1 MQRDNRSRD
10 PEGSRRRWY
19 ESRDRDPRDQG
30 DSRQQS
36 SLPSQQQSQHPQQTV
51 PQMYQQHSQQRAYD
65 PQRYEQSP
73 MYQQSPQ
80 YPQFPPPP
88 QQYQQSQ
95 RYSSAPPQ
103 SVPGYNNPY
112 QPQHNSQR
120 PQTPS
125 SVFSSSSDT
134 STSLLDISRYKDT
147 KQFGGVF
154 GTFFKAPSDRVKQRL
169 HRKKKQK
176 RRVLYFGNSSS
187 SSVNSDLAYGQ
198 GYVRQPKSR
207 TLSPRS
213 QSRAS
218 GQGYAFSPGHGPS
231 QGHRRRSSGGSDR
244 ASRPTPRKKT
254 ADEEIM
260 ALGQQLSDLARRSKE
275 DEQRLSS
282 RGSGKGKVAALGLAA
297 GAAMASGYGRQ
308 KHGSRG
314 LGSSKQRVDTSDD
327 DSDWEDASDDES
339 SSSDDAG
346 SAADSELAYGIVGES
361 IKPAAGAAAAA
372 GTAVA
377 TTAMAG
383 SRRPSGQSPAFDSR
397 RYGDRGSIVDPR
409 LFGPYNSLRG
419 SINTPCG
426 FRDEEQAAAYRR
438 DSASLETGGP
448 IQMRDVY
455 PVPISDPN
463 RFDRGHFPMSDRRQ
477 DSSTRPAPVP
487 LQQPVPKQAVSSKVY
502 NAEKF
507 DDINRRESRQRK
519 SEQPDEKGW
528 AGVATAGLAATA
540 VGTAMASSASPRKDN
555 HENRDGRKHDRA
567 DRDRREQKRI
577 DLERQKAL
585 EAEEQKLKEL
595 EHQKAQELERQKAQ
609 DPERQRLDWERR
621 LAHHTQRQETLED
634 ERERNVKWER
644 DYRGSDPEPIF
655 PKYNDE
661 RKSSRRHDDHDDT
674 PTDRMEKKN
683 VDVVDVSQRDQG
695 EVEAFRIESGPEF
708 KVLREPVVQADNSER
723 DATQDGRDLPL
734 PVGAGHR
741 ALSDSTQS
749 AHETIDPFQYQV
761 ADDAFTVSQRT
772 TPGRPLTPNVVTI
785 EREPNFDDSPPS
797 SSAADA
803 RLSRRDSFEIERM
816 VDEYRRET
824 HDSSQRRDTQ
834 AGHEFEEDERKA
846 KSILDEAKHAT
857 IPVAAAAIA
866 SAVAVEHERSQEHGH
881 RRYPNNRS
889 QDSSRGRKD
898 TVQEEA
904 DRFYREACIARKIAS
919 DELRSRSASPERS
932 VVDKWQEDKNDP
944 FTIVTPPIMEDK
956 HPDNNMFDGPDA
968 DVKIDNKIYPRE
980 ERHFR
985 NLGDNSSAL
994 VLRSREPSRER
1005 PVLNLIYPTPAT
1017 SRQHTPAPQAQG
1029 ARQAD
1034 DEVPTPD
1041 DVSIGPKGEI
1051 ISASEPVSVAKSV
1064 SWGENETKSF
1074 EVDTP
1079 ENRSDSDNYF
1089 PTDKS
1094 PDKPRPKLNKAS
1106 RWGILAAALAGSS
1119 AEPHNE
1125 PDFVV
1130 SSKNSDIPRSFPDE
1144 ASRDISVHRVEDVSG
1159 DDTMHEPPIP
1169 GPKPPSP
1176 HPQQMSGG
1184 FADDFEFAATLAAGL
1199 KDTGFN
1205 PDIVIDDPSYSR
1217 RDSPPG
1223 VQEANG
1229 DSHGSTNGN
1238 SWYKRPSAEVIH
1250 EPRNDNI
1257 PKLLPEQGFVLGE
1270 VETPQE
1276 TPSIRHEGERDIKPD
1291 SPKPEDVPLPQDSSD
1306 TTKLSKR
1313 EQRKRDKSNVVVVQ
1327 DDGKIENTKVEPSP
1341 SREVGEEVWEDT
1353 TRKRGKKDRKGHD
1366 SDDMSPRTSSIDQ
1379 YASDAPVRDTRSDH
1393 DLESKNTLAE
1403 YDRSQSFNTAD
1414 IAKVAVPALALG
1426 ALASSSSRNTPSRD
1440 VRSEDEQD
1448 VPRKSHKHWNDDDYY
1463 YDDDRSRVSAPVK
1476 PSHHRHSSRDIFS
1489 RDVRSDDERE
1499 DHRHSSKHRKDRDSR
1514 DDARYRDE
1522 EHLEIVQEIVQ
1533 EIIGLEKGPE
1543 TGHGI
1548 EQEIDPE
1555 IDLITEAASE
1565 ISVGSSSSKRSK
1577 RSKRRSGAEE
1587 DFDDNRESPSDRRRD
1602 FFDDRDVSSVVS
1614 ESRGDDR
1621 RRESGHRRKSS
1632 RYDDDDVKSVA
1643 SMPGSSRRDKEYK
1656 ERRTPEKRPSS
1667 SVLSSLFKS
1676 RKDKKDSFLDNAGTL
1691 GAGVGLASAAAIV
1704 ASDAARSNAA
1714 DTSPDHENSV
1724 SRDGRPRA
1732 RSFELVDPEVVPR
1745 VIKPAIDPQ
1754 YGDLLPLPPSEPTSP
1769 SSGPEELPPLPDSRP
1784 DTPPEERIIRRDSRT
1799 HQRRRSVFDT
1809 PTKSPSRTAVPIALR
1824 LGNRS
1829 NPASPVSFKASPASS
1844 PITSHSDAVVMSRRA
1859 ARPTSWDNSREI
1871 MPLYLLEHSRHQQ
1884 PTTGS
1889 VLPALPPSEPSETS
1903 ARNSPESEFL
1913 KHSDDYFGSGLD
1925 FTGPDL
1931 RVNTELSEQHPKD
1944 SVAGSQETTPR
1955 AEFMPMLP
1963 GPLPSDA
1970 AGEHEKEPTTYLP
1983 MPAEAISKD
1992 METDVSAAPLPFDA
2006 SAVAVP
2012 AALASHAFLEGQ
2024 QRTHSPAD
2032 KTDDLTSADE
2042 YFSDALEGHSE
2053 QISPGEAV
2061 FKSVTEP
2068 VGEHVGEPATEPA
2081 TEHVGEPATE
2091 PATEHVGEPATE
2103 PATEHVG
2110 EPATE
2115 PATEHVG
2122 EPATEPA
2129 TEHVGEP
2136 ATEPAAES
2144 TVEPV
2149 TEATSETAPNSST
2162 ISAEVTT
2169 FKQSV
2174 TPEEEEAVGAT
2185 DEVLEPILADF
2196 LVEDSTR
2203 GLAVGSAVE
2212 DVTALSPELPSQAV
2226 EEADPEIVEPSNDQN
2241 TKTAIDTT
2249 YENPEFTSAPDSI
2262 FATDPIVEAVS
2273 VSDSTTKSAAQPM
2286 EEKRTTDTARD
2297 INTGMTNPITEP
2309 QPVPAVIA
2317 HTEPATEDSQ
2327 TPFVKPGDTVAQR
2340 AENEITT
2347 EEWSTMNAKDRKNMK
2362 KKLKKKGLEPIIQD
2376 SFNILVPAASKNDHA
2391 VPGDEAAA
2399 VNEASET
2406 KPAMVELEPTH
2417 ESTPQP
2423 SQDPSTDPFA
2433 TEAVKP
2439 QEPEA
2444 SHEEQYTI
2452 AQSEEAQ
2459 EVVEQNKPVDSNLLA
2474 EREAE
2479 ESPRGLDNAIE
2490 SVVPLIEPEPV
2501 IESSANA
2508 QATAESTSITD
2519 SPIAETA
2526 LEEQLV
2532 SPSKSKKKKKKSKM
2546 QQPFEE
2552 EATSVGPTVTE
2563 VEGAGPDEVS
2573 EAEKDVFDAWT
2584 EPVAPTEP
2592 SAESSETVAHG
2603 DSGSMAEPLPEVP
2616 VEPVDADAFDAWAQP
2631 DTMAESADALEKT
2644 LDKSTKTSDP
2654 ASETLIVSTQGDS
2667 AATPKSKKKKKKK
2680 KGARADDEPVMEKQ
2694 DMPQIGEPLQ
2704 VEDAGDNEAIKDTN
2718 KSSMEEP
2725 PVLVAEPADVTQD
2738 NEAPDSQ
2745 PVLSSK
2751 DNDQV
2756 LNRGKASPVEAP
2768 EPDDPE
2774 SKDDVDYHPT
2784 ARDSHTS
2791 AKDARKDRQSQ
2802 GYFPSALRALP
2813 ATAGISAF
2821 KRMWGFR
2828 DQAQTQN
2835 KPGEPEPDAQTQP
2848 DAVSADK
2855 SAATDTRSDII
2866 TPKLDRDAPR
2876 DKETTSVSAENPEVA
2891 DIEPDIS
2898 AADAAPDTHANK
2910 AARTILEP
2918 QISEPLF
2925 SQGDSPAD
2933 ESQGTSFGLESSQVD
2948 ESVKATGDANHDILA
2963 EDELTTTMNRQLT
2976 ETAPISVV
2984 EEESAETLKD
2994 DGIRHPA
3001 TSVVEATGATEVK
3014 SDEIKQEDSSTITTA
3029 DDVKSP
3035 AHESTEATYKN
3046 STIPAQA
3053 DLGQLVRAEPINP
3066 VEDEDVRL
3074 VEAGS
3079 ELSTKPVEAST
3090 EEVSKEDASKT
3101 TGGESAK
3108 SSVEATGE
3116 TNEAD
3121 ATGLKK
3127 KAKKNKKKKK
3137 NQPSQDE
3144 APEEET
3150 KDTTTHVENSQ
3161 DVSGAETA
3169 VVSGRKNL
3177 DILVPDPMV
3186 ESSDS
3191 IVENALL
3198 NQKPDDESTHGV
3210 LDEPGVK
3217 DQPQSDVRPVENE
3230 PQEQSPLDT
3239 ASVGPQTSE
3248 RLQTDDQSSE
3258 HGHKE
3263 RLPSDAE
3270 PTEPEIKERS
3280 QIDNHSAEHQ
3290 VPDQSGIGKEPVKPK
3305 VEELAHIN
3313 DEPPKSELKEQLQAD
3328 GQPSQPEAEEQPQMG
3343 DEPSEAVSKERS
3355 QTDLLMGPDTEEQAP
3370 AFGDS
3375 TVPDIRD
3382 EPQTADVSAGP
3393 EIGGE
3398 AQSEKPVNEHSLDE
3412 LPPAADDVSPQ
3423 LALDEALPPERPDAH
3438 PLEVE
3443 AAEEE
3448 PSLAVGSFEAES
3460 EKAEIEAL
3468 LEKRARRKGR
3478 LLKKD
3483 QIRLAALEESAA
3495 RRLAAPVVPEVE
3507 EQVSE
3512 KPMDLSNTEGPA
3524 QESETI
3530 DTSKKGEGTL
3540 DDDKRHSSEEVPT
3553 ARPPDVSE
3561 VRANEVSTESETRD
3575 VGQPTETTEAVMSL
3589 PVVEGTEENIDVID
3603 TIVTA
3608 EPQDAIEAPEG
3619 ETSELAS
3626 SKKSKKKKKKKSVS
3640 LVENEEVQGAATQ
3653 NSEPPV
3659 ILSEPVRLDESTAS
3673 VNEVPVAEPVAK
3685 EASNEVPSKDAEQ
3698 PDIPAVSHPLEPANE
3713 STAIESHPEANSA
3726 VIVEEAEPETSSD
3739 KKSKKKKKKKKN
3751 ASSDE
3756 PEKQPEAEP
3765 TLQEPPESTSEDLI
3779 SDTAKNSASQEAKP
3793 DVAQTAESSGIE
3805 PTETRV
3811 HQDEPSPPMESE
3823 VINTVETTPVDDE
3836 QTQPADAKTTV
3847 ETPSVQ
3853 EPTSATD
3860 RPDIVAPDEPPS
3872 ENPPKVEEPD
3882 SPAKLSK
3889 KDKKKKKKAEK
3900 KKTALEETQE
3910 TETEPGLAASSQYAD
3925 VSVDTGI
3932 NAPAENSQA
3941 AHDETPKQTDEN
3953 ETPDTAVPLEDKITP
3968 PADHINVPDTG
3979 NSGELPSEEP
3989 AGPED
3994 ERGGFSLS
4002 QSQTDQKK
4010 KAKDNDFEILQD
4022 PETNRPTEPETIPDP
4037 EKQDVAAA
4045 AVGKAQS
4052 QGSTEGTKRKE
4063 DTSIGGDLEASVG
4076 SGTKLE
4082 PESEP
4087 GQELEDNKEFA
4098 GLSKK
4103 QIKKLKKVKALAA
4116 LDSSSKSQT
4125 PKETGASEEVP
4136 SEPSAETGLESEPKP
4151 QVQSE
4156 PVAQSSTEAD
4166 PEPDFKNEKEGLSE
4180 IEEIV
4185 PIIEPVIE
4193 AESESKN
4200 ETQSLDNTN
4209 IHSPTGQ
4216 AIAKPEADAG
4226 IQGSQLESKQQTAP
4240 GQDIIVPAPEVG
4252 TEDQVANFGKGPITN
4267 SAIEQKSVVEI
4278 DASLESWAL
4287 PRQTLKERVD
4297 TIEVCGS
4304 KFEAGKE
4311 ADVAAKPNLTE
4322 ELIQDPSPSFEMKN
4336 DTTDSTYVS
4345 LSEEAAASTV
4355 LESSLLNENVST
4367 DAPLG
4372 SADEIAPGQA
4382 TDDNIEFIPQL
4393 SGASANPYSELDSVS
4408 GNTDILHDL
4417 KEGKPDHTREL
4428 SVTNTAASDTV
4439 AYDVFT
4445 SPPQQIATK
4454 AVEQPPLDIESFED
4468 HPSPPDTTEQ
4478 APERLEIS
4486 DIPAQPELPNS
4497 TSQQAHEQ
4505 SHTPPIPLTVQAVTD
4520 ASSPEIAPTTT
4531 SVFLENS
4538 ADPDHGMTEA
4548 PESLSPAEKKKL
4560 KKKNKNKNKQEAL
4573 NEDADQVEEPS
4584 KPADFD
4590 IAPNLAVVHELMT
4603 PANPSANS
4611 VITAAA
4617 TSDPRAGL
4625 GASDSP
4631 VFAAESK
4638 SMIPL
4643 QIAVDIE
4650 NEEQDQF
4657 TKERITKPSSESQ
4670 HEESSFELSHDLAI
4684 SHRKLKA
4691 LDSVGVQDS
4700 EPVNAADE
4708 NQVAEGL
4715 AMAYPRS
4722 RQIPGSISPDSPNQV
4737 MDTRGDEHPHSSGHQ
4752 QAENEFT
4759 AEEWAAF
4766 SSKDRKKMKK
4776 KFRKMGLDPI
4786 IQPSFEPTSIGKP
4799 LPELVSE
4806 TSPPISQ
4813 IESVSGNSGGQLAQ
4827 DLEVSRTST
4836 SKDNVGKKT
4845 TFEVRNDGIHE
4856 GFLADAAPAP
4866 ETRSIRETELDQQKP
4881 LDGDT
4886 GPSPMQETKRE
4897 PSSDTKT
4904 DDEVQALTETQIIA
4918 ETPVFSGKDQHAPN
4932 MQEDAHGSL
4941 LPENANKQEPGS
4953 DGVPIPSTIASKWES
4968 PPQRK
4973 PNQEVKTEQFTS
4985 QAPPG
4990 LEHSSKDILE
5000 IDAGL
5005 VSARCAAE
5013 TLPQQETREASDEV
5027 APVLASDFLPE
5038 ESKETG
5044 EHDEPALVPA
5054 ESFVYSDEPANSTR
5068 AETDYEA
5075 CLLSAELVQ
5084 KHQIDGRSW
5093 DKYGAVTFAS
5103 STDHSPTMIDHPAPD
5118 VPQEPPKQ
5126 AMSLDLAELSN
5137 ADNSVEVSR
5146 SHLDAEGNS
5155 GLRVVPVKESD
5166 ESMHTGILTTFKELE
5181 LFESTEPRHDAT
5193 TRSATD
5199 IPDSRNDTLDVSPFD
5214 AQAELFQEDLVGIKP
5229 GDENTKLPEKE
5240 EQKKQPKPNS
5250 NLAPLVLS
5258 DVNKNCAVLDDAQT
5272 QQEIQNQPKP
5282 ADAILN
5288 DPHETQPGT
5297 GLPTTDQVGIDNRAA
5312 PAKSGDVFP
5321 EPEPPYGVKPMTAAT
5336 EIETNCHPVVPDES
5350 NVPSKQVEE
5359 AAQMEDSTTPHFQND
5374 KNIKT
5379 GYASET
5385 LTTEEKASPE
5395 LASRTRTEFPRAS
5408 DSKSTLDDSKLD
5420 DRAQEVMPNLSLMPE
5435 APGTDQAPHQATEG
5449 KQHLEN
5455 KYRDDPVVDLT
5466 VAEKEEADVLL
5477 QDFGTGNPTV
5487 KTAQSPPTST
5497 GKSSAFS
5504 KGGPSLAQVE
5514 ANASFGPSP
5523 RQLSKPSPAAAED
5536 PLVKLAP
5543 KKKKQ
5548 KQTDHGSIEAARER
5562 NQGVLSNQVVSGH
5575 PANNHL
5581 SEPNAP
5587 VSKELA
5593 TTEVLDDLRPIL
5605 VKTEPGIKEET
5616 DKQPQDGDLIHTK
5629 PFQPELVI
5637 ESQPDTAVQVASGPG
5652 TSDIAPAPTKD
5663 GYIAPESPVATP
5675 ILRHIPATTLVHDTV
5690 DEDTEMTPASTSH
5703 SITAWSEEIKSSG
5716 DARSRGMSSQE
5727 GSSPSNGP
5735 SSLTATATEPR
5746 DIKSIDKLSKKEM
5759 KKAQKLGLEARSA
5772 GPSVSS
5778 EHASAID
5785 RDAQFSLTNEATQ
5798 LKETDRSSSQQT
5810 FNAKEG
5816 KRTLRESEPTSI
5828 FPKGSP
5834 DANPQAVK
5842 ELTGQLVRSPE
5853 ATAATS
5859 DVSKDEPDLHKSSK
5873 PSTSTFAGMIA
5884 ATAATFS
5891 SAMFG
5896 DWTEGDKSKG
5906 VRQKEKKPKS
5916 RDEILEERNKEP
5928 QNDGEAATKDSN
5940 DTKLPAKDID
5950 KRAQGETPTHREV
5963 QDARRK
5969 KPEKGFASGSADHK
5983 ERHHDIATD
5992 AKDKSELA
6000 ERKPKASRKTNNVTS
6015 SVHEMLFD
6023 APGKSRHSESYE
6035 GTSEVRGT
6043 SKGPSTNPKKERE
6056 STSRQLYAETS
6067 DTMESPV
6074 LGKGELELL
6083 RSSPQPLLRRGSDV
6097 GEPKSGL
6104 LREDS
6109 KTFTP
6114 LVGSESDISDLRR
6127 SPSRLLEPVPE
6138 VPEAEVEPAK
6148 DAFSTP
6154 KAKRDSAPVG
6164 EALSFQR
6171 RSRRLSEEAHR
6182 DNGFGGE
6189 VATLRRSKPASQEA
6203 SRDSGVHSEDW
6214 AERDSQIQPVADR
6227 TVLQTPDPPSE
6238 RRLRRSPRGTPVL
6251 REPAVPGPTPE
6262 PEKKKQYGALTPAG
6276 TAVAAVAAGA
6286 GLAAALRGPEPST
6299 PIPIPTTNSNPIS
6312 SSVSGQRSASDNAT
6326 PSRRSTPRLEGS
6338 GRRTVSNTS
6347 LSRRRTPEPLKLRPD
6362 SPGINRS
6369 SGTPTPPLRRV
6380 DKRMSSDLRAL
6391 RQQNTTAAAPVSS
6404 TPVANEGRARAK
6416 DMADVYDGFGE
6427 GRIGSPRSPTRP
6439 HSMRRRQSMQVLELE
6454 NKVEQLMAENRML
6467 TEARAMAET
6476 SLSQRAASSLADRDA
6491 EIDNLKQSLQFLQN
6505 EVSRLSEVNDGLAS
6519 ANAELA
6525 SKDNGRV
6532 TDLESRNAAVARE
6545 LEEARREKGNTEQ
6558 SLEAKDA
6565 EIAELRAKLDSA
6577 KEKIRDLQRQIL
6589 EAKAG
6594 DDHFLSIRDEDHFDH
6609 RCQQLCSHVQQWVL
6623 RFSKFSDMRACRLTS
6638 EINDEKT
6645 IDRLDNAVLDGSD
6658 VDVYLRDRVKR
6669 RDIFMSMT
6677 MNMIWEFVFTRY
6689 LFGMDREQRQ
6699 KLKSLEKLLTEVG
6712 PIEAVR
6718 QWRAVTLTLLAKRES
6733 FKRQRDLDTE
6743 AVVQAIFQTLCK
6755 ILPPPSNLEDQIQ
6768 SQLRRVMREA
6778 VGLSIEMRTQKAEY
6792 MMLPPLR
6799 PEYDADG
6806 ELTAT
6811 VQFNASMMNERSGSI
6826 TTSNEDLEA
6835 QGAIVRVVLF
6845 PLVVKKGDDN
6855 GKGDEEIVVCP
6866 AQVLV
6871 PRSKG
6876 LFGGAS
6882 DGGST
6887 SIGAR
6892 SHISLVTE
6900 TMGQTEVDYVD

>member
-10 PEGSRRRWY
+10 PEASRRRWY

-36 SLPSQQQSQHPQQTV
+36 SQPSQQQSQHPQQPI

-80 YPQFPPPP
+80 YSQFPPPP

-103 SVPGYNNPY
+103 PVPGYNSPY
-112 QPQHNSQR
+112 QQPQHNSQR

-125 SVFSSSSDT
+125 SIFSSSSDT

-282 RGSGKGKVAALGLAA
+282 RGSGKGKAAALGLAA
-297 GAAMASGYGRQ
+297 GAAMASSYGWQ

-327 DSDWEDASDDES
+327 DSDWEDASDNES

-383 SRRPSGQSPAFDSR
+383 SRKPSGQSLVFDPR

-426 FRDEEQAAAYRR
+426 FQDEEQAAAYRR

-455 PVPISDPN
+455 PVPISDPY
-463 RFDRGHFPMSDRRQ
+463 RFDRGQFPMSDKRQ

-507 DDINRRESRQRK
+507 DDINRREPRQRK
-519 SEQPDEKGW
+519 SEQPDGKSW
-528 AGVATAGLAATA
+528 AGVATAGLAAAA
-540 VGTAMASSASPRKDN
+540 VGTAMASSASSRKDN
-555 HENRDGRKHDRA
+555 SENRDGRKHDRA

-595 EHQKAQELERQKAQ
+595 EHQKAQELERQKVQ
-609 DPERQRLDWERR
+609 DSERQRLDLEQR
-621 LAHHTQRQETLED
+621 LAHHTQRHETLED
-634 ERERNVKWER
+634 ERERNVKWEH

-661 RKSSRRHDDHDDT
+661 RKSSRRYDHDDT

-683 VDVVDVSQRDQG
+683 VGVVDVPQRDQG
-695 EVEAFRIESGPEF
+695 GVEAFLIESGPEF

-723 DATQDGRDLPL
+723 DATEDGRDLPL

-741 ALSDSTQS
+741 PLSDSTQPV
-749 AHETIDPFQYQV
+749 HETIDPFQYQV

-797 SSAADA
+797 SSAVDA

-824 HDSSQRRDTQ
+824 HDPPQRRDTQ
-834 AGHEFEEDERKA
+834 ASHELEVDERKA

-881 RRYPNNRS
+881 HRYPNNRS
-889 QDSSRGRKD
+889 QDSSGGRKD

-904 DRFYREACIARKIAS
+904 DRFYREACVARKIAS

-956 HPDNNMFDGPDA
+956 HPDNNIFDGPDA

-985 NLGDNSSAL
+985 NLSDNSSAL
-994 VLRSREPSRER
+994 VLRSRGPSRER

-1029 ARQAD
+1029 VRQAD

-1051 ISASEPVSVAKSV
+1051 ISANELVSVPKSV

-1094 PDKPRPKLNKAS
+1094 TDKPRPKLNKAS

-1130 SSKNSDIPRSFPDE
+1130 SSKTSDIPRNFPDE
-1144 ASRDISVHRVEDVSG
+1144 ASRDVSVHRVEDVSG
-1159 DDTMHEPPIP
+1159 DDTMPEPPIP

-1176 HPQQMSGG
+1176 HPQQMPGG

-1238 SWYKRPSAEVIH
+1238 SWYKRPSAEAIP

-1276 TPSIRHEGERDIKPD
+1276 TPFTRHEGERDIKPD
-1291 SPKPEDVPLPQDSSD
+1291 SPKPEDVPLPQDSSE
-1306 TTKLSKR
+1306 TSKSKKR
-1313 EQRKRDKSNVVVVQ
+1313 ESRKRDKSNVVVVQ
-1327 DDGKIENTKVEPSP
+1327 NDGKIENIKAEPSP
-1341 SREVGEEVWEDT
+1341 SREVAEEVWEDT
-1353 TRKRGKKDRKGHD
+1353 TRKRGKKDRKGRD
-1366 SDDMSPRTSSIDQ
+1366 SDDVSPSISSTNH
-1379 YASDAPVRDTRSDH
+1379 YASDAPVRDTRSEH
-1393 DLESKNTLAE
+1393 ESEPRNTLAE
-1403 YDRSQSFNTAD
+1403 YDRSQSFNAAD

-1426 ALASSSSRNTPSRD
+1426 ALASSSSRKTPIHD

-1448 VPRKSHKHWNDDDYY
+1448 APGKSHKPWNDDDYY
-1463 YDDDRSRVSAPVK
+1463 YDDDRSRVSAPTMSEK
-1476 PSHHRHSSRDIFS
+1476 ITGIQANTERAAILATIPDIES
-1489 RDVRSDDERE
+1489 PLHWTPLIDGLQ
-1499 DHRHSSKHRKDRDSR
+1499 
-1514 DDARYRDE
+1514 DE
-1522 EHLEIVQEIVQ
+1522 EHLEIVQ

-1543 TGHGI
+1543 IGHAI
-1548 EQEIDPE
+1548 EQEIVQE
-1555 IDLITEAASE
+1555 IIGLERPDDDERPKRSKRHTYSNDSPTRSLAASE

-1577 RSKRRSGAEE
+1577 RSKRRSGADE
-1587 DFDDNRESPSDRRRD
+1587 DLDDSREGPSDRRRD

-1632 RYDDDDVKSVA
+1632 RYDDDDDAKSVA

-1656 ERRTPEKRPSS
+1656 ERRTPEKRPSN

-1714 DTSPDHENSV
+1714 ETSSDHENSV

-1931 RVNTELSEQHPKD
+1931 RVDTKLSEQHPKD

-1963 GPLPSDA
+1963 GPLSSDTA
-1970 AGEHEKEPTTYLP
+1970 REHEKEPTSYLP
-1983 MPAEAISKD
+1983 MPAEVISKET
-1992 METDVSAAPLPFDA
+1992 ETDVSAAPLPFDA
-2006 SAVAVP
+2006 SAMAVP
-2012 AALASHAFLEGQ
+2012 TTLATHSLLEGQ

-2032 KTDDLTSADE
+2032 KPDDLTSADE
-2042 YFSDALEGHSE
+2042 HFLDVLEGRAE
-2053 QISPGEAV
+2053 QMSPGEAV
-2061 FKSVTEP
+2061 FKSVAEPITEP
-2068 VGEHVGEPATEPA
+2068 VAEPVAECAAEPVVEHAVELTTAEPVAEPAIKRAAERAAEPTIEPATESA
-2081 TEHVGEPATE
+2081 VESAIEPI
-2091 PATEHVGEPATE
+2091 
-2103 PATEHVG
+2103 
-2110 EPATE
+2110 
-2115 PATEHVG
+2115 
-2122 EPATEPA
+2122 
-2129 TEHVGEP
+2129 
-2136 ATEPAAES
+2136 
-2144 TVEPV
+2144 
-2149 TEATSETAPNSST
+2149 TEATSETAPNSFT
-2162 ISAEVTT
+2162 ISAEVVT
-2169 FKQSV
+2169 FKQPV
-2174 TPEEEEAVGAT
+2174 TPEE
-2185 DEVLEPILADF
+2185 DENAAANDEILEPILADF
-2196 LVEDSTR
+2196 LVEDSTG

-2212 DVTALSPELPSQAV
+2212 DVTALSPELPTQAV
-2226 EEADPEIVEPSNDQN
+2226 EEAGPETTEPFNGQN
-2241 TKTAIDTT
+2241 GKTPIDTT
-2249 YENPEFTSAPDSI
+2249 DESPEFTRAPDST
-2262 FATDPIVEAVS
+2262 FVLDSIVEAVS
-2273 VSDSTTKSAAQPM
+2273 VSDSTTKSTAQPM
-2286 EEKRTTDTARD
+2286 EEKRTIDIPRH
-2297 INTGMTNPITEP
+2297 INTGTTNPIAEP
-2309 QPVPAVIA
+2309 QSISAVVA
-2317 HTEPATEDSQ
+2317 HTGPATQDSQ
-2327 TPFVKPGDTVAQR
+2327 TPFVEPGDAVTQR
-2340 AENEITT
+2340 PENEITT
-2347 EEWSTMNAKDRKNMK
+2347 DEWSTMNAKDRKNMK
-2362 KKLKKKGLEPIIQD
+2362 KKLKKKGLELIIQD
-2376 SFNILVPAASKNDHA
+2376 SFNVPVPAASQDDNA
-2391 VPGDEAAA
+2391 VLGDEGVV

-2417 ESTPQP
+2417 ESTPQS

-2433 TEAVKP
+2433 TEAVKL
-2439 QEPEA
+2439 QEPEV
-2444 SHEEQYTI
+2444 SHEEQHTI
-2452 AQSEEAQ
+2452 AQSEEVQ
-2459 EVVEQNKPVDSNLLA
+2459 EVVEQSKPVDSNLLA
-2474 EREAE
+2474 DREAE
-2479 ESPRGLDNAIE
+2479 ESSRGLDNATE

-2508 QATAESTSITD
+2508 QTTAESTSITA

-2546 QQPFEE
+2546 QQPSEE
-2552 EATSVGPTVTE
+2552 EAISVEPTVIE
-2563 VEGAGPDEVS
+2563 VVGTGLAEIS
-2573 EAEKDVFDAWT
+2573 EAEKDAFDAWT
-2584 EPVAPTEP
+2584 EPVAPIEP
-2592 SAESSETVAHG
+2592 STESSETVAPG
-2603 DSGSMAEPLPEVP
+2603 DSSSMAEPLPEVT

-2631 DTMAESADALEKT
+2631 DTKAESVDALEKT
-2644 LDKSTKTSDP
+2644 PDKSPKTSDP
-2654 ASETLIVSTQGDS
+2654 ASESPIVLTQGDS

-2680 KGARADDEPVMEKQ
+2680 KGARADDELVAEKQ
-2694 DMPQIGEPLQ
+2694 GIPQIEEPLQ
-2704 VEDAGDNEAIKDTN
+2704 AEDAGHNEAIKDIN
-2718 KSSMEEP
+2718 RSSMEDS
-2725 PVLVAEPADVTQD
+2725 PVVVAEPTDVTQD
-2738 NEAPDSQ
+2738 NEASDAQ
-2745 PVLSSK
+2745 LVLPSK
-2751 DNDQV
+2751 DTDQV
-2756 LNRGKASPVEAP
+2756 LDRRKDCPVEAP
-2768 EPDDPE
+2768 EADDPE

-2784 ARDSHTS
+2784 ARDSQTS

-2813 ATAGISAF
+2813 STAGISAF

-2828 DQAQTQN
+2828 DQARTQN
-2835 KPGEPEPDAQTQP
+2835 KSGEPEPDAQTQP
-2848 DAVSADK
+2848 VAVSADE
-2855 SAATDTRSDII
+2855 SAATGNRSDII
-2866 TPKLDRDAPR
+2866 TPKLDHDAPR
-2876 DKETTSVSAENPEVA
+2876 DKKITSLRAGNPEVA
-2891 DIEPDIS
+2891 DVEPDIS
-2898 AADAAPDTHANK
+2898 VADDAPDTHANK
-2910 AARTILEP
+2910 AGHTILLEP

-2925 SQGDSPAD
+2925 SQGDAPAD
-2933 ESQGTSFGLESSQVD
+2933 VSQGTSYGLESSQVD
-2948 ESVKATGDANHDILA
+2948 ESVKATGDANRDILA
-2963 EDELTTTMNRQLT
+2963 EDEVTTTTDRQLT
-2976 ETAPISVV
+2976 ETVLISAV
-2984 EEESAETLKD
+2984 EDSAETLQD
-2994 DGIRHPA
+2994 NVIGHPA
-3001 TSVVEATGATEVK
+3001 TSVVEATASTEIK
-3014 SDEIKQEDSSTITTA
+3014 SDEIKQEDSSTITMA
-3029 DDVKSP
+3029 DNVKP
-3035 AHESTEATYKN
+3035 PVHESTEATYKH

-3053 DLGQLVRAEPINP
+3053 DLGQLVKEEPIVP

-3079 ELSTKPVEAST
+3079 ELSTKPVKAST
-3090 EEVSKEDASKT
+3090 EEVIKEDASKT
-3101 TGGESAK
+3101 TGGESVK

-3144 APEEET
+3144 APEKET
-3150 KDTTTHVENSQ
+3150 KDTTAHVKISQ

-3169 VVSGRKNL
+3169 VVSARKNL
-3177 DILVPDPMV
+3177 DTLVSDPMV

-3191 IVENALL
+3191 IVENAFPD
-3198 NQKPDDESTHGV
+3198 QKPDDKSTHGV
-3210 LDEPGVK
+3210 LDESGVK
-3217 DQPQSDVRPVENE
+3217 AQPQFDDRPAEN
-3230 PQEQSPLDT
+3230 QSQKQSFLDT

-3248 RLQTDDQSSE
+3248 RLQTDDQLSE
-3258 HGHKE
+3258 HGPKE
-3263 RLPSDAE
+3263 RLPSDAK
-3270 PTEPEIKERS
+3270 PAEPEIEERS
-3280 QIDNHSAEHQ
+3280 QIVDHSAEHH
-3290 VPDQSGIGKEPVKPK
+3290 VPDQSGIEKEPVEPK
-3305 VEELAHIN
+3305 VEGLAHIS
-3313 DEPPKSELKEQLQAD
+3313 DEPTKYELKEQLQAD
-3328 GQPSQPEAEEQPQMG
+3328 GQPPQLEAEEQPQIG
-3343 DEPSEAVSKERS
+3343 DESSEVVFKERS
-3355 QTDLLMGPDTEEQAP
+3355 QTDLPMGPNTEEQTP
-3370 AFGDS
+3370 AFGNS
-3375 TVPDIRD
+3375 TVLGIRD

-3393 EIGGE
+3393 ETRSE

-3412 LPPAADDVSPQ
+3412 LPLAADDASPQ
-3423 LALDEALPPERPDAH
+3423 LPLDEALPPRRPDAH
-3438 PLEVE
+3438 PLGVE
-3443 AAEEE
+3443 AAKEE
-3448 PSLAVGSFEAES
+3448 PSLAVGNFEAES

-3468 LEKRARRKGR
+3468 LEKRVRRKGR

-3483 QIRLAALEESAA
+3483 EVRLAALEESAA
-3495 RRLAAPVVPEVE
+3495 QRLAASVVLEVRE
-3507 EQVSE
+3507 PVSE
-3512 KPMDLSNTEGPA
+3512 KPVDISNTEDFQ
-3524 QESETI
+3524 QESKTI
-3530 DTSKKGEGTL
+3530 DTSKKAEGTL
-3540 DDDKRHSSEEVPT
+3540 DDDKQHSSEEVPT
-3553 ARPPDVSE
+3553 TRPPDVVK
-3561 VRANEVSTESETRD
+3561 VRASEVSTESEARD
-3575 VGQPTETTEAVMSL
+3575 IGQPTETTETAMAL
-3589 PVVEGTEENIDVID
+3589 PAVEGTEGNIDAID
-3603 TIVTA
+3603 TAVTT

-3619 ETSELAS
+3619 NTSELAS
-3626 SKKSKKKKKKKSVS
+3626 TKKSKKKKKKKSLS
-3640 LVENEEVQGAATQ
+3640 LVENEEGQGAATQ

-3659 ILSEPVRLDESTAS
+3659 IVSEPLRLDEPTAS
-3673 VNEVPVAEPVAK
+3673 VNEVQVAELVA
-3685 EASNEVPSKDAEQ
+3685 EEVSNEVPSEDAEQ
-3698 PDIPAVSHPLEPANE
+3698 PDILPVNHPLEPANE
-3713 STAIESHPEANSA
+3713 STAIEGDPDANSA
-3726 VIVEEAEPETSSD
+3726 AIVEEAELETSPD
-3739 KKSKKKKKKKKN
+3739 KKSKKKKKKKKT

-3756 PEKQPEAEP
+3756 PEKQPEAET
-3765 TLQEPPESTSEDLI
+3765 TLQEPPKSTSKDLI
-3779 SDTAKNSASQEAKP
+3779 SDTAKNSASQEAQS

-3805 PTETRV
+3805 LTETPV

-3823 VINTVETTPVDDE
+3823 VINTVETTPVDEE
-3836 QTQPADAKTTV
+3836 QTQPADAKITV

-3853 EPTSATD
+3853 EPTPATD
-3860 RPDIVAPDEPPS
+3860 KPDIVAPDEPPS
-3872 ENPPKVEEPD
+3872 ESPPEVEEPD

-3900 KKTALEETQE
+3900 KKAALEENQE
-3910 TETEPGLAASSQYAD
+3910 TEAEAGLATSSQDAD

-3932 NAPAENSQA
+3932 NVPAENPQA
-3941 AHDETPKQTDEN
+3941 THDATPKQTDEN
-3953 ETPDTAVPLEDKITP
+3953 ETLGRAVPLEDKMTP
-3968 PADHINVPDTG
+3968 PVDHINVPDTG

-3994 ERGGFSLS
+3994 ERGGLSPS
-4002 QSQTDQKK
+4002 QSQTDRKK

-4022 PETNRPTEPETIPDP
+4022 PETNRPTEPEMIPDP
-4037 EKQDVAAA
+4037 EKQDAAA
-4045 AVGKAQS
+4045 AVDKAQS

-4063 DTSIGGDLEASVG
+4063 DTSIAGDLEAYVG

-4087 GQELEDNKEFA
+4087 GQELGDNKEFA

-4103 QIKKLKKVKALAA
+4103 QIKKLKKVKALTA
-4116 LDSSSKSQT
+4116 LDSSPKTQT
-4125 PKETGASEEVP
+4125 PKETGASEEAL
-4136 SEPSAETGLESEPKP
+4136 SEPSAETGLESELKP

-4166 PEPDFKNEKEGLSE
+4166 PEPDFKDEKAELPE

-4216 AIAKPEADAG
+4216 AIAKPEADAA
-4226 IQGSQLESKQQTAP
+4226 IQGSQLESEQTAL
-4240 GQDIIVPAPEVG
+4240 GQDVIVPVPEVDP
-4252 TEDQVANFGKGPITN
+4252 EDQVANLGKGPITN
-4267 SAIEQKSVVEI
+4267 SAIEQKSVVGI
-4278 DASLESWAL
+4278 DASLGSWTL
-4287 PRQTLKERVD
+4287 PRQTIKDCID
-4297 TIEVCGS
+4297 TIEVRGS

-4311 ADVAAKPNLTE
+4311 ADVATKPNFTE
-4322 ELIQDPSPSFEMKN
+4322 ELIQDPLPSFGMKN
-4336 DTTDSTYVS
+4336 DTTDSTHAS

-4355 LESSLLNENVST
+4355 LESPSLNEHVLT
-4367 DAPLG
+4367 DAPVG
-4372 SADEIAPGQA
+4372 SKDEIAPGQA
-4382 TDDNIEFIPQL
+4382 TDNNIEPIQQL
-4393 SGASANPYSELDSVS
+4393 PGASANSYSDLDSVG
-4408 GNTDILHDL
+4408 GNTDALYGL
-4417 KEGKPDHTREL
+4417 KEGETDHTREL
-4428 SVTNTAASDTV
+4428 SVTNTAASATV
-4439 AYDVFT
+4439 AYDAFT
-4445 SPPQQIATK
+4445 SSPQQIATK
-4454 AVEQPPLDIESFED
+4454 TVEQPPLDIESFED
-4468 HPSPPDTTEQ
+4468 RPSPPDTTEQ
-4478 APERLEIS
+4478 ASERLEIP
-4486 DIPAQPELPNS
+4486 DNPAQPKWPNS

-4505 SHTPPIPLTVQAVTD
+4505 SQTPPISLTVQAITD
-4520 ASSPEIAPTTT
+4520 PSSSEIAPTAT

-4548 PESLSPAEKKKL
+4548 PESLSAAEKKKL
-4560 KKKNKNKNKQEAL
+4560 KKKKKNKNKQEPL
-4573 NEDADQVEEPS
+4573 HEDADQVEEPS
-4584 KPADFD
+4584 NPADVD
-4590 IAPNLAVVHELMT
+4590 IAPNLEVVHGLIT
-4603 PANPSANS
+4603 PGNPPADL
-4611 VITAAA
+4611 VITAAS

-4625 GASDSP
+4625 GVSDHP
-4631 VFAAESK
+4631 VSAAEFQST
-4638 SMIPL
+4638 IPL
-4643 QIAVDIE
+4643 QIAADIE
-4650 NEEQDQF
+4650 NEEQAQF
-4657 TKERITKPSSESQ
+4657 TKESTTKASSESH
-4670 HEESSFELSHDLAI
+4670 HEELSSEPSHELAI
-4684 SHRKLKA
+4684 SHRALKA
-4691 LDSVGVQDS
+4691 MDGVGVQES
-4700 EPVNAADE
+4700 EPVNEADE
-4708 NQVAEGL
+4708 HQVAEGL
-4715 AMAYPRS
+4715 ATAHPRS

-4737 MDTRGDEHPHSSGHQ
+4737 MDITGDEHPHSSGVQ

-4759 AEEWAAF
+4759 VEEWAAF

-4776 KFRKMGLDPI
+4776 KLRKIGLDPI
-4786 IQPSFEPTSIGKP
+4786 IQSSFEPTHSTGKP
-4799 LPELVSE
+4799 LPVPTSE

-4813 IESVSGNSGGQLAQ
+4813 IEPVSGSSGGQLAE
-4827 DLEVSRTST
+4827 DPEASRTSA
-4836 SKDNVGKKT
+4836 SKENTGKKT

-4856 GFLADAAPAP
+4856 GILAGTVSAP
-4866 ETRSIRETELDQQKP
+4866 EMRSIRETEPDQQKP

-4886 GPSPMQETKRE
+4886 GLSPLQETQRE
-4897 PSSDTKT
+4897 PSNDTKT
-4904 DDEVQALTETQIIA
+4904 DDEIQTLTETQTIA
-4918 ETPVFSGKDQHAPN
+4918 ETPVFSGKDQPTPN
-4932 MQEDAHGSL
+4932 MQEDVHGYL

-4953 DGVPIPSTIASKWES
+4953 DGVPIPSSKWGS
-4968 PPQRK
+4968 PPLSK
-4973 PNQEVKTEQFTS
+4973 PNQEMKTEQPTS
-4985 QAPPG
+4985 QAPPD
-4990 LEHSSKDILE
+4990 LEHWSKYTRE
-5000 IDAGL
+5000 IDVGL
-5005 VSARCAAE
+5005 DSATCAIE
-5013 TLPQQETREASDEV
+5013 MLSQHGTGEASDEM
-5027 APVLASDFLPE
+5027 APVLASDLLPE
-5038 ESKETG
+5038 GSKETG
-5044 EHDEPALVPA
+5044 EHDEPALIPA
-5054 ESFVYSDEPANSTR
+5054 ENFVYSDEPANSTR
-5068 AETDYEA
+5068 AEVDHEA
-5075 CLLSAELVQ
+5075 CLHSTELVQ
-5084 KHQIDGRSW
+5084 KHQID
-5093 DKYGAVTFAS
+5093 DKPLDNYGAVSFAP
-5103 STDHSPTMIDHPAPD
+5103 STVHSPTMIGHPAPE
-5118 VPQEPPKQ
+5118 VPQESPRQ
-5126 AMSLDLAELSN
+5126 AMSLDSAEVSN
-5137 ADNSVEVSR
+5137 ADNSAEVPR
-5146 SHLDAEGNS
+5146 SHLDTEGNS
-5155 GLRVVPVKESD
+5155 SLRAVPVKEPD
-5166 ESMHTGILTTFKELE
+5166 EAMHTGTLTSFKDLE
-5181 LFESTEPRHDAT
+5181 LFKSTEPRHDVT

-5199 IPDSRNDTLDVSPFD
+5199 TPDSRKKALDVSLLD
-5214 AQAELFQEDLVGIKP
+5214 AQAELFHEDLISVRP
-5229 GDENTKLPEKE
+5229 GDENAILPEKE
-5240 EQKKQPKPNS
+5240 EQKKQSKPN
-5250 NLAPLVLS
+5250 ADTTPFVLS
-5258 DVNKNCAVLDDAQT
+5258 DVNKNCSVLEDAQR
-5272 QQEIQNQPKP
+5272 QQEFQNQPQL

-5288 DPHETQPGT
+5288 DSEGTQPGT
-5297 GLPTTDQVGIDNRAA
+5297 GLPTTDQAKIDNKAA
-5312 PAKSGDVFP
+5312 PAESGDIFL
-5321 EPEPPYGVKPMTAAT
+5321 ELEPPYGVMPMTAAT
-5336 EIETNCHPVVPDES
+5336 EIESNCHPAVPDAS
-5350 NVPSKQVEE
+5350 NVSSKQVEE

-5385 LTTEEKASPE
+5385 LITEEKASPE
-5395 LASRTRTEFPRAS
+5395 LAVRKRIEFPGAS
-5408 DSKSTLDDSKLD
+5408 GSKSTLDDSYFD
-5420 DRAQEVMPNLSLMPE
+5420 DRAQVVMPNLSLVPE
-5435 APGTDQAPHQATEG
+5435 ASGTDQAPHQATQG
-5449 KQHLEN
+5449 KQHLES
-5455 KYRDDPVVDLT
+5455 KPRDDPVVDLMM
-5466 VAEKEEADVLL
+5466 AQKEEANALL
-5477 QDFGTGNPTV
+5477 QDLGTGKPTV

-5497 GKSSAFS
+5497 GRFSAFG
-5504 KGGPSLAQVE
+5504 KGGPSLVQVE
-5514 ANASFGPSP
+5514 ANASAVPSP
-5523 RQLSKPSPAAAED
+5523 RQLSEPSPAAAED

-5543 KKKKQ
+5543 KKKRQ
-5548 KQTDHGSIEAARER
+5548 KQTDHGSIEAAREG
-5562 NQGVLSNQVVSGH
+5562 NQGVLSAQAVSGH
-5575 PANNHL
+5575 HANNHLL
-5581 SEPNAP
+5581 SEPNALA
-5587 VSKELA
+5587 SKELA
-5593 TTEVLDDLRPIL
+5593 TTEVLDDPRPIL
-5605 VKTEPGIKEET
+5605 VKTEYGDKEQT
-5616 DKQPQDGDLIHTK
+5616 DKQPQDGDVIHTE
-5629 PFQPELVI
+5629 PFQSQLAI
-5637 ESQPDTAVQVASGPG
+5637 EGQPDTAVQATSGPG
-5652 TSDIAPAPTKD
+5652 TSDNAPAPTKD
-5663 GYIAPESPVATP
+5663 CCIDPESPVATP
-5675 ILRHIPATTLVHDTV
+5675 TLRHIPATTLVHETV
-5690 DEDTEMTPASTSH
+5690 DEGTEMTPASKSRSTR
-5703 SITAWSEEIKSSG
+5703 AWSEETNSSG
-5716 DARSRGMSSQE
+5716 DAPSRGMASEETSSA
-5727 GSSPSNGP
+5727 SNVPSD
-5735 SSLTATATEPR
+5735 LTATATEPPN
-5746 DIKSIDKLSKKEM
+5746 IKSIDKFWKKEM
-5759 KKAQKLGLEARSA
+5759 KKAQKVGLGARSA

-5778 EHASAID
+5778 EHAPSID
-5785 RDAQFSLTNEATQ
+5785 RDAQFSFANEATQ
-5798 LKETDRSSSQQT
+5798 LKETGRSSSQQT
-5810 FNAKEG
+5810 LDAKER
-5816 KRTLRESEPTSI
+5816 KRVLRKSESTSI

-5834 DANPQAVK
+5834 DANPQAL
-5842 ELTGQLVRSPE
+5842 EEPTDQLVRSPE
-5853 ATAATS
+5853 ATAAIS
-5859 DVSKDEPDLHKSSK
+5859 DFLKDEPGLHKSSK

-5884 ATAATFS
+5884 ATATTFS

-5896 DWTEGDKSKG
+5896 DWTEGDKNKG
-5906 VRQKEKKPKS
+5906 ARQEEKKSES
-5916 RDEILEERNKEP
+5916 RDEALEEGNKES
-5928 QNDGEAATKDSN
+5928 QNDGKAATRDSN
-5940 DTKLPAKDID
+5940 DTKLLAKDID
-5950 KRAQGETPTHREV
+5950 KRVQAETPAHREV

-5969 KPEKGFASGSADHK
+5969 IPEKDLASGSADHK

-5992 AKDKSELA
+5992 AKDKSGPA
-6000 ERKPKASRKTNNVTS
+6000 ERKPKASKKTNNVTS
-6015 SVHEMLFD
+6015 SVHETFD
-6023 APGKSRHSESYE
+6023 APGKSRRSESYE
-6035 GTSEVRGT
+6035 GTSEVLGI
-6043 SKGPSTNPKKERE
+6043 SKGPSTNPKKEHK
-6056 STSRQLYAETS
+6056 STSRQLCAETS

-6074 LGKGELELL
+6074 LGKEELELL

-6097 GEPKSGL
+6097 EEPKSGL

-6109 KTFTP
+6109 KIFTP

-6164 EALSFQR
+6164 DALSFQR

-6182 DNGFGGE
+6182 GSGFGGDL
-6189 VATLRRSKPASQEA
+6189 ATLRRSKPASHEA
-6203 SRDSGVHSEDW
+6203 SRDSGVHTEDW
-6214 AERDSQIQPVADR
+6214 AERESQIQPVADR
-6227 TVLQTPDPPSE
+6227 AVLQTPDPPSE
-6238 RRLRRSPRGTPVL
+6238 PRLRRSPRGTPVL
-6251 REPAVPGPTPE
+6251 REPAAPGPTPE
-6262 PEKKKQYGALTPAG
+6262 PEKKKQYGALTPVG

-6299 PIPIPTTNSNPIS
+6299 PVPIPTTSPNPIS
-6312 SSVSGQRSASDNAT
+6312 PSVSGQRSASDNAT

-6347 LSRRRTPEPLKLRPD
+6347 LSRRRTPEPLRLRPE

-6391 RQQNTTAAAPVSS
+6391 RQQNTTAAPVSS

-6454 NKVEQLMAENRML
+6454 NKIEQLMAENRML

-6476 SLSQRAASSLADRDA
+6476 SLSQRAASSLADRDV

-6594 DDHFLSIRDEDHFDH
+6594 DDHFLNIRDEDHFDH

-6677 MNMIWEFVFTRY
+6677 MNMVWEFVFTRY

-6882 DGGST
+6882 DGGGT

>member
-36 SLPSQQQSQHPQQTV
+36 SQPSQQQSQHPQQPI

-65 PQRYEQSP
+65 PRRYEQSP
-73 MYQQSPQ
+73 MYQQLPQ

-103 SVPGYNNPY
+103 PVPGYNQSY
-112 QPQHNSQR
+112 QPQYNSQR

-218 GQGYAFSPGHGPS
+218 GQGYAFSPGHGPT

-297 GAAMASGYGRQ
+297 GAAMASGYGRH

-327 DSDWEDASDDES
+327 DSDWEDASDNES

-361 IKPAAGAAAAA
+361 IKPAVGAAAAA
-372 GTAVA
+372 GTASA
-377 TTAMAG
+377 TTAMAE
-383 SRRPSGQSPAFDSR
+383 SRRPSGQSPMHDSR

-438 DSASLETGGP
+438 DSAGLEADGP
-448 IQMRDVY
+448 IHMRDVY
-455 PVPISDPN
+455 PAPVSEPY
-463 RFDRGHFPMSDRRQ
+463 RFGGDQFPMSDRRL

-507 DDINRRESRQRK
+507 DDINRRDPRQRK
-519 SEQPDEKGW
+519 SEQPDGKSW
-528 AGVATAGLAATA
+528 AGVATAGLAAAA
-540 VGTAMASSASPRKDN
+540 VGAAMAPSASSRKDN
-555 HENRDGRKHDRA
+555 SENHDGGVHDRA
-567 DRDRREQKRI
+567 NRDRRDQKLI
-577 DLERQKAL
+577 DLERRKAL

-595 EHQKAQELERQKAQ
+595 EHVKAQELERRKVQ
-609 DPERQRLDWERR
+609 DPERQRLDWEQR

-661 RKSSRRHDDHDDT
+661 QKSSRRYDHDDT

-683 VDVVDVSQRDQG
+683 VGVVDVPQSDQG
-695 EVEAFRIESGPEF
+695 GVEAFHIESGPEF
-708 KVLREPVVQADNSER
+708 KVLHEPVVQADNSER
-723 DATQDGRDLPL
+723 DATQDGRELPL
-734 PVGAGHR
+734 PIGAGHR
-741 ALSDSTQS
+741 PPSDSTQPL
-749 AHETIDPFQYQV
+749 HETIDPFQYQV

-824 HDSSQRRDTQ
+824 HDPPQRRDTQ
-834 AGHEFEEDERKA
+834 VGHEFQEDERKA

-866 SAVAVEHERSQEHGH
+866 SAVAVEHKRSQEHGH
-881 RRYPNNRS
+881 HRQSNDRS
-889 QDSSRGRKD
+889 QDGSRGRKD

-956 HPDNNMFDGPDA
+956 HPDKNMFDGPDA

-985 NLGDNSSAL
+985 NLGDNSSTL

-1005 PVLNLIYPTPAT
+1005 PVLNLIYPTPVT

-1029 ARQAD
+1029 VRQAD
-1034 DEVPTPD
+1034 DEVPMPD

-1051 ISASEPVSVAKSV
+1051 ISAGELVSVPKSV

-1130 SSKNSDIPRSFPDE
+1130 SSKTSDIPRSFPDE
-1144 ASRDISVHRVEDVSG
+1144 ASRDISVHQAEDVSG
-1159 DDTMHEPPIP
+1159 DDMMHEPPIP

-1176 HPQQMSGG
+1176 HPQQVPGG

-1205 PDIVIDDPSYSR
+1205 PDIVINDSSYSR

-1238 SWYKRPSAEVIH
+1238 AWYKRPSAEAVL
-1250 EPRNDNI
+1250 EPGNDNI
-1257 PKLLPEQGFVLGE
+1257 PNLLPEQGFILGE

-1276 TPSIRHEGERDIKPD
+1276 PPFGKHERERHFEPD
-1291 SPKPEDVPLPQDSSD
+1291 SPKPEDVPLPQDSPETS
-1306 TTKLSKR
+1306 KSSKR
-1313 EQRKRDKSNVVVVQ
+1313 EPRKRDKSNVVVVQ
-1327 DDGKIENTKVEPSP
+1327 DDGKIENIKAEPSP

-1353 TRKRGKKDRKGHD
+1353 TRKRGQKDRKRRD
-1366 SDDMSPRTSSIDQ
+1366 PDDMSPSISSTNH
-1379 YASDAPVRDTRSDH
+1379 YTSDAPARDTRSDH
-1393 DLESKNTLAE
+1393 ESEPRNAFAE
-1403 YDRSQSFNTAD
+1403 YDHSQSFDAAD
-1414 IAKVAVPALALG
+1414 IARVAMPALALG
-1426 ALASSSSRNTPSRD
+1426 ALASSSSRITPSRD

-1448 VPRKSHKHWNDDDYY
+1448 APRKSHKPWNDDDYY
-1463 YDDDRSRVSAPVK
+1463 YDDNRSRVSAPVQ
-1476 PSHHRHSSRDIFS
+1476 PSHHRRSSRDISS

-1499 DHRHSSKHRKDRDSR
+1499 NHRHSSKHRKDRDSR
-1514 DDARYRDE
+1514 DDARYRDSST
-1522 EHLEIVQEIVQ
+1522 L
-1533 EIIGLEKGPE
+1533 
-1543 TGHGI
+1543 
-1548 EQEIDPE
+1548 DPT
-1555 IDLITEAASE
+1555 DRRNDSPTRSLVASE

-1587 DFDDNRESPSDRRRD
+1587 DFDDSRESPSDRRRD

-1632 RYDDDDVKSVA
+1632 RYDDDDDVKSVA
-1643 SMPGSSRRDKEYK
+1643 SLPGSSRRDKEYK
-1656 ERRTPEKRPSS
+1656 ERRTPEKRPSN

-1714 DTSPDHENSV
+1714 ETSSDHENSV

-1925 FTGPDL
+1925 FAGPDL
-1931 RVNTELSEQHPKD
+1931 RVDTELSEQHPKD

-1955 AEFMPMLP
+1955 AEFMPTLP
-1963 GPLPSDA
+1963 GSFSSDTA
-1970 AGEHEKEPTTYLP
+1970 REHEKEPTTYPP
-1983 MPAEAISKD
+1983 MPADVISR
-1992 METDVSAAPLPFDA
+1992 ETETNVSAAPLPFDA
-2006 SAVAVP
+2006 SAT
-2012 AALASHAFLEGQ
+2012 AAPTTLASHGLLEGQ
-2024 QRTHSPAD
+2024 QQTHSPAD
-2032 KTDDLTSADE
+2032 KTDNLTSADE
-2042 YFSDALEGHSE
+2042 HFSDAIEGHPE
-2053 QISPGEAV
+2053 QMSPGEAV
-2061 FKSVTEP
+2061 LKSVAEP
-2068 VGEHVGEPATEPA
+2068 SIEPATKPATEPVA
-2081 TEHVGEPATE
+2081 EPSIESATE
-2091 PATEHVGEPATE
+2091 PIA
-2103 PATEHVG
+2103 
-2110 EPATE
+2110 
-2115 PATEHVG
+2115 
-2122 EPATEPA
+2122 
-2129 TEHVGEP
+2129 
-2136 ATEPAAES
+2136 
-2144 TVEPV
+2144 
-2149 TEATSETAPNSST
+2149 EATSEAAPNSST
-2162 ISAEVTT
+2162 ISTEAATS
-2169 FKQSV
+2169 KQPV
-2174 TPEEEEAVGAT
+2174 TPEEDKTVDAN
-2185 DEVLEPILADF
+2185 DEVLEPFLADF

-2203 GLAVGSAVE
+2203 GLAVGPAVE

-2226 EEADPEIVEPSNDQN
+2226 EEAGPDMVELFNDQN
-2241 TKTAIDTT
+2241 VKTVIDTN
-2249 YENPEFTSAPDSI
+2249 YENPAFTRAPDSI
-2262 FATDPIVEAVS
+2262 FVTDPIVEVAS
-2273 VSDSTTKSAAQPM
+2273 GTDSTTKSAAKPM
-2286 EEKRTTDTARD
+2286 EEKRITDIARD
-2297 INTGMTNPITEP
+2297 INTGITNPDIEP
-2309 QPVPAVIA
+2309 QSVPAVVA
-2317 HTEPATEDSQ
+2317 QMEPATQDSE
-2327 TPFVKPGDTVAQR
+2327 TLLVKPGDAVAHR

-2347 EEWSTMNAKDRKNMK
+2347 DEWSTMNAKDRKNMK
-2362 KKLKKKGLEPIIQD
+2362 KKLKKKGLELIIED
-2376 SFNILVPAASKNDHA
+2376 SFNVPLAAASKDDNA
-2391 VPGDEAAA
+2391 VLGDEAVVA
-2399 VNEASET
+2399 NEASET
-2406 KPAMVELEPTH
+2406 KPAMLELEPPH

-2423 SQDPSTDPFA
+2423 SQDPSAELFA
-2433 TEAVKP
+2433 TEAAKP
-2439 QEPEA
+2439 QEPEV
-2444 SHEEQYTI
+2444 SHEEQHTI
-2452 AQSEEAQ
+2452 AQSEEVQ
-2459 EVVEQNKPVDSNLLA
+2459 EVLEQNKPVDSNLLA
-2474 EREAE
+2474 DREAE
-2479 ESPRGLDNAIE
+2479 ESPGGLDTAIE
-2490 SVVPLIEPEPV
+2490 SMVPLMEPEPV
-2501 IESSANA
+2501 IDSSANV
-2508 QATAESTSITD
+2508 QATAESTSITA
-2519 SPIAETA
+2519 SPVAETA

-2532 SPSKSKKKKKKSKM
+2532 SPSKSKKQKQKSKF
-2546 QQPFEE
+2546 QQPAEE
-2552 EATSVGPTVTE
+2552 ESISVESTVTE
-2563 VEGAGPDEVS
+2563 LEGAGPAEIS
-2573 EAEKDVFDAWT
+2573 EAEKDAFDAWT
-2584 EPVAPTEP
+2584 EPVALIEP
-2592 SAESSETVAHG
+2592 SADPSETVAHG
-2603 DSGSMAEPLPEVP
+2603 DSGSMAETLSGIT
-2616 VEPVDADAFDAWAQP
+2616 VEPVDADAFDAWTQP
-2631 DTMAESADALEKT
+2631 DTMAESQDAPEKT
-2644 LDKSTKTSDP
+2644 QDKSTKASDP
-2654 ASETLIVSTQGDS
+2654 ASESPTVSTQGDS

-2680 KGARADDEPVMEKQ
+2680 KGVRADDELVVEKQ
-2694 DMPQIGEPLQ
+2694 EMPQTGKPLQ
-2704 VEDAGDNEAIKDTN
+2704 VEDTGENEVIKDVN
-2718 KSSMEEP
+2718 RSSMEES
-2725 PVLVAEPADVTQD
+2725 PVVVDVPTDVIQD
-2738 NEAPDSQ
+2738 KEVPNSQ
-2745 PVLSSK
+2745 SISSSN
-2751 DNDQV
+2751 DTDQV
-2756 LNRGKASPVEAP
+2756 LDRGKASPVEAP
-2768 EPDDPE
+2768 EPGDPE
-2774 SKDDVDYHPT
+2774 SKDDISYHPT
-2784 ARDSHTS
+2784 VRDSQTA

-2813 ATAGISAF
+2813 TTAGISAF

-2828 DQAQTQN
+2828 DQAQSQN
-2835 KPGEPEPDAQTQP
+2835 KSGEPESDAQAQP

-2855 SAATDTRSDII
+2855 SVATGTRSDII
-2866 TPKLDRDAPR
+2866 TPKLDRDVLR
-2876 DKETTSVSAENPEVA
+2876 DKETTSVSARNPEVS
-2891 DIEPDIS
+2891 DVEPDFS
-2898 AADAAPDTHANK
+2898 TADTAPDTHANK
-2910 AARTILEP
+2910 ASGTILLEP
-2918 QISEPLF
+2918 QVSEPLF
-2925 SQGDSPAD
+2925 SQGDAPAD
-2933 ESQGTSFGLESSQVD
+2933 ESQGTSYGLEFSQVD
-2948 ESVKATGDANHDILA
+2948 ESVKATGDANRDVFA
-2963 EDELTTTMNRQLT
+2963 EDEVTTTTDRQLT
-2976 ETAPISVV
+2976 KTAPISAV
-2984 EEESAETLKD
+2984 EGDSAETLKD
-2994 DGIRHPA
+2994 DVLGHLA
-3001 TSVVEATGATEVK
+3001 TSVVVATASTEIK
-3014 SDEIKQEDSSTITTA
+3014 SDEIKQEDSSTIATT
-3029 DDVKSP
+3029 DDVKP
-3035 AHESTEATYKN
+3035 PVQEATEATYKD
-3046 STIPAQA
+3046 STTPARA
-3053 DLGQLVRAEPINP
+3053 DLGQLVKEEPILP
-3066 VEDEDVRL
+3066 VEDEHVRL
-3074 VEAGS
+3074 EESSS
-3079 ELSTKPVEAST
+3079 ELSTRPVKAST
-3090 EEVSKEDASKT
+3090 EEVAEGDASKT
-3101 TGGESAK
+3101 TEGESAK
-3108 SSVEATGE
+3108 SSAEVIGE
-3116 TNEAD
+3116 TYEAD

-3137 NQPSQDE
+3137 SQPSQDE
-3144 APEEET
+3144 APEQET
-3150 KDTTTHVENSQ
+3150 KDTTHIKISQ
-3161 DVSGAETA
+3161 DVSGTETA

-3177 DILVPDPMV
+3177 DILALDLMA

-3191 IVENALL
+3191 IVENTFLD
-3198 NQKPDDESTHGV
+3198 QKPDDESTHGV
-3210 LDEPGVK
+3210 LDASGVK
-3217 DQPQSDVRPVENE
+3217 DQPQFDRPAKN
-3230 PQEQSPLDT
+3230 QSLDT
-3239 ASVGPQTSE
+3239 ASVGSQTNE
-3248 RLQTDDQSSE
+3248 RLQIDDKLSE

-3263 RLPSDAE
+3263 MLSSDAE
-3270 PTEPEIKERS
+3270 PAEPEINELT
-3280 QIDNHSAEHQ
+3280 QIDDHSAGHH
-3290 VPDQSGIGKEPVKPK
+3290 VPDQSGTRKEPVEPK
-3305 VEELAHIN
+3305 VEELAHIS
-3313 DEPPKSELKEQLQAD
+3313 DETTKSELKEQLQSD
-3328 GQPSQPEAEEQPQMG
+3328 GQSSRPEAEEQPQIG
-3343 DEPSEAVSKERS
+3343 DESPEVVFKERS
-3355 QTDLLMGPDTEEQAP
+3355 QTNLTMGPDTEEQTP
-3370 AFGDS
+3370 AFENS
-3375 TVPDIRD
+3375 TVLDIND
-3382 EPQTADVSAGP
+3382 ESQTAGVSAGP
-3393 EIGGE
+3393 EIRGE
-3398 AQSEKPVNEHSLDE
+3398 APIEKPVNELSLDE
-3412 LPPAADDVSPQ
+3412 LPPVTDNGSPQ
-3423 LALDEALPPERPDAH
+3423 LALDEILPPRRPDAR

-3443 AAEEE
+3443 AAKEE
-3448 PSLAVGSFEAES
+3448 PSLAAGNVEAES

-3468 LEKRARRKGR
+3468 LEKRVRRKGR

-3483 QIRLAALEESAA
+3483 QVRLAALEESAA
-3495 RRLAAPVVPEVE
+3495 QRLAASAVPDVQ

-3512 KPMDLSNTEGPA
+3512 KPADISNAEGSQ

-3530 DTSKKGEGTL
+3530 DTSKKAEGIL
-3540 DDDKRHSSEEVPT
+3540 DDDKLHSTEEVSTP
-3553 ARPPDVSE
+3553 RPFDVVK
-3561 VRANEVSTESETRD
+3561 VRATEVSTESETRD
-3575 VGQPTETTEAVMSL
+3575 IGQPTETTEAATSL
-3589 PVVEGTEENIDVID
+3589 PVVEGTEENLDVVN
-3603 TIVTA
+3603 TAVTTK
-3608 EPQDAIEAPEG
+3608 PQDAIEAPEG
-3619 ETSELAS
+3619 NTSELTS
-3626 SKKSKKKKKKKSVS
+3626 TKKSKKKKKKKSVS
-3640 LVENEEVQGAATQ
+3640 LVEDDEVQGAATQ

-3659 ILSEPVRLDESTAS
+3659 VLSEPLRLDESTTS
-3673 VNEVPVAEPVAK
+3673 VNEVPVAEPFPEDV
-3685 EASNEVPSKDAEQ
+3685 SNEAPSKDFQQ
-3698 PDIPAVSHPLEPANE
+3698 PGIPPVNHPLESANE
-3713 STAIESHPEANSA
+3713 STAIEVDPEANSA
-3726 VIVEEAEPETSSD
+3726 AIVEEVEPEISPD
-3739 KKSKKKKKKKKN
+3739 KKSKKKKKKKKT
-3751 ASSDE
+3751 AASDE
-3756 PEKQPEAEP
+3756 PEKQPEAEH
-3765 TLQEPPESTSEDLI
+3765 TLQESPESTSKDLI
-3779 SDTAKNSASQEAKP
+3779 SDTAKNSAPQEAQSDFGP
-3793 DVAQTAESSGIE
+3793 TAESSGME
-3805 PTETRV
+3805 PTETTA
-3811 HQDEPSPPMESE
+3811 HQDEPSPPKESE
-3823 VINTVETTPVDDE
+3823 VIKTVETTPVDDE

-3847 ETPSVQ
+3847 ETPSVK
-3853 EPTSATD
+3853 EPTPATD
-3860 RPDIVAPDEPPS
+3860 KPDIVAPNEPPS
-3872 ENPPKVEEPD
+3872 ENPPEVEEPD

-3900 KKTALEETQE
+3900 KKAALEEAQE
-3910 TETEPGLAASSQYAD
+3910 IEAEAGLAAPSQDAD

-3932 NAPAENSQA
+3932 NVPAENPQA

-3953 ETPDTAVPLEDKITP
+3953 ETPDSAVPSEDKTTP

-3989 AGPED
+3989 AGSED
-3994 ERGGFSLS
+3994 ERGGLSLS

-4022 PETNRPTEPETIPDP
+4022 PETNRPTEPEMIPDP
-4037 EKQDVAAA
+4037 EKQDAA
-4045 AVGKAQS
+4045 AVAVDKAQS
-4052 QGSTEGTKRKE
+4052 QGSTEGTKWKE
-4063 DTSIGGDLEASVG
+4063 DTTIAGDLEAYVG
-4076 SGTKLE
+4076 SGMKLE

-4087 GQELEDNKEFA
+4087 GQELGDRKEFA

-4103 QIKKLKKVKALAA
+4103 QFKKLKKVQALAA
-4116 LDSSSKSQT
+4116 LDSSPKPQT
-4125 PKETGASEEVP
+4125 PKETGASEKAR
-4136 SEPSAETGLESEPKP
+4136 SEPLAEAGLEFESKS
-4151 QVQSE
+4151 QAQSE

-4166 PEPDFKNEKEGLSE
+4166 PEPDFKDEKERLPE

-4209 IHSPTGQ
+4209 SYSPTGQ
-4216 AIAKPEADAG
+4216 AIAKPEADGA
-4226 IQGSQLESKQQTAP
+4226 IQGSQLDSKQTAS
-4240 GQDIIVPAPEVG
+4240 GQGIIVPASEVDP
-4252 TEDQVANFGKGPITN
+4252 EDQVANVGQDLITN
-4267 SAIEQKSVVEI
+4267 SVIEQESVVEV
-4278 DASLESWAL
+4278 DASLESWAM
-4287 PRQTLKERVD
+4287 PRQTLRKSVD

-4304 KFEAGKE
+4304 EFEARKE
-4311 ADVAAKPNLTE
+4311 ADVATKPNFTE
-4322 ELIQDPSPSFEMKN
+4322 ELIQEDPSPSFAMKN
-4336 DTTDSTYVS
+4336 DTTDSAHAS

-4355 LESSLLNENVST
+4355 FESPLLNEHVLT
-4367 DAPLG
+4367 DAPDG
-4372 SADEIAPGQA
+4372 SDDEITPGQA
-4382 TDDNIEFIPQL
+4382 TDDNTESVPQL
-4393 SGASANPYSELDSVS
+4393 PEASANSYSDLDSI
-4408 GNTDILHDL
+4408 GGATDALHGL
-4417 KEGKPDHTREL
+4417 KEGETGHTREL
-4428 SVTNTAASDTV
+4428 SVTNTAASGIV

-4445 SPPQQIATK
+4445 SSPQQIATK
-4454 AVEQPPLDIESFED
+4454 AVEAPPLDIESFED
-4468 HPSPPDTTEQ
+4468 HPLLPDTAEQ
-4478 APERLEIS
+4478 ASERLKIP
-4486 DIPAQPELPNS
+4486 DIPAQPNWPNS

-4505 SHTPPIPLTVQAVTD
+4505 SHASPISLTVQAITH
-4520 ASSPEIAPTTT
+4520 ASSSEIAPTAT
-4531 SVFLENS
+4531 SVFSENS
-4538 ADPDHGMTEA
+4538 ADPNHGMTEA
-4548 PESLSPAEKKKL
+4548 LESLSAAEKKL
-4560 KKKNKNKNKQEAL
+4560 KKKRRNKNKQEGL
-4573 NEDADQVEEPS
+4573 HEDADQVEEPS
-4584 KPADFD
+4584 KPADVD
-4590 IAPNLAVVHELMT
+4590 ITSNLAVVHELTT
-4603 PANPSANS
+4603 PANPPADLMKTPAS
-4611 VITAAA
+4611 

-4625 GASDSP
+4625 EISDSP
-4631 VFAAESK
+4631 VSAALFQST
-4638 SMIPL
+4638 IPL
-4643 QIAVDIE
+4643 QITADIE
-4650 NEEQDQF
+4650 TEEQDQF
-4657 TKERITKPSSESQ
+4657 TKEMTTKASSESY
-4670 HEESSFELSHDLAI
+4670 HEESYSEPSHELAI
-4684 SHRKLKA
+4684 SHRALKA
-4691 LDSVGVQDS
+4691 MDGVGVQNS
-4700 EPVNAADE
+4700 EPVNGADE

-4715 AMAYPRS
+4715 ATAHPRS
-4722 RQIPGSISPDSPNQV
+4722 RQIPLSISPDSPNQV
-4737 MDTRGDEHPHSSGHQ
+4737 MDITADECSHSSGVQ

-4759 AEEWAAF
+4759 VEEWAAF
-4766 SSKDRKKMKK
+4766 PSKDRKKIKK
-4776 KFRKMGLDPI
+4776 KLRKIGLDPI
-4786 IQPSFEPTSIGKP
+4786 IQSSFEPTHLTGKP
-4799 LPELVSE
+4799 LPEPAPE
-4806 TSPPISQ
+4806 TSPPTSQ
-4813 IESVSGNSGGQLAQ
+4813 IEPVSGSSEKQLAE
-4827 DLEVSRTST
+4827 DPEASRTST
-4836 SKDNVGKKT
+4836 NKDNIGKKT
-4845 TFEVRNDGIHE
+4845 TFEVLNDGIHE
-4856 GFLADAAPAP
+4856 GILADAVPAP
-4866 ETRSIRETELDQQKP
+4866 ETRTIRETEPDQQKR
-4881 LDGDT
+4881 LNGDT
-4886 GPSPMQETKRE
+4886 GPSPTQEIRRE
-4897 PSSDTKT
+4897 PSDDTKT
-4904 DDEVQALTETQIIA
+4904 DDEVQALTETQTIA
-4918 ETPVFSGKDQHAPN
+4918 ETYVFSGKEQLTPS
-4932 MQEDAHGSL
+4932 MQEDGDVHGSL
-4941 LPENANKQEPGS
+4941 APENANKQEPGS
-4953 DGVPIPSTIASKWES
+4953 DGVPILLSKWES
-4968 PPQRK
+4968 PPLSK
-4973 PNQEVKTEQFTS
+4973 ANQEVKTEQPTS
-4985 QAPPG
+4985 QAPSD
-4990 LEHSSKDILE
+4990 LEHSSKYTRE
-5000 IDAGL
+5000 IDVGL
-5005 VSARCAAE
+5005 VGATCAVE
-5013 TLPQQETREASDEV
+5013 TLPQQETGEANDEV
-5027 APVLASDFLPE
+5027 AAVLAPELLPE

-5044 EHDEPALVPA
+5044 EHDKPALVPA
-5054 ESFVYSDEPANSTR
+5054 ENFVYSDGPANSTR
-5068 AETDYEA
+5068 AETDHEA
-5075 CLLSAELVQ
+5075 CLDSAELVQ
-5084 KHQIDGRSW
+5084 KHQIDGKPL
-5093 DKYGAVTFAS
+5093 DEYGAVPFAPS
-5103 STDHSPTMIDHPAPD
+5103 IDHTPTMSDHPAPRAS
-5118 VPQEPPKQ
+5118 QESPKQ
-5126 AMSLDLAELSN
+5126 AMSLDQAEVSN
-5137 ADNSVEVSR
+5137 TDNSAEVSR
-5146 SHLDAEGNS
+5146 SHLDTEGNS
-5155 GLRVVPVKESD
+5155 GLRAVPVKKPD
-5166 ESMHTGILTTFKELE
+5166 EAMHTGTPTSFKDLE
-5181 LFESTEPRHDAT
+5181 LFESTEPPHDVT

-5199 IPDSRNDTLDVSPFD
+5199 IPHSTKNTLDVSLLD
-5214 AQAELFQEDLVGIKP
+5214 AQAELFQEGLVGIRP
-5229 GDENTKLPEKE
+5229 GDENAILPEKE
-5240 EQKKQPKPNS
+5240 EQKKQPKLNS
-5250 NLAPLVLS
+5250 DTAPFVLS
-5258 DVNKNCAVLDDAQT
+5258 DVNKNCVVLEDAQT
-5272 QQEIQNQPKP
+5272 QQEFQNQPKP

-5288 DPHETQPGT
+5288 NPHGTQPGT
-5297 GLPTTDQVGIDNRAA
+5297 GLPITDQAKAA
-5312 PAKSGDVFP
+5312 PAESGDIFS
-5321 EPEPPYGVKPMTAAT
+5321 ELEPPYGVMPMTATT
-5336 EIETNCHPVVPDES
+5336 EIESIYHPALPDES

-5359 AAQMEDSTTPHFQND
+5359 AAQMEDSITPHFQND

-5379 GYASET
+5379 GHASET
-5385 LTTEEKASPE
+5385 LITEEKASQQ
-5395 LASRTRTEFPRAS
+5395 LAARKRIDLPGAS
-5408 DSKSTLDDSKLD
+5408 GGKSTQDDSDFD
-5420 DRAQEVMPNLSLMPE
+5420 DIAQVVVPNLSL
-5435 APGTDQAPHQATEG
+5435 APGTSETDQAPYQATQG
-5449 KQHLEN
+5449 KRHLES
-5455 KYRDDPVVDLT
+5455 KYRDDSVVDFII
-5466 VAEKEEADVLL
+5466 AQKEEAHVSL
-5477 QDFGTGNPTV
+5477 QDSGTGNFTV

-5497 GKSSAFS
+5497 GRSSAFD

-5514 ANASFGPSP
+5514 ANASIGPSP
-5523 RQLSKPSPAAAED
+5523 RQLSEPSPAAAED

-5548 KQTDHGSIEAARER
+5548 RLTDHEPLEAAREG
-5562 NQGVLSNQVVSGH
+5562 NQGLLVSGH
-5575 PANNHL
+5575 PLNKQLL
-5581 SEPNAP
+5581 SEPNALS
-5587 VSKELA
+5587 SKELA
-5593 TTEVLDDLRPIL
+5593 TTEVLDDTRPIL
-5605 VKTEPGIKEET
+5605 VKTESENKKET
-5616 DKQPQDGDLIHTK
+5616 DKQPQDGDLTRSEA
-5629 PFQPELVI
+5629 FQPQLVI
-5637 ESQPDTAVQVASGPG
+5637 EGQPDTAVQAASGPG
-5652 TSDIAPAPTKD
+5652 TNDNAPAPTKD
-5663 GYIAPESPVATP
+5663 ACLGPESPVATP
-5675 ILRHIPATTLVHDTV
+5675 TLQHIPATTLVHETA
-5690 DEDTEMTPASTSH
+5690 DENTEMTPASKSH
-5703 SITAWSEEIKSSG
+5703 SITARPEEIKSSG
-5716 DARSRGMSSQE
+5716 DVPSRGMASEERSSA
-5727 GSSPSNGP
+5727 SNGP
-5735 SSLTATATEPR
+5735 TSLTATEPSY
-5746 DIKSIDKLSKKEM
+5746 IKSVDKSLNKEM
-5759 KKAQKLGLEARSA
+5759 KKAQKAQKVGSEPRSA
-5772 GPSVSS
+5772 GPSVS
-5778 EHASAID
+5778 EHGPAID
-5785 RDAQFSLTNEATQ
+5785 RDAQFSFANEATQ
-5798 LKETDRSSSQQT
+5798 LKETDRSLPQQT
-5810 FNAKEG
+5810 FDAKEG
-5816 KRTLRESEPTSI
+5816 KTALRETESTSM

-5834 DANPQAVK
+5834 DANPQAIK
-5842 ELTGQLVRSPE
+5842 EPTEQPVRSPE
-5853 ATAATS
+5853 ATAASS
-5859 DVSKDEPDLHKSSK
+5859 DVVKDEPDPQELSK
-5873 PSTSTFAGMIA
+5873 ATTSTFAGMIA

-5906 VRQKEKKPKS
+5906 ARQDEKKPES
-5916 RDEILEERNKEP
+5916 RDKTLEKRSKES
-5928 QNDGEAATKDSN
+5928 QNDGKAATKGPN
-5940 DTKLPAKDID
+5940 DDKLPAKAID
-5950 KRAQGETPTHREV
+5950 KRIQGETPAHREV
-5963 QDARRK
+5963 QDARRE
-5969 KPEKGFASGSADHK
+5969 KPEKDFASGSADHN
-5983 ERHHDIATD
+5983 ERHHNIATD
-5992 AKDKSELA
+5992 AKDKIELA
-6000 ERKPKASRKTNNVTS
+6000 ETKSKASKKTTKVTS
-6015 SVHEMLFD
+6015 SVHETLFD
-6023 APGKSRHSESYE
+6023 APGKSRRSESYE
-6035 GTSEVRGT
+6035 GPSQVLSTSRA
-6043 SKGPSTNPKKERE
+6043 PSTSPKKEHK
-6056 STSRQLYAETS
+6056 STSRQSCAETS
-6067 DTMESPV
+6067 DTIESPV

-6097 GEPKSGL
+6097 EEPKSGL

-6114 LVGSESDISDLRR
+6114 LVGSDSDISDLRR

-6182 DNGFGGE
+6182 DSGFGGE
-6189 VATLRRSKPASQEA
+6189 LASLRRSRPASQEA
-6203 SRDSGVHSEDW
+6203 SRDSGLHTEDW
-6214 AERDSQIQPVADR
+6214 AGRESQIQPVADR
-6227 TVLQTPDPPSE
+6227 AVLQTPDPLSE

-6251 REPAVPGPTPE
+6251 REPAAPGPTPE

-6276 TAVAAVAAGA
+6276 TAVAAVAVGA

-6299 PIPIPTTNSNPIS
+6299 PVPIPTTSPNPIL
-6312 SSVSGQRSASDNAT
+6312 SSVSGQRSASDGAT

-6391 RQQNTTAAAPVSS
+6391 RQQNTTAVAPVSS

-6491 EIDNLKQSLQFLQN
+6491 EIDNLKQSLQFFQN

-6594 DDHFLSIRDEDHFDH
+6594 DDHFLNIRDEDHFDH

-6623 RFSKFSDMRACRLTS
+6623 RFSKFSDMRACRLTN

-6658 VDVYLRDRVKR
+6658 VDIYLRDRVKR

-6677 MNMIWEFVFTRY
+6677 MNMVWEFVFTRY

-6806 ELTAT
+6806 ELAAT

>member
-19 ESRDRDPRDQG
+19 ESRDRGPRDQG

-36 SLPSQQQSQHPQQTV
+36 SQPSQQQSQHPQQPI

-65 PQRYEQSP
+65 PRRYEQSP

-103 SVPGYNNPY
+103 PVPGYNHSY

-218 GQGYAFSPGHGPS
+218 GQGYAFSPGHGPT

-282 RGSGKGKVAALGLAA
+282 RGSGKGKAAALGLAA
-297 GAAMASGYGRQ
+297 GAAMASGYGRH

-327 DSDWEDASDDES
+327 DSDWEDASDNES

-346 SAADSELAYGIVGES
+346 SAADSELAYGVVGES

-372 GTAVA
+372 GTASP

-383 SRRPSGQSPAFDSR
+383 SRRPSGQSPMFDPR

-438 DSASLETGGP
+438 DSASLEAGGP
-448 IQMRDVY
+448 IHMRDVY
-455 PVPISDPN
+455 PVPISEPY
-463 RFDRGHFPMSDRRQ
+463 RFDGDQFPMSDRRP

-507 DDINRRESRQRK
+507 DDINRGEPRQRT
-519 SEQPDEKGW
+519 SEQPDGKSW
-528 AGVATAGLAATA
+528 AGVATAGLAAAA
-540 VGTAMASSASPRKDN
+540 VGTAMASSASLRKNNSEN
-555 HENRDGRKHDRA
+555 HDGGGHDRA
-567 DRDRREQKRI
+567 NRDRREQKLI
-577 DLERQKAL
+577 DLERRKAL

-595 EHQKAQELERQKAQ
+595 EHAKAQELDRRKVQ
-609 DPERQRLDWERR
+609 DPERQRLDWEQR

-661 RKSSRRHDDHDDT
+661 QKSSRRYDHDDT

-683 VDVVDVSQRDQG
+683 VGVVDVPQRDQG
-695 EVEAFRIESGPEF
+695 GVEAFHSEAGPEF
-708 KVLREPVVQADNSER
+708 KVLHEPAVQADNSER
-723 DATQDGRDLPL
+723 DLPL
-734 PVGAGHR
+734 PIGAGHR
-741 ALSDSTQS
+741 PPSDSTQPV
-749 AHETIDPFQYQV
+749 HETVDPFQYQV

-785 EREPNFDDSPPS
+785 EREPNFDDSPPG

-824 HDSSQRRDTQ
+824 HDPPQRRDTQ

-881 RRYPNNRS
+881 HRQSNGRS
-889 QDSSRGRKD
+889 QDGSRGRKD

-956 HPDNNMFDGPDA
+956 HPDKNIFDGPDA

-985 NLGDNSSAL
+985 NLGDNSSTL

-1029 ARQAD
+1029 VRQAD

-1041 DVSIGPKGEI
+1041 DASIGPKGEI
-1051 ISASEPVSVAKSV
+1051 ISAGELVSVPKSV

-1130 SSKNSDIPRSFPDE
+1130 SSKTSDIPRSFPDE
-1144 ASRDISVHRVEDVSG
+1144 ASRVIFVHQAEDVSG
-1159 DDTMHEPPIP
+1159 DDVMHEPPIP

-1176 HPQQMSGG
+1176 HPQQMPGG

-1229 DSHGSTNGN
+1229 DSHGNTNGN
-1238 SWYKRPSAEVIH
+1238 TWYKRPSAEAVP

-1257 PKLLPEQGFVLGE
+1257 PNLLPEQGFILGE

-1276 TPSIRHEGERDIKPD
+1276 PPFGKHEGERHFEPD
-1291 SPKPEDVPLPQDSSD
+1291 SLKPEDVPLPQDNSETS
-1306 TTKLSKR
+1306 KSSKR
-1313 EQRKRDKSNVVVVQ
+1313 EPRKRDKSNVVVVQ
-1327 DDGKIENTKVEPSP
+1327 DDGKIENIKAEPSP

-1353 TRKRGKKDRKGHD
+1353 TRKRGQKDRKCRD
-1366 SDDMSPRTSSIDQ
+1366 PDDMSPSISSTNH
-1379 YASDAPVRDTRSDH
+1379 YASDAPARDTRSDH
-1393 DLESKNTLAE
+1393 ESEPRNTFAE
-1403 YDRSQSFNTAD
+1403 YDRSQSFDTAD

-1426 ALASSSSRNTPSRD
+1426 ALASSSSRITPSRD

-1448 VPRKSHKHWNDDDYY
+1448 APRKSHKPWNDDDYY
-1463 YDDDRSRVSAPVK
+1463 YDDNRSRVSAPVQ
-1476 PSHHRHSSRDIFS
+1476 PSHHRHSSRDISS

-1514 DDARYRDE
+1514 DDARYRDSST
-1522 EHLEIVQEIVQ
+1522 L
-1533 EIIGLEKGPE
+1533 
-1543 TGHGI
+1543 
-1548 EQEIDPE
+1548 DPTDRRRPDDDE
-1555 IDLITEAASE
+1555 RPKRSKRHTYSNDSPTRSLVASE

-1587 DFDDNRESPSDRRRD
+1587 DFDDSRESPSDRRRD

-1621 RRESGHRRKSS
+1621 RRESGHRRKFS
-1632 RYDDDDVKSVA
+1632 RYDDDDDDVKSVA
-1643 SMPGSSRRDKEYK
+1643 SMPGSSHRGKEYK
-1656 ERRTPEKRPSS
+1656 ERRTPEKRPSN

-1714 DTSPDHENSV
+1714 ETSSDHENSV

-1903 ARNSPESEFL
+1903 ARNSPEPEFL

-1925 FTGPDL
+1925 FAGPDL
-1931 RVNTELSEQHPKD
+1931 RVDTELSEQHPKD

-1955 AEFMPMLP
+1955 AEFMPTLP
-1963 GPLPSDA
+1963 DSFSSDT
-1970 AGEHEKEPTTYLP
+1970 AGEHEKEPITYLP
-1983 MPAEAISKD
+1983 MPAGVISRET
-1992 METDVSAAPLPFDA
+1992 ETDVSAAPLPFDA
-2006 SAVAVP
+2006 SATAVP
-2012 AALASHAFLEGQ
+2012 TTLASHGFLEGQ
-2024 QRTHSPAD
+2024 QQTHSPAD
-2032 KTDDLTSADE
+2032 KTDNLTSADKH
-2042 YFSDALEGHSE
+2042 FSDALEGHPE
-2053 QISPGEAV
+2053 QMSLGEAV
-2061 FKSVTEP
+2061 LKSVAESATEPVTEP
-2068 VGEHVGEPATEPA
+2068 VTEPATEPVTEPATEPVAEPTIEPATEPVAEPVAEPTIEPATEPA
-2081 TEHVGEPATE
+2081 TEPVAEPVAEPTIEPATE
-2091 PATEHVGEPATE
+2091 PATEPVAEPVTEPAPEPATE
-2103 PATEHVG
+2103 PVAEPAP

-2115 PATEHVG
+2115 PI
-2122 EPATEPA
+2122 
-2129 TEHVGEP
+2129 
-2136 ATEPAAES
+2136 
-2144 TVEPV
+2144 

-2162 ISAEVTT
+2162 LCAEAATS
-2169 FKQSV
+2169 KQPV
-2174 TPEEEEAVGAT
+2174 TPEEDKTVGAN
-2185 DEVLEPILADF
+2185 DEVLEPFLADF
-2196 LVEDSTR
+2196 LAEDSTR

-2212 DVTALSPELPSQAV
+2212 DVTAPSPELPSQAV
-2226 EEADPEIVEPSNDQN
+2226 EEAGPEMVELFNGQN
-2241 TKTAIDTT
+2241 VKTAIDTT
-2249 YENPEFTSAPDSI
+2249 YENPAFTRAPDSI
-2262 FATDPIVEAVS
+2262 FVTDPIVEAVS
-2273 VSDSTTKSAAQPM
+2273 GTDSTTKSAAQPM
-2286 EEKRTTDTARD
+2286 EEKRITDIARD
-2297 INTGMTNPITEP
+2297 INTGITNPIAEP
-2309 QPVPAVIA
+2309 QPVPAVVA
-2317 HTEPATEDSQ
+2317 HMEPATQDSE
-2327 TPFVKPGDTVAQR
+2327 TLLVKSGDAVAHR

-2347 EEWSTMNAKDRKNMK
+2347 DEWSAMNAKDRKNMK
-2362 KKLKKKGLEPIIQD
+2362 KKLKKKGLELIIQD
-2376 SFNILVPAASKNDHA
+2376 SFNVPVAAASKDDNA
-2391 VPGDEAAA
+2391 VLGDEAVVA
-2399 VNEASET
+2399 NEASET
-2406 KPAMVELEPTH
+2406 KPAMLELELTH

-2423 SQDPSTDPFA
+2423 SQDPSADLIA
-2433 TEAVKP
+2433 SEAAKP
-2439 QEPEA
+2439 QEPEV
-2444 SHEEQYTI
+2444 SHEEQHTI
-2452 AQSEEAQ
+2452 AQSEEVQ

-2474 EREAE
+2474 DREAE
-2479 ESPRGLDNAIE
+2479 ESPGGLDTAIE
-2490 SVVPLIEPEPV
+2490 SMVPLIEPEPV
-2501 IESSANA
+2501 IESSADA
-2508 QATAESTSITD
+2508 QATAESTSITA
-2519 SPIAETA
+2519 SPVAETA

-2532 SPSKSKKKKKKSKM
+2532 SPSKSKKKKQKSKI
-2546 QQPFEE
+2546 QQPSEE
-2552 EATSVGPTVTE
+2552 EAISVEPTVTE
-2563 VEGAGPDEVS
+2563 VEGTGPAEIS
-2573 EAEKDVFDAWT
+2573 EAEKDALDAWM
-2584 EPVAPTEP
+2584 EPVALIEP

-2603 DSGSMAEPLPEVP
+2603 DSGSVAESLPEIT

-2631 DTMAESADALEKT
+2631 DTVAESQDAPEKT
-2644 LDKSTKTSDP
+2644 HDESTKASDL
-2654 ASETLIVSTQGDS
+2654 ASESPTVSTQGDS

-2680 KGARADDEPVMEKQ
+2680 GARADDELVVEKQ
-2694 DMPQIGEPLQ
+2694 EMPQTGKPLQ
-2704 VEDAGDNEAIKDTN
+2704 VEDTGDNEVIKDVN
-2718 KSSMEEP
+2718 RSSMEES
-2725 PVLVAEPADVTQD
+2725 PVVVAVPTDVSQD
-2738 NEAPDSQ
+2738 KEAPNPQS
-2745 PVLSSK
+2745 VLSPK
-2751 DNDQV
+2751 DTDQV
-2756 LNRGKASPVEAP
+2756 LDRGKASPAEAP
-2768 EPDDPE
+2768 EPGDPE
-2774 SKDDVDYHPT
+2774 SKDDLDHHPT
-2784 ARDSHTS
+2784 VRDSQTA

-2828 DQAQTQN
+2828 DQAQSQN
-2835 KPGEPEPDAQTQP
+2835 KSGEPESDAQTQP
-2848 DAVSADK
+2848 GAVSADR
-2855 SAATDTRSDII
+2855 SVATGTRSDII

-2876 DKETTSVSAENPEVA
+2876 DKETTSVSARNPEVA
-2891 DIEPDIS
+2891 DIESGILT
-2898 AADAAPDTHANK
+2898 ADTAPDTHANK
-2910 AARTILEP
+2910 ASATTLLEH

-2925 SQGDSPAD
+2925 SQGDAPAD
-2933 ESQGTSFGLESSQVD
+2933 ESQGTSYGLEFSQVD
-2948 ESVKATGDANHDILA
+2948 ESVKATGDANRDIFA
-2963 EDELTTTMNRQLT
+2963 EDEVTTTTDRELT
-2976 ETAPISVV
+2976 ETAPVSAV
-2984 EEESAETLKD
+2984 EGDSAETLKD
-2994 DGIRHPA
+2994 NVIGHLA
-3001 TSVVEATGATEVK
+3001 TSVVDATASKTK
-3014 SDEIKQEDSSTITTA
+3014 SDEIRQEDSSTIATA
-3029 DDVKSP
+3029 DDVKP
-3035 AHESTEATYKN
+3035 PVHESTEATYKD
-3046 STIPAQA
+3046 STTPAQA
-3053 DLGQLVRAEPINP
+3053 DLGQLVVKEEPIVP
-3066 VEDEDVRL
+3066 VEDERVRL
-3074 VEAGS
+3074 EEAGS
-3079 ELSTKPVEAST
+3079 ELSTRPVEAST
-3090 EEVSKEDASKT
+3090 EEVAEGDASKT
-3101 TGGESAK
+3101 TEGESAK
-3108 SSVEATGE
+3108 SSAEAIGE
-3116 TNEAD
+3116 ANEAH

-3144 APEEET
+3144 APEQET
-3150 KDTTTHVENSQ
+3150 KDTTTDVKISQ

-3177 DILVPDPMV
+3177 DILAPDLMA

-3191 IVENALL
+3191 IVENAFID
-3198 NQKPDDESTHGV
+3198 QKPDDESTHGV
-3210 LDEPGVK
+3210 LDASGVK
-3217 DQPQSDVRPVENE
+3217 GRPQFDRPAKN
-3230 PQEQSPLDT
+3230 QSLDT
-3239 ASVGPQTSE
+3239 ASVGSLTNE
-3248 RLQTDDQSSE
+3248 RLQTDDQLSE
-3258 HGHKE
+3258 HGHE
-3263 RLPSDAE
+3263 EMLSSDAE
-3270 PTEPEIKERS
+3270 PAEPKIKELS
-3280 QIDNHSAEHQ
+3280 QIDDHSAGHH
-3290 VPDQSGIGKEPVKPK
+3290 VPDQSGIGKEPVEPK
-3305 VEELAHIN
+3305 VEELAHIS
-3313 DEPPKSELKEQLQAD
+3313 DETTKSELKEQLQAD
-3328 GQPSQPEAEEQPQMG
+3328 GQSSRPEAEEQPQIG
-3343 DEPSEAVSKERS
+3343 DESSEVVFKERS
-3355 QTDLLMGPDTEEQAP
+3355 QTDLPMGPDTEEQTP
-3370 AFGDS
+3370 ALDNS
-3375 TVPDIRD
+3375 TVLYIND
-3382 EPQTADVSAGP
+3382 ESQTAGVSAGP
-3393 EIGGE
+3393 EIRGE
-3398 AQSEKPVNEHSLDE
+3398 AQSEKPVNELLLDG
-3412 LPPAADDVSPQ
+3412 LPSTTDDGFPQ
-3423 LALDEALPPERPDAH
+3423 LALDEALPPRRPDAR

-3443 AAEEE
+3443 AAKEE
-3448 PSLAVGSFEAES
+3448 PSLAAGNFEAES

-3468 LEKRARRKGR
+3468 LEKRVRRKGR

-3483 QIRLAALEESAA
+3483 QVRLAALEESAA
-3495 RRLAAPVVPEVE
+3495 QRLAASAVPEVR

-3512 KPMDLSNTEGPA
+3512 KPADISNAEGSQ

-3530 DTSKKGEGTL
+3530 DTSKKAEGIL
-3540 DDDKRHSSEEVPT
+3540 DDDKLHSTEEVPT
-3553 ARPPDVSE
+3553 ARPSDVVK
-3561 VRANEVSTESETRD
+3561 VRATEVSSESETRD
-3575 VGQPTETTEAVMSL
+3575 IGQPTETTEAATSL
-3589 PVVEGTEENIDVID
+3589 PVVEGTEENIDVIN
-3603 TIVTA
+3603 TAVTSK
-3608 EPQDAIEAPEG
+3608 PQDAIEAPEG
-3619 ETSELAS
+3619 NTSELTS
-3626 SKKSKKKKKKKSVS
+3626 TKKSKKKKKKKSVS
-3640 LVENEEVQGAATQ
+3640 LVENDGVQGAATQ

-3659 ILSEPVRLDESTAS
+3659 VLSEPSRPDESTTS
-3673 VNEVPVAEPVAK
+3673 VNEVPVAEPVP
-3685 EASNEVPSKDAEQ
+3685 EDVSNETPSKDSQQ
-3698 PDIPAVSHPLEPANE
+3698 PDIPPVNHPLDSANE
-3713 STAIESHPEANSA
+3713 STAIEVDPEANSA
-3726 VIVEEAEPETSSD
+3726 AIVEEAELEISPD
-3739 KKSKKKKKKKKN
+3739 KKSKKKKKKKKT
-3751 ASSDE
+3751 AASDE

-3765 TLQEPPESTSEDLI
+3765 TLQESPESTSKDLI
-3779 SDTAKNSASQEAKP
+3779 SDTAKNSAPQEAQS
-3793 DVAQTAESSGIE
+3793 DVGQTAESSGMG
-3805 PTETRV
+3805 PTETTA

-3823 VINTVETTPVDDE
+3823 VIDTVETTLVDDE

-3847 ETPSVQ
+3847 ETPSVK
-3853 EPTSATD
+3853 EPTPATD
-3860 RPDIVAPDEPPS
+3860 KPDIVAPDEPPS
-3872 ENPPKVEEPD
+3872 ENRTEVEELD

-3900 KKTALEETQE
+3900 KKAALEEAQE
-3910 TETEPGLAASSQYAD
+3910 TEPEAGLATSSQDAD

-3932 NAPAENSQA
+3932 NIPAENPQA
-3941 AHDETPKQTDEN
+3941 AHDETPKQTDDN
-3953 ETPDTAVPLEDKITP
+3953 ETPDSAVPSEDKMTP

-3989 AGPED
+3989 AGSED
-3994 ERGGFSLS
+3994 ERGGLSLS

-4022 PETNRPTEPETIPDP
+4022 PETNRPTEPEMIPDP
-4037 EKQDVAAA
+4037 GKQDAAAA
-4045 AVGKAQS
+4045 AVDKAQS

-4063 DTSIGGDLEASVG
+4063 DTSIAGDLEAYVG

-4082 PESEP
+4082 PESET
-4087 GQELEDNKEFA
+4087 GQELGDRKEFA

-4103 QIKKLKKVKALAA
+4103 QIKKLKKVQALAA
-4116 LDSSSKSQT
+4116 LDSSPKPQT
-4125 PKETGASEEVP
+4125 PKETGASSEAR
-4136 SEPSAETGLESEPKP
+4136 SEPLAEAGLESESRS
-4151 QVQSE
+4151 QAQSE
-4156 PVAQSSTEAD
+4156 AVAQSSTEAD
-4166 PEPDFKNEKEGLSE
+4166 PEPDFKDEKERLTE

-4193 AESESKN
+4193 VESESKN
-4200 ETQSLDNTN
+4200 ETRSLDHTN
-4209 IHSPTGQ
+4209 SHSPTGQ
-4216 AIAKPEADAG
+4216 AIAKPDADAA
-4226 IQGSQLESKQQTAP
+4226 IQGSQLDSKQTAS
-4240 GQDIIVPAPEVG
+4240 GQDIIVPASEVDPEN
-4252 TEDQVANFGKGPITN
+4252 QVANFGKGPITN

-4278 DASLESWAL
+4278 DASLESWAM
-4287 PRQTLKERVD
+4287 PRQTLRKSVD

-4311 ADVAAKPNLTE
+4311 AEVATKPNLTE
-4322 ELIQDPSPSFEMKN
+4322 ELIQEDPPPSFEMKN
-4336 DTTDSTYVS
+4336 DTTDSTHAS

-4355 LESSLLNENVST
+4355 LESPLLNEHVMT
-4367 DAPLG
+4367 DAPVG
-4372 SADEIAPGQA
+4372 SEDEITPGQA
-4382 TDDNIEFIPQL
+4382 TDDNTESVPQL
-4393 SGASANPYSELDSVS
+4393 PEASANSYSDLDSIG
-4408 GNTDILHDL
+4408 GNTDALHGL
-4417 KEGKPDHTREL
+4417 KEGETDHTREL
-4428 SVTNTAASDTV
+4428 SVTNTAASGTI
-4439 AYDVFT
+4439 ANDVFT
-4445 SPPQQIATK
+4445 SSPRQIATK
-4454 AVEQPPLDIESFED
+4454 AVEPSPLDIESFEY
-4468 HPSPPDTTEQ
+4468 HPSPPDTSEQ
-4478 APERLEIS
+4478 ASERLKIP
-4486 DIPAQPELPNS
+4486 DIPAQPNWPNS

-4505 SHTPPIPLTVQAVTD
+4505 SHASPISLTVQAITD
-4520 ASSPEIAPTTT
+4520 ASISEIAPTAT
-4531 SVFLENS
+4531 SVFSENS
-4538 ADPDHGMTEA
+4538 ADPNRGVTGA
-4548 PESLSPAEKKKL
+4548 LESLSAAEKKKL
-4560 KKKNKNKNKQEAL
+4560 RKKKRNKNKQEGL
-4573 NEDADQVEEPS
+4573 HEDADQVEEPS
-4584 KPADFD
+4584 KPADSD
-4590 IAPNLAVVHELMT
+4590 IASNLAVVHELTT
-4603 PANPSANS
+4603 PANPPADLVKTPAS
-4611 VITAAA
+4611 

-4625 GASDSP
+4625 GISGSP
-4631 VFAAESK
+4631 VSTAVFQST
-4638 SMIPL
+4638 IPL
-4643 QIAVDIE
+4643 QITADIE
-4650 NEEQDQF
+4650 SEEQDQF
-4657 TKERITKPSSESQ
+4657 TKEMTTKASSESH
-4670 HEESSFELSHDLAI
+4670 HEESSSEPSHELAI
-4684 SHRKLKA
+4684 SHRTLNA
-4691 LDSVGVQDS
+4691 IDGVGVQDS
-4700 EPVNAADE
+4700 EPVNEADE

-4715 AMAYPRS
+4715 ATAHPRS
-4722 RQIPGSISPDSPNQV
+4722 RQVPVLISHDSPKQV
-4737 MDTRGDEHPHSSGHQ
+4737 MDITGDECSHSSGVQ

-4759 AEEWAAF
+4759 IEEWAAF
-4766 SSKDRKKMKK
+4766 SSRDRKKMKK
-4776 KFRKMGLDPI
+4776 KLRKIGLDPI
-4786 IQPSFEPTSIGKP
+4786 IQSSFEPGHSTGKP
-4799 LPELVSE
+4799 LPEPASE
-4806 TSPPISQ
+4806 ASPRTSQ
-4813 IESVSGNSGGQLAQ
+4813 IEPVSGSSGGQRAE
-4827 DLEVSRTST
+4827 DPEASRTST
-4836 SKDNVGKKT
+4836 NKDNIGKNT
-4845 TFEVRNDGIHE
+4845 TFEVLNDGIHE
-4856 GFLADAAPAP
+4856 GILADAVPAP
-4866 ETRSIRETELDQQKP
+4866 ETRTVRETEPDQQKP
-4881 LDGDT
+4881 LNDDT
-4886 GPSPMQETKRE
+4886 GPSLTQVIRRE
-4897 PSSDTKT
+4897 PSNDTKT
-4904 DDEVQALTETQIIA
+4904 DDEVQTLTETQTKA
-4918 ETPVFSGKDQHAPN
+4918 ETYVFSGKEQYTPS
-4932 MQEDAHGSL
+4932 MQEDVHGSL
-4941 LPENANKQEPGS
+4941 APENANKQEPGS
-4953 DGVPIPSTIASKWES
+4953 DGVPILLPKWES
-4968 PPQRK
+4968 PALSK
-4973 PNQEVKTEQFTS
+4973 ADQEVKTEQPTS
-4985 QAPPG
+4985 QAPPD
-4990 LEHSSKDILE
+4990 LEHLSKYTRETDV
-5000 IDAGL
+5000 GL
-5005 VSARCAAE
+5005 VGATCAVE
-5013 TLPQQETREASDEV
+5013 TLPQQETGEANDEV
-5027 APVLASDFLPE
+5027 AAVPVSELLPE
-5038 ESKETG
+5038 ESKEAG

-5054 ESFVYSDEPANSTR
+5054 ENFVYSDGPANSTR
-5068 AETDYEA
+5068 AETDHEA
-5075 CLLSAELVQ
+5075 CLHSAELVQ
-5084 KHQIDGRSW
+5084 KHQIDGKPW
-5093 DKYGAVTFAS
+5093 DEYGAVPFAPS
-5103 STDHSPTMIDHPAPD
+5103 IDHSPTMSDHPAPGA
-5118 VPQEPPKQ
+5118 PQEFPKQ
-5126 AMSLDLAELSN
+5126 AMSLDPAEVSN
-5137 ADNSVEVSR
+5137 TDSAGVSR
-5146 SHLDAEGNS
+5146 SHLDTEGNS
-5155 GLRVVPVKESD
+5155 GLRAVPVKKPD
-5166 ESMHTGILTTFKELE
+5166 EAMHTGTLTSFKDLE
-5181 LFESTEPRHDAT
+5181 LLEPTEPRHDVT

-5199 IPDSRNDTLDVSPFD
+5199 IPDSRKNTLDVSLLD
-5214 AQAELFQEDLVGIKP
+5214 AQAELFQEGLVGIQP
-5229 GDENTKLPEKE
+5229 GDENAILPEKK
-5240 EQKKQPKPNS
+5240 EQKKQPKLNS
-5250 NLAPLVLS
+5250 DTAPFVLS
-5258 DVNKNCAVLDDAQT
+5258 DVNKNCVVLEDAQT
-5272 QQEIQNQPKP
+5272 QQEFQNQPKP
-5282 ADAILN
+5282 ADAMN
-5288 DPHETQPGT
+5288 NPHGTKPVT
-5297 GLPTTDQVGIDNRAA
+5297 GLSTTGQAKAA
-5312 PAKSGDVFP
+5312 PAESDDIFL
-5321 EPEPPYGVKPMTAAT
+5321 ELEPPYGVMPMTAA
-5336 EIETNCHPVVPDES
+5336 IETQSNCHPAVPDES
-5350 NVPSKQVEE
+5350 NVPSKQVDE
-5359 AAQMEDSTTPHFQND
+5359 AAQMEDSITPHLQND

-5385 LTTEEKASPE
+5385 SITEEKPPQE
-5395 LASRTRTEFPRAS
+5395 LAVRKRIDFPGAS
-5408 DSKSTLDDSKLD
+5408 GGKSTLDDSDFD
-5420 DRAQEVMPNLSLMPE
+5420 DMAQVVMPNLSLV
-5435 APGTDQAPHQATEG
+5435 PGTSETDQAPYQATQG
-5449 KQHLEN
+5449 KQHLES
-5455 KYRDDPVVDLT
+5455 KYRDDSVVDFII
-5466 VAEKEEADVLL
+5466 AQKEEAHVPL
-5477 QDFGTGNPTV
+5477 QDSGTGNFTV

-5497 GKSSAFS
+5497 GRSSVFG
-5504 KGGPSLAQVE
+5504 KGGPSLAQIE
-5514 ANASFGPSP
+5514 ANASIGPSP
-5523 RQLSKPSPAAAED
+5523 RQLSEPST
-5536 PLVKLAP
+5536 VP

-5548 KQTDHGSIEAARER
+5548 RQTDHESPEAPREG
-5562 NQGVLSNQVVSGH
+5562 NQGLLSNQAVSGH
-5575 PANNHL
+5575 PVNKQLL
-5581 SEPNAP
+5581 SEPNALA
-5587 VSKELA
+5587 SKELA
-5593 TTEVLDDLRPIL
+5593 TTAVLDDTRPIL
-5605 VKTEPGIKEET
+5605 VKMESENKKET
-5616 DKQPQDGDLIHTK
+5616 DKQPQDGDLTHTEA
-5629 PFQPELVI
+5629 FQPQLVI
-5637 ESQPDTAVQVASGPG
+5637 EGQPDTAVQAASGPG
-5652 TSDIAPAPTKD
+5652 TSDNAPAPIKD
-5663 GYIAPESPVATP
+5663 GCLGPESPVATP
-5675 ILRHIPATTLVHDTV
+5675 TLQHIPATTLVHETV
-5690 DEDTEMTPASTSH
+5690 DENTEMTPASKSH
-5703 SITAWSEEIKSSG
+5703 SITAWPEEIKSSG
-5716 DARSRGMSSQE
+5716 DVPSRGMASEE
-5727 GSSPSNGP
+5727 GSSASNGP
-5735 SSLTATATEPR
+5735 SSLTATATATEPPN
-5746 DIKSIDKLSKKEM
+5746 IKSVDKLLNKEM
-5759 KKAQKLGLEARSA
+5759 KKAQKAQKVELEPRSA

-5778 EHASAID
+5778 EHGPAID
-5785 RDAQFSLTNEATQ
+5785 RDAQFSFANDATQ
-5798 LKETDRSSSQQT
+5798 LKKTDRSLPQQT
-5810 FNAKEG
+5810 FDAKEG
-5816 KRTLRESEPTSI
+5816 KTALRETESTSM

-5834 DANPQAVK
+5834 DANPQAIK
-5842 ELTGQLVRSPE
+5842 EPTEQPVRSPE
-5853 ATAATS
+5853 ATVATS
-5859 DVSKDEPDLHKSSK
+5859 DILKDEPDPHKSSK
-5873 PSTSTFAGMIA
+5873 PTTSTFAGMIA

-5906 VRQKEKKPKS
+5906 ARQDEKKPES
-5916 RDEILEERNKEP
+5916 RDKTLEKRNKES
-5928 QNDGEAATKDSN
+5928 QNDGKAATKGPN
-5940 DTKLPAKDID
+5940 DTKLPAKAID
-5950 KRAQGETPTHREV
+5950 KGIQGETPTHRQV

-5969 KPEKGFASGSADHK
+5969 KPDKDFASGGADHN
-5983 ERHHDIATD
+5983 ERHHNIVTD

-6000 ERKPKASRKTNNVTS
+6000 ETKPKASRKTNKVTS
-6015 SVHEMLFD
+6015 SVHETLFD
-6023 APGKSRHSESYE
+6023 APGKSRRSESYE
-6035 GTSEVRGT
+6035 APSQVLSTPRA
-6043 SKGPSTNPKKERE
+6043 PSTNPKKEHN
-6056 STSRQLYAETS
+6056 STSRQLCAETS
-6067 DTMESPV
+6067 DTIESPV

-6097 GEPKSGL
+6097 EEPKSGL

-6114 LVGSESDISDLRR
+6114 LVGSDSDISDLHR
-6127 SPSRLLEPVPE
+6127 SPSRLLEPVLE

-6182 DNGFGGE
+6182 DSGFGGE
-6189 VATLRRSKPASQEA
+6189 LAGLRRSKPASQEA
-6203 SRDSGVHSEDW
+6203 SRDSGVHTADW
-6214 AERDSQIQPVADR
+6214 AERESQIQPVVDR
-6227 TVLQTPDPPSE
+6227 AVLQTPDPPSE

-6251 REPAVPGPTPE
+6251 REPAAPGPTPE

-6276 TAVAAVAAGA
+6276 TAVAAVAVGA

-6299 PIPIPTTNSNPIS
+6299 PVPIPTTSPNPILS
-6312 SSVSGQRSASDNAT
+6312 SLSGQRSASDDAT

-6347 LSRRRTPEPLKLRPD
+6347 LSRRRTPEPLKLRPE

-6391 RQQNTTAAAPVSS
+6391 RQQNTTVAAPVSS

-6594 DDHFLSIRDEDHFDH
+6594 DDHFLNIRDEDHFDH

-6677 MNMIWEFVFTRY
+6677 MNMVWEFVFTRY

>member
-19 ESRDRDPRDQG
+19 ESRDRDPRDQR

-36 SLPSQQQSQHPQQTV
+36 SQPSQQQSQQTQQPI

-80 YPQFPPPP
+80 YSQFPPPP

-103 SVPGYNNPY
+103 PVPGYNNPY
-112 QPQHNSQR
+112 QQPQNNSQR

-125 SVFSSSSDT
+125 SVFSSASDT

-231 QGHRRRSSGGSDR
+231 QEHRRRSSGGSDR

-282 RGSGKGKVAALGLAA
+282 RGSGKGKAAALGLAA
-297 GAAMASGYGRQ
+297 GAAMASSYGRQ

-327 DSDWEDASDDES
+327 DSDWEDASDNES

-377 TTAMAG
+377 TTAMAS
-383 SRRPSGQSPAFDSR
+383 SRKPSGQSLVFDPR

-426 FRDEEQAAAYRR
+426 FQDEEQAAAYRR

-455 PVPISDPN
+455 PVRISDPY
-463 RFDRGHFPMSDRRQ
+463 RFDRGQFPTSDKRQ

-507 DDINRRESRQRK
+507 DDINRREPRQRK
-519 SEQPDEKGW
+519 SEQPDGKSW
-528 AGVATAGLAATA
+528 AGVATTGLAAVA
-540 VGTAMASSASPRKDN
+540 VGTAVASSASSRKDN
-555 HENRDGRKHDRA
+555 SENRDGRKHDRA

-595 EHQKAQELERQKAQ
+595 EHQKAQELERQKVQ
-609 DPERQRLDWERR
+609 DSERQRLDLEQR
-621 LAHHTQRQETLED
+621 LAHHTQRHETLED

-661 RKSSRRHDDHDDT
+661 RKSSRRYDHDDT

-683 VDVVDVSQRDQG
+683 VGVVDVPQRDQG
-695 EVEAFRIESGPEF
+695 GVEAFLIESGPDF

-741 ALSDSTQS
+741 PPSDSTQPV
-749 AHETIDPFQYQV
+749 HETIDPFQYQV

-797 SSAADA
+797 SSAVDA

-824 HDSSQRRDTQ
+824 HDPPQRRDTQ
-834 AGHEFEEDERKA
+834 ASHEFAEDERKA
-846 KSILDEAKHAT
+846 RSILDEAKHAT

-866 SAVAVEHERSQEHGH
+866 SAVAVELERSQEHGQH
-881 RRYPNNRS
+881 HYPNNRS

-956 HPDNNMFDGPDA
+956 HPDNNIFDGPDA

-985 NLGDNSSAL
+985 NLSDNSSAL
-994 VLRSREPSRER
+994 VLRSRDPSRER

-1029 ARQAD
+1029 VRQAD
-1034 DEVPTPD
+1034 DEEPTHD

-1051 ISASEPVSVAKSV
+1051 ISASELVSVPKSV

-1094 PDKPRPKLNKAS
+1094 TDKPRPKLNKAS

-1119 AEPHNE
+1119 AEPHSE

-1130 SSKNSDIPRSFPDE
+1130 SSKTSDIPRSFPDE
-1144 ASRDISVHRVEDVSG
+1144 ASKDVPVHRVEDVFG

-1176 HPQQMSGG
+1176 HPQQMPGG
-1184 FADDFEFAATLAAGL
+1184 FTDDFEFAATLAAGL

-1238 SWYKRPSAEVIH
+1238 SWYKRPSAEAIP

-1276 TPSIRHEGERDIKPD
+1276 TPFIRHEGERGIKPE
-1291 SPKPEDVPLPQDSSD
+1291 SLKPEDVPLPQDSSE
-1306 TTKLSKR
+1306 TSKSSKR
-1313 EQRKRDKSNVVVVQ
+1313 ESRKRDKSNVVVVQ
-1327 DDGKIENTKVEPSP
+1327 NDGKIESIKAEPSP
-1341 SREVGEEVWEDT
+1341 SREVVEEVWEDT
-1353 TRKRGKKDRKGHD
+1353 TRKRGKKDRKGRD
-1366 SDDMSPRTSSIDQ
+1366 SDDMSPSISSTNH
-1379 YASDAPVRDTRSDH
+1379 YASDAPVRDTRSEH
-1393 DLESKNTLAE
+1393 ESEPRNNLSE
-1403 YDRSQSFNTAD
+1403 YDRIQSFNAAD

-1426 ALASSSSRNTPSRD
+1426 ALASSSSRKTPIHD

-1448 VPRKSHKHWNDDDYY
+1448 APGKSHMPWNHDDYY
-1463 YDDDRSRVSAPVK
+1463 YGDDRSRVSAPVK
-1476 PSHHRHSSRDIFS
+1476 PSHHRHSSRDMSS

-1499 DHRHSSKHRKDRDSR
+1499 DHRRSSKHRKDRDAR
-1514 DDARYRDE
+1514 DDTRHRDSST
-1522 EHLEIVQEIVQ
+1522 L
-1533 EIIGLEKGPE
+1533 
-1543 TGHGI
+1543 
-1548 EQEIDPE
+1548 DPTDRRRPDDDE
-1555 IDLITEAASE
+1555 RPKRSKRHTYSNDSPTRSLAASE

-1577 RSKRRSGAEE
+1577 RSKRRSGADE
-1587 DFDDNRESPSDRRRD
+1587 DFDDSTESPSDRRRD

-1632 RYDDDDVKSVA
+1632 RYDDDDDAKSVA

-1656 ERRTPEKRPSS
+1656 ERRTPEKRPSN

-1714 DTSPDHENSV
+1714 ETSSDHENSV

-1844 PITSHSDAVVMSRRA
+1844 PVTSHSDAVVMSRRA

-1925 FTGPDL
+1925 ITGPDL
-1931 RVNTELSEQHPKD
+1931 RVDTELSEQHPKD

-1963 GPLPSDA
+1963 GPLSPGSA
-1970 AGEHEKEPTTYLP
+1970 REHEKEPTTYLP
-1983 MPAEAISKD
+1983 MSAEVTSK
-1992 METDVSAAPLPFDA
+1992 ETETGVSAAPLPFEA
-2006 SAVAVP
+2006 SAIAVP
-2012 AALASHAFLEGQ
+2012 TALASHSLLEGQ
-2024 QRTHSPAD
+2024 QRTHLPAD
-2032 KTDDLTSADE
+2032 KPDDLTSADE
-2042 YFSDALEGHSE
+2042 HLLDALGGRTE
-2053 QISPGEAV
+2053 QKSPGEAV
-2061 FKSVTEP
+2061 FESV
-2068 VGEHVGEPATEPA
+2068 A
-2081 TEHVGEPATE
+2081 
-2091 PATEHVGEPATE
+2091 
-2103 PATEHVG
+2103 
-2110 EPATE
+2110 
-2115 PATEHVG
+2115 
-2122 EPATEPA
+2122 
-2129 TEHVGEP
+2129 
-2136 ATEPAAES
+2136 EPAAKPAAEPA
-2144 TVEPV
+2144 VEPAV
-2149 TEATSETAPNSST
+2149 EPINEATSEIAPSYST
-2162 ISAEVTT
+2162 TSAEVAT
-2169 FKQSV
+2169 FKQPV
-2174 TPEEEEAVGAT
+2174 TPEKDETAGANA
-2185 DEVLEPILADF
+2185 EVLEPILADF
-2196 LVEDSTR
+2196 LVEDSTG

-2212 DVTALSPELPSQAV
+2212 DVTALSPELSTQAI
-2226 EEADPEIVEPSNDQN
+2226 EEAGPEITEPFNGQN
-2241 TKTAIDTT
+2241 GKTAIDPTDEST
-2249 YENPEFTSAPDSI
+2249 EITRAPDST
-2262 FATDPIVEAVS
+2262 FVPDSIVEAVS
-2273 VSDSTTKSAAQPM
+2273 VSDSTTKSTAQPM
-2286 EEKRTTDTARD
+2286 EEKETSDAPRH
-2297 INTGMTNPITEP
+2297 INTGTTNRIAEP
-2309 QPVPAVIA
+2309 QSISAVVI
-2317 HTEPATEDSQ
+2317 HTDPATQDSQ
-2327 TPFVKPGDTVAQR
+2327 TPFVEPGDAVAQR
-2340 AENEITT
+2340 PENEITT
-2347 EEWSTMNAKDRKNMK
+2347 DEWSTMNAKDRKNIK
-2362 KKLKKKGLEPIIQD
+2362 KKLKKKGLELIVQD
-2376 SFNILVPAASKNDHA
+2376 SFNVPVPAASQDDNA
-2391 VPGDEAAA
+2391 VLGDEGVV

-2406 KPAMVELEPTH
+2406 KPAMVELEPTQ
-2417 ESTPQP
+2417 STPQS
-2423 SQDPSTDPFA
+2423 SQDPSTVPFA
-2433 TEAVKP
+2433 TETAKL
-2439 QEPEA
+2439 QELEV
-2444 SHEEQYTI
+2444 SHEEKHKI

-2474 EREAE
+2474 DREAE
-2479 ESPRGLDNAIE
+2479 ESSRGLDNATE

-2508 QATAESTSITD
+2508 QTTAESTSITA

-2532 SPSKSKKKKKKSKM
+2532 SASESKKKKKESKM

-2552 EATSVGPTVTE
+2552 EAISVEPTVTE
-2563 VEGAGPDEVS
+2563 VEGTGLAEIP
-2573 EAEKDVFDAWT
+2573 EAEKDAFDAWT
-2584 EPVAPTEP
+2584 EPVAPIEH
-2592 SAESSETVAHG
+2592 SAESFEKVAHG
-2603 DSGSMAEPLPEVP
+2603 DSGSMAEPLPEVT

-2631 DTMAESADALEKT
+2631 DTKAQSVDALEKT
-2644 LDKSTKTSDP
+2644 PDKSTETFNP
-2654 ASETLIVSTQGDS
+2654 ASESPIVLTQDDS

-2680 KGARADDEPVMEKQ
+2680 KGARADDELVAEKQ
-2694 DMPQIGEPLQ
+2694 EIPQIEEPLQ
-2704 VEDAGDNEAIKDTN
+2704 AEYAGRNEAVEGIN
-2718 KSSMEEP
+2718 RSSMEEP
-2725 PVLVAEPADVTQD
+2725 PVVVAEPTDVTQD
-2738 NEAPDSQ
+2738 NEASDTQ
-2745 PVLSSK
+2745 LVLSSK
-2751 DNDQV
+2751 DTDQV
-2756 LNRGKASPVEAP
+2756 PDRGKTSPVEAP
-2768 EPDDPE
+2768 EADDPE
-2774 SKDDVDYHPT
+2774 SKDDVDYHAT
-2784 ARDSHTS
+2784 ARDSQTS

-2813 ATAGISAF
+2813 STAGISAF

-2835 KPGEPEPDAQTQP
+2835 KSSEPEPDAQTQP
-2848 DAVSADK
+2848 VAVSADE
-2855 SAATDTRSDII
+2855 SATTGTRSDII
-2866 TPKLDRDAPR
+2866 TPKLDHDAPR
-2876 DKETTSVSAENPEVA
+2876 DKKTTSLRAGNPEVA
-2891 DIEPDIS
+2891 DVEPDLS
-2898 AADAAPDTHANK
+2898 VADTAPDTHANK
-2910 AARTILEP
+2910 AGRTILLEP

-2925 SQGDSPAD
+2925 SQGDAPAD
-2933 ESQGTSFGLESSQVD
+2933 ESQGTSYGLDSSQVD
-2948 ESVKATGDANHDILA
+2948 ESVKATGDANRDILA
-2963 EDELTTTMNRQLT
+2963 EDEVTTTTDRQLT
-2976 ETAPISVV
+2976 ETVPISAV
-2984 EEESAETLKD
+2984 EEDSAETLQD
-2994 DGIRHPA
+2994 NVIGHPA
-3001 TSVVEATGATEVK
+3001 TNVVEATASTEIK
-3014 SDEIKQEDSSTITTA
+3014 SDEIKQEDSSTITMA
-3029 DDVKSP
+3029 DNVKP
-3035 AHESTEATYKN
+3035 PVHESTEATYKH
-3046 STIPAQA
+3046 STIADQA
-3053 DLGQLVRAEPINP
+3053 DLGQLIKEEPIVP

-3090 EEVSKEDASKT
+3090 EEVIKEDVSKT
-3101 TGGESAK
+3101 TGGESVK
-3108 SSVEATGE
+3108 SSVEAIGE
-3116 TNEAD
+3116 TTEAD
-3121 ATGLKK
+3121 ATALKK

-3144 APEEET
+3144 APEKET
-3150 KDTTTHVENSQ
+3150 KDTNTHVEISQ

-3169 VVSGRKNL
+3169 VVSARKNL
-3177 DILVPDPMV
+3177 DILVPDPMA

-3191 IVENALL
+3191 IVENAFPD
-3198 NQKPDDESTHGV
+3198 QKPDDESTHGV
-3210 LDEPGVK
+3210 LDESGVK
-3217 DQPQSDVRPVENE
+3217 DQPQLDDRPAEN
-3230 PQEQSPLDT
+3230 QSQQQSSLDT

-3248 RLQTDDQSSE
+3248 RLQTSDQLSK
-3258 HGHKE
+3258 HGPKE

-3270 PTEPEIKERS
+3270 PAEPGIEERS
-3280 QIDNHSAEHQ
+3280 QIVDHSAEHH
-3290 VPDQSGIGKEPVKPK
+3290 VPDQSGIEKEPVEPK
-3305 VEELAHIN
+3305 VEGMAHIS
-3313 DEPPKSELKEQLQAD
+3313 DEPTKSELKEQLQAD
-3328 GQPSQPEAEEQPQMG
+3328 GQLSQPEAEEQPQIG
-3343 DEPSEAVSKERS
+3343 DESSEVVFKERS
-3355 QTDLLMGPDTEEQAP
+3355 QTDLPIGPDTEEQTP
-3370 AFGDS
+3370 AFGNS
-3375 TVPDIRD
+3375 TVLGIRD

-3393 EIGGE
+3393 ETRSE
-3398 AQSEKPVNEHSLDE
+3398 TQSEKPVNEHSLDE
-3412 LPPAADDVSPQ
+3412 LPLATDDASLQ
-3423 LALDEALPPERPDAH
+3423 LPLEEALPPRRPDAH
-3438 PLEVE
+3438 PLGVE
-3443 AAEEE
+3443 AAKEE
-3448 PSLAVGSFEAES
+3448 PSLAVGNLEAES

-3468 LEKRARRKGR
+3468 LEKRVRRKGR

-3483 QIRLAALEESAA
+3483 QVRLAALEESAA
-3495 RRLAAPVVPEVE
+3495 QRLAASVVPEVRE
-3507 EQVSE
+3507 PVSE
-3512 KPMDLSNTEGPA
+3512 KPVDISNTEGFQ

-3530 DTSKKGEGTL
+3530 DTSKKAEGTL
-3540 DDDKRHSSEEVPT
+3540 DDDKQHSSEEVPT
-3553 ARPPDVSE
+3553 TTPPDVVE
-3561 VRANEVSTESETRD
+3561 VRASEVSTESEARD
-3575 VGQPTETTEAVMSL
+3575 FGQPTETTEAAMAL
-3589 PVVEGTEENIDVID
+3589 PAVEGTEENIDVID
-3603 TIVTA
+3603 TAVTT

-3619 ETSELAS
+3619 NTSELAS
-3626 SKKSKKKKKKKSVS
+3626 TKKSKKKKKKKSISV
-3640 LVENEEVQGAATQ
+3640 VENEEGQGAATQ

-3659 ILSEPVRLDESTAS
+3659 IASEPLRLDESTAS
-3673 VNEVPVAEPVAK
+3673 LNEVQVAELVAQ
-3685 EASNEVPSKDAEQ
+3685 EVSNEVRSEDAEQ
-3698 PDIPAVSHPLEPANE
+3698 PDIPPVNHPLELANE
-3713 STAIESHPEANSA
+3713 STAIEGDPEANSA
-3726 VIVEEAEPETSSD
+3726 AIVEEAELETPPD
-3739 KKSKKKKKKKKN
+3739 KKSKKKKKKKKT

-3756 PEKQPEAEP
+3756 PEKQTEAET
-3765 TLQEPPESTSEDLI
+3765 TLQEPPESTSKDLI
-3779 SDTAKNSASQEAKP
+3779 SDTAKDSASQEAKS

-3805 PTETRV
+3805 LTETPV

-3823 VINTVETTPVDDE
+3823 VINTVETTPIDEE

-3853 EPTSATD
+3853 EPTPATD
-3860 RPDIVAPDEPPS
+3860 KPDIVAPDEPPS
-3872 ENPPKVEEPD
+3872 ESPPEVEEPD

-3900 KKTALEETQE
+3900 RKAALEETQE
-3910 TETEPGLAASSQYAD
+3910 TEAEAGLATSSQDAS

-3932 NAPAENSQA
+3932 NVPAENPQA

-3953 ETPDTAVPLEDKITP
+3953 ETLDRAVPLEDKMTP
-3968 PADHINVPDTG
+3968 PVDHINVPDTG

-3994 ERGGFSLS
+3994 ERGGLSLS
-4002 QSQTDQKK
+4002 QSQTDRKK

-4022 PETNRPTEPETIPDP
+4022 PETNRPTEPEMIPDP
-4037 EKQDVAAA
+4037 EKQDAAAA
-4045 AVGKAQS
+4045 AVDKAQS
-4052 QGSTEGTKRKE
+4052 QGSTEGAKREE
-4063 DTSIGGDLEASVG
+4063 DTSIAGDLDAYFG

-4087 GQELEDNKEFA
+4087 GQELGDNKEFA

-4116 LDSSSKSQT
+4116 LDSSPKTQT
-4125 PKETGASEEVP
+4125 PKETGASSEAL
-4136 SEPSAETGLESEPKP
+4136 SEPSAETGLESELKP

-4156 PVAQSSTEAD
+4156 PVAPSSTEAD
-4166 PEPDFKNEKEGLSE
+4166 PEPDFKNEKEGLPE

-4216 AIAKPEADAG
+4216 AIAKPEADAA
-4226 IQGSQLESKQQTAP
+4226 IQGSQLESEQTAP
-4240 GQDIIVPAPEVG
+4240 GQDAIVPVPEVDP
-4252 TEDQVANFGKGPITN
+4252 EDQVANLGKGPITN
-4267 SAIEQKSVVEI
+4267 SAMEQKSVVGI
-4278 DASLESWAL
+4278 DASLGSWVG
-4287 PRQTLKERVD
+4287 PRQTLKDCVD

-4304 KFEAGKE
+4304 KFEAGKK
-4311 ADVAAKPNLTE
+4311 ADVATKPNFTAK
-4322 ELIQDPSPSFEMKN
+4322 LIQDPPPSFEMKN
-4336 DTTDSTYVS
+4336 DTTDSTRVS

-4355 LESSLLNENVST
+4355 LESPSSNEHVLT
-4367 DAPLG
+4367 DAPVG
-4372 SADEIAPGQA
+4372 SEDEIAPGQA
-4382 TDDNIEFIPQL
+4382 TDNNIQSIQQL
-4393 SGASANPYSELDSVS
+4393 PGASANSYSDLDSV
-4408 GNTDILHDL
+4408 GENTDALYGL
-4417 KEGKPDHTREL
+4417 KEGEADHTREL
-4428 SVTNTAASDTV
+4428 GVTNTAASATV
-4439 AYDVFT
+4439 ASDIFT
-4445 SPPQQIATK
+4445 SLPQQIATK
-4454 AVEQPPLDIESFED
+4454 AAEQPPLDIESFED
-4468 HPSPPDTTEQ
+4468 RPPPPDTTEQ
-4478 APERLEIS
+4478 ASECLENP
-4486 DIPAQPELPNS
+4486 DIPARPKWPNS

-4505 SHTPPIPLTVQAVTD
+4505 SQTPPISLTVQAITD
-4520 ASSPEIAPTTT
+4520 ASSSEIAPTAT

-4548 PESLSPAEKKKL
+4548 PESLSAAEKKMSKK

-4573 NEDADQVEEPS
+4573 HEDVDQVEEPS
-4584 KPADFD
+4584 KPADVD
-4590 IAPNLAVVHELMT
+4590 IAPNLEVVHELIT
-4603 PANPSANS
+4603 PGNPPADLVISAAS
-4611 VITAAA
+4611 

-4625 GASDSP
+4625 GVSDHP
-4631 VFAAESK
+4631 VSVADFQST
-4638 SMIPL
+4638 IPL
-4643 QIAVDIE
+4643 QIAADIE

-4657 TKERITKPSSESQ
+4657 TKESTTKASSESHQEDPSSEPS
-4670 HEESSFELSHDLAI
+4670 HELAI
-4684 SHRKLKA
+4684 SHRALKA
-4691 LDSVGVQDS
+4691 MDGVGVQDS
-4700 EPVNAADE
+4700 ELNEADE

-4715 AMAYPRS
+4715 ATAHPRS
-4722 RQIPGSISPDSPNQV
+4722 RPIPASISPDSPNQV
-4737 MDTRGDEHPHSSGHQ
+4737 MDITGDEHLRSSGVQ

-4759 AEEWAAF
+4759 VEEWEAF

-4776 KFRKMGLDPI
+4776 KLRKIGLDPI
-4786 IQPSFEPTSIGKP
+4786 IQSSFEPTHSTGKP
-4799 LPELVSE
+4799 LPEPASE

-4813 IESVSGNSGGQLAQ
+4813 FGPVSGSSGAQLAE
-4827 DLEVSRTST
+4827 DPEASRTSA
-4836 SKDNVGKKT
+4836 SKEHTGKKT

-4856 GFLADAAPAP
+4856 GILADAVLAP
-4866 ETRSIRETELDQQKP
+4866 ETRSIRETESDQHKP
-4881 LDGDT
+4881 LNDDT
-4886 GPSPMQETKRE
+4886 GPSPLQETKRE
-4897 PSSDTKT
+4897 PSNDTKT
-4904 DDEVQALTETQIIA
+4904 DDEIHTLTKTPTIA
-4918 ETPVFSGKDQHAPN
+4918 ETPVFSGKDQP
-4932 MQEDAHGSL
+4932 EDVHGSL
-4941 LPENANKQEPGS
+4941 LPEIANKQEPGS
-4953 DGVPIPSTIASKWES
+4953 DGVPIPSS
-4968 PPQRK
+4968 PPLSK
-4973 PNQEVKTEQFTS
+4973 PNQEMKTEQPTS
-4985 QAPPG
+4985 QAPPD
-4990 LEHSSKDILE
+4990 LEHSS
-5000 IDAGL
+5000 
-5005 VSARCAAE
+5005 RY
-5013 TLPQQETREASDEV
+5013 TREIHVGLDSATCAVEMLSQHGTGEAHDEM
-5027 APVLASDFLPE
+5027 APVLASDLLPE

-5044 EHDEPALVPA
+5044 EHDEPALIPA
-5054 ESFVYSDEPANSTR
+5054 ENFVNSDESTNSTR
-5068 AETDYEA
+5068 AEADHEA
-5075 CLLSAELVQ
+5075 CLHSTELAQ
-5084 KHQIDGRSW
+5084 KHQIDSKPW
-5093 DKYGAVTFAS
+5093 DNYGTVSFAP
-5103 STDHSPTMIDHPAPD
+5103 STVHSPTMIGHPAPE
-5118 VPQEPPKQ
+5118 VPQESPKQ
-5126 AMSLDLAELSN
+5126 AMSLDSAEVSN
-5137 ADNSVEVSR
+5137 ADNSAGVPR
-5146 SHLDAEGNS
+5146 SHLDTEENS
-5155 GLRVVPVKESD
+5155 SLRVVPIKEPD
-5166 ESMHTGILTTFKELE
+5166 EAMHTGTLTSFKDLE
-5181 LFESTEPRHDAT
+5181 LFKSTEPQHDVTVRA
-5193 TRSATD
+5193 ATD
-5199 IPDSRNDTLDVSPFD
+5199 TPDSRKKALDVSLLG
-5214 AQAELFQEDLVGIKP
+5214 AQTELFHEDLISIRP
-5229 GDENTKLPEKE
+5229 GDENAILPEK
-5240 EQKKQPKPNS
+5240 EQKKQPKPN
-5250 NLAPLVLS
+5250 ADTTRFVLS
-5258 DVNKNCAVLDDAQT
+5258 DVNKNCSVLEDAQRP
-5272 QQEIQNQPKP
+5272 QEFQNQPKL

-5288 DPHETQPGT
+5288 DPDGTQPGT
-5297 GLPTTDQVGIDNRAA
+5297 GLPTTDQAKVDNKAA
-5312 PAKSGDVFP
+5312 PVKSGDIFLGL
-5321 EPEPPYGVKPMTAAT
+5321 EPPYGVMPMTAAT
-5336 EIETNCHPVVPDES
+5336 EIGSNCHPAVPDES
-5350 NVPSKQVEE
+5350 NVSSKQVEE
-5359 AAQMEDSTTPHFQND
+5359 VTQMEDSTTPHFQND
-5374 KNIKT
+5374 KNIKM

-5385 LTTEEKASPE
+5385 LITEEKASPE
-5395 LASRTRTEFPRAS
+5395 LAVRKRIEFPGVS
-5408 DSKSTLDDSKLD
+5408 GSKSTLDDTYSD
-5420 DRAQEVMPNLSLMPE
+5420 DRAQVVMPNLSLVPE
-5435 APGTDQAPHQATEG
+5435 ASGADQAPRQAIQG
-5449 KQHLEN
+5449 KQHLEIQP
-5455 KYRDDPVVDLT
+5455 RDDPVVDSMM
-5466 VAEKEEADVLL
+5466 AQKEEANTPL
-5477 QDFGTGNPTV
+5477 QDLGTGKPTV
-5487 KTAQSPPTST
+5487 KTAKSLPTST
-5497 GKSSAFS
+5497 ARSSAFG
-5504 KGGPSLAQVE
+5504 KGGPSLVQVE
-5514 ANASFGPSP
+5514 ANAFAVPSP
-5523 RQLSKPSPAAAED
+5523 RQLFEPSPAATED
-5536 PLVKLAP
+5536 PFVKLAP
-5543 KKKKQ
+5543 KKTRQ
-5548 KQTDHGSIEAARER
+5548 KQTDHGSIEAAREG
-5562 NQGVLSNQVVSGH
+5562 NQGVLSTQAISGH
-5575 PANNHL
+5575 HANNHLL
-5581 SEPNAP
+5581 SEPNALA
-5587 VSKELA
+5587 SKELA
-5593 TTEVLDDLRPIL
+5593 TTEVLDDPRPIL
-5605 VKTEPGIKEET
+5605 VKTEDGNKEQT
-5616 DKQPQDGDLIHTK
+5616 DKQPQDGDVILTE
-5629 PFQPELVI
+5629 PFQSQLAI
-5637 ESQPDTAVQVASGPG
+5637 EGQPDTAAQAASGPG
-5652 TSDIAPAPTKD
+5652 TIDNAPAPTND
-5663 GYIAPESPVATP
+5663 CCITPEPPVAAPT
-5675 ILRHIPATTLVHDTV
+5675 LRHIPATTLVHETV
-5690 DEDTEMTPASTSH
+5690 DEDTEMTPASKSH
-5703 SITAWSEEIKSSG
+5703 STRAWSEETKSSG
-5716 DARSRGMSSQE
+5716 YAPSRGMASEETSSA
-5727 GSSPSNGP
+5727 SNVPSN
-5735 SSLTATATEPR
+5735 LTATATEPPN
-5746 DIKSIDKLSKKEM
+5746 IKSIDKFLKKGM
-5759 KKAQKLGLEARSA
+5759 KKAQKVGLGARSA

-5778 EHASAID
+5778 EHAPSID
-5785 RDAQFSLTNEATQ
+5785 RDAQFSFANEATQ
-5798 LKETDRSSSQQT
+5798 LKETGRSSSPQT
-5810 FNAKEG
+5810 LDAKER
-5816 KRTLRESEPTSI
+5816 KRVLRKSESTSI

-5834 DANPQAVK
+5834 DANPQAL
-5842 ELTGQLVRSPE
+5842 EEPTDQLVRSPE
-5853 ATAATS
+5853 ATAAIS
-5859 DVSKDEPDLHKSSK
+5859 DFPKYEPGLHKSSK

-5896 DWTEGDKSKG
+5896 DWTEGDKNKG
-5906 VRQKEKKPKS
+5906 ARQEEKKPES
-5916 RDEILEERNKEP
+5916 RDEALEEGNKES
-5928 QNDGEAATKDSN
+5928 QNDGKAATRDSN
-5940 DTKLPAKDID
+5940 DTKLHAKDID
-5950 KRAQGETPTHREV
+5950 KRVQAETPAHREV

-5969 KPEKGFASGSADHK
+5969 IPEKDLASGSADHK

-5992 AKDKSELA
+5992 AKDKSGPA
-6000 ERKPKASRKTNNVTS
+6000 ERKPKASKKTNNATS
-6015 SVHEMLFD
+6015 SVHETLFD
-6023 APGKSRHSESYE
+6023 APGKSRRSESYE
-6035 GTSEVRGT
+6035 GTSEVLDT
-6043 SKGPSTNPKKERE
+6043 SKGPSTNPKKEHN
-6056 STSRQLYAETS
+6056 STSRQLCAETS

-6074 LGKGELELL
+6074 LGKGELERL

-6097 GEPKSGL
+6097 EEPKSGL

-6109 KTFTP
+6109 KIFAP

-6164 EALSFQR
+6164 DASSFQR

-6182 DNGFGGE
+6182 DSGFGGDL
-6189 VATLRRSKPASQEA
+6189 ATLRRSKPASHEA
-6203 SRDSGVHSEDW
+6203 SRDSGVHTEDW
-6214 AERDSQIQPVADR
+6214 AERENQIQPVADR
-6227 TVLQTPDPPSE
+6227 AVLQTPDPPSE

-6251 REPAVPGPTPE
+6251 REPAAPGPTPE

-6286 GLAAALRGPEPST
+6286 GLAAALRGPELST
-6299 PIPIPTTNSNPIS
+6299 PIPIPTTSPNPFS
-6312 SSVSGQRSASDNAT
+6312 PSVSGQRSASDNAT

-6347 LSRRRTPEPLKLRPD
+6347 LSRRRTPEPLRLRPE

-6369 SGTPTPPLRRV
+6369 SGTSTPPLRRV

-6391 RQQNTTAAAPVSS
+6391 RQQNTTTAAPVSS

-6467 TEARAMAET
+6467 TDARAMAET
-6476 SLSQRAASSLADRDA
+6476 NLSQRAASSLADRDA

-6594 DDHFLSIRDEDHFDH
+6594 NDHFLNIRDEDHFDH

-6677 MNMIWEFVFTRY
+6677 MNMVWEFVFTRY

-6743 AVVQAIFQTLCK
+6743 AVVQAILQTLCK

-6900 TMGQTEVDYVD
+6900 TMGPTEVDYVD

>member
-19 ESRDRDPRDQG
+19 ESRDRDPRDLG
-30 DSRQQS
+30 DSRQQP
-36 SLPSQQQSQHPQQTV
+36 SLLSQQQSQHPQQTV
-51 PQMYQQHSQQRAYD
+51 PQMYRQHSQQRAYD

-80 YPQFPPPP
+80 HPQFPLPP

-103 SVPGYNNPY
+103 SVPGYNYPY

-147 KQFGGVF
+147 KQFGGVL

-282 RGSGKGKVAALGLAA
+282 RGSGKGKAAALGLAA

-308 KHGSRG
+308 KHSSRG

-361 IKPAAGAAAAA
+361 IKPAAGVAAAA

-383 SRRPSGQSPAFDSR
+383 SRRHSGQSPAFDPR

-455 PVPISDPN
+455 PVPTSDHN
-463 RFDRGHFPMSDRRQ
+463 RFDRGQFPMSDRRQ
-477 DSSTRPAPVP
+477 DPLTRPAPLP

-502 NAEKF
+502 NAEKI
-507 DDINRRESRQRK
+507 DDINRREPRQRK
-519 SEQPDEKGW
+519 SEQPDEKSW
-528 AGVATAGLAATA
+528 AGVATAGLAAA
-540 VGTAMASSASPRKDN
+540 AIGTAMASSASSRKDN

-595 EHQKAQELERQKAQ
+595 EHQKARELERQKAQ
-609 DPERQRLDWERR
+609 DPERQRLDWEQR

-655 PKYNDE
+655 PKYNDD
-661 RKSSRRHDDHDDT
+661 RKPSRRHDDHNDT
-674 PTDRMEKKN
+674 PTDRMEKNN

-695 EVEAFRIESGPEF
+695 GVEAFRIESGPEF
-708 KVLREPVVQADNSER
+708 TVLREPVVRAENSER

-734 PVGAGHR
+734 PVGAGHH

-749 AHETIDPFQYQV
+749 AHGTIDPFQYQV

-824 HDSSQRRDTQ
+824 HDSSQHRDTQ

-846 KSILDEAKHAT
+846 KSILHEAKHAT

-866 SAVAVEHERSQEHGH
+866 SAVAVEHEHSQEHEH
-881 RRYPNNRS
+881 RRFPNNRT

-932 VVDKWQEDKNDP
+932 VVDKWQDKNDP

-956 HPDNNMFDGPDA
+956 HPDNDMFDGPDA

-1017 SRQHTPAPQAQG
+1017 SRQHTPTPQSQG
-1029 ARQAD
+1029 AKQAD

-1041 DVSIGPKGEI
+1041 NVSIGPKGEI
-1051 ISASEPVSVAKSV
+1051 ISASEPVSAAKSV

-1094 PDKPRPKLNKAS
+1094 HDKPRPKLNKAS
-1106 RWGILAAALAGSS
+1106 RWGILAAALAGTS

-1176 HPQQMSGG
+1176 HPQQMPGG

-1238 SWYKRPSAEVIH
+1238 SWYKRPSPEAIPES
-1250 EPRNDNI
+1250 RNDSI

-1276 TPSIRHEGERDIKPD
+1276 TPSIRHEGERDVKPD
-1291 SPKPEDVPLPQDSSD
+1291 SPKPEDVPLPQDSSEI
-1306 TTKLSKR
+1306 TNLSKR
-1313 EQRKRDKSNVVVVQ
+1313 EQRKRDKSNVIVVQ
-1327 DDGKIENTKVEPSP
+1327 DDGQIENIRAEPSP

-1353 TRKRGKKDRKGHD
+1353 TRKRGKKDRKGRD
-1366 SDDMSPRTSSIDQ
+1366 SEDMSPRTSFIDQ
-1379 YASDAPVRDTRSDH
+1379 YARPARDTRSHH
-1393 DLESKNTLAE
+1393 DLESKNSRAE
-1403 YDRSQSFNTAD
+1403 YERSQSFSTAD
-1414 IAKVAVPALALG
+1414 IAKVAVPVLALG
-1426 ALASSSSRNTPSRD
+1426 ALASSSSRNILSRE
-1440 VRSEDEQD
+1440 VRSEDERD

-1463 YDDDRSRVSAPVK
+1463 YDDDTSRVSAPVK
-1476 PSHHRHSSRDIFS
+1476 PSHHRNSSRDISS
-1489 RDVRSDDERE
+1489 REVRSDDERD

-1514 DDARYRDE
+1514 HDTRYRSSST
-1522 EHLEIVQEIVQ
+1522 L
-1533 EIIGLEKGPE
+1533 
-1543 TGHGI
+1543 
-1548 EQEIDPE
+1548 DPT
-1555 IDLITEAASE
+1555 DRRNDSPTRSLAASE
-1565 ISVGSSSSKRSK
+1565 VSVGSSSSKRSK

-1587 DFDDNRESPSDRRRD
+1587 EFDDNRESLSDRRHD

-1621 RRESGHRRKSS
+1621 RRDSGHRRKSS
-1632 RYDDDDVKSVA
+1632 RYDDEDVKSVA

-1714 DTSPDHENSV
+1714 DTSSDHENSV

-1871 MPLYLLEHSRHQQ
+1871 MPLYLLEHSRHQ

-1931 RVNTELSEQHPKD
+1931 HVDTELSEQHPKD

-1963 GPLPSDA
+1963 GPVSSDA
-1970 AGEHEKEPTTYLP
+1970 AGEHEKEPTTDFP

-2006 SAVAVP
+2006 SAVALP

-2024 QRTHSPAD
+2024 QRTHSSAD

-2042 YFSDALEGHSE
+2042 HVSDALEGHSE
-2053 QISPGEAV
+2053 QMSLEEAV
-2061 FKSVTEP
+2061 LKSVTEP
-2068 VGEHVGEPATEPA
+2068 TAETVVEPVGEPVGEPTAETVVEPVGEPVGEPASKSA
-2081 TEHVGEPATE
+2081 
-2091 PATEHVGEPATE
+2091 
-2103 PATEHVG
+2103 
-2110 EPATE
+2110 
-2115 PATEHVG
+2115 
-2122 EPATEPA
+2122 
-2129 TEHVGEP
+2129 
-2136 ATEPAAES
+2136 
-2144 TVEPV
+2144 VEPV
-2149 TEATSETAPNSST
+2149 KEATSETAPNSST
-2162 ISAEVTT
+2162 IPAEGIT
-2169 FKQSV
+2169 FEQSV
-2174 TPEEEEAVGAT
+2174 TPEEDEAIGAT
-2185 DEVLEPILADF
+2185 DEVLEPILADL

-2203 GLAVGSAVE
+2203 GLAVGSAV
-2212 DVTALSPELPSQAV
+2212 DDATALSPELPSQAV
-2226 EEADPEIVEPSNDQN
+2226 EEAGPEIVEPSNDQN
-2241 TKTAIDTT
+2241 TETTINTT
-2249 YENPEFTSAPDSI
+2249 YENSDFTSAPDNI
-2262 FATDPIVEAVS
+2262 FVTDLSDEAVL
-2273 VSDSTTKSAAQPM
+2273 VSDSTTKPAAQPM
-2286 EEKRTTDTARD
+2286 EEERTTDTTRD
-2297 INTGMTNPITEP
+2297 INSGMTNPIAEP
-2309 QPVPAVIA
+2309 QPVPAVVA
-2317 HTEPATEDSQ
+2317 RTEPATEDSQ
-2327 TPFVKPGDTVAQR
+2327 TPFVKPEDIVAQR
-2340 AENEITT
+2340 GENEITT
-2347 EEWSTMNAKDRKNMK
+2347 EEWSAMNAKDRKNMK

-2376 SFNILVPAASKNDHA
+2376 SFNILVPASSKNDHA
-2391 VPGDEAAA
+2391 APGNETAT

-2406 KPAMVELEPTH
+2406 KLAMVEHEPTH

-2423 SQDPSTDPFA
+2423 SQDPSTDLFA

-2439 QEPEA
+2439 QEPEP
-2444 SHEEQYTI
+2444 SHEEQHTI
-2452 AQSEEAQ
+2452 AQPEEAQ
-2459 EVVEQNKPVDSNLLA
+2459 EVVEQNKPVDSNLLVD
-2474 EREAE
+2474 REAE
-2479 ESPRGLDNAIE
+2479 VSPRGLDSAIE
-2490 SVVPLIEPEPV
+2490 SVVPPIEPEPV

-2508 QATAESTSITD
+2508 QATAESTSITA
-2519 SPIAETA
+2519 SPIAETT

-2546 QQPFEE
+2546 LQPFEE
-2552 EATSVGPTVTE
+2552 EETSAEPTVTE
-2563 VEGAGPDEVS
+2563 VQGAGPTEIS
-2573 EAEKDVFDAWT
+2573 EAEKDAFDAWT

-2592 SAESSETVAHG
+2592 AAASSETIAHG
-2603 DSGSMAEPLPEVP
+2603 DSSSMAEQLAEVP
-2616 VEPVDADAFDAWAQP
+2616 VEPVDADAFDAWVQP
-2631 DTMAESADALEKT
+2631 HTMAESVDALEKT
-2644 LDKSTKTSDP
+2644 LDKSTNTSDP
-2654 ASETLIVSTQGDS
+2654 ASENPIVSAQGDS
-2667 AATPKSKKKKKKK
+2667 AATTKSKKKKKKK
-2680 KGARADDEPVMEKQ
+2680 KGARADDEPVVEKH
-2694 DMPQIGEPLQ
+2694 DMPQIGESLQ
-2704 VEDAGDNEAIKDTN
+2704 VEDAGDNEATKDTN

-2725 PVLVAEPADVTQD
+2725 PAPVTKPTDVTQD
-2738 NEAPDSQ
+2738 IEAAGSQ
-2745 PVLSSK
+2745 PVLLRN

-2756 LNRGKASPVEAP
+2756 FDRGKASSVQAP
-2768 EPDDPE
+2768 ELDDPE

-2791 AKDARKDRQSQ
+2791 AKDARKDRKSQ

-2835 KPGEPEPDAQTQP
+2835 KSGEPEPDTQTQP

-2855 SAATDTRSDII
+2855 SAAADTRSDIV

-2876 DKETTSVSAENPEVA
+2876 EKETTSEIAENPEVA
-2891 DIEPDIS
+2891 DIEPDIP
-2898 AADAAPDTHANK
+2898 AADPAPDTHASK
-2910 AARTILEP
+2910 AIRNTLEA

-2925 SQGDSPAD
+2925 SQGDAPAG
-2933 ESQGTSFGLESSQVD
+2933 ESQGTSFALESSEVE
-2948 ESVKATGDANHDILA
+2948 ESVKATGDANRDIFA
-2963 EDELTTTMNRQLT
+2963 EDGLTTTMDTQLT
-2976 ETAPISVV
+2976 ETAPIRAV
-2984 EEESAETLKD
+2984 EEESAAPLKD
-2994 DGIRHPA
+2994 NGISHPA
-3001 TSVVEATGATEVK
+3001 TGVVEATGATEPK
-3014 SDEIKQEDSSTITTA
+3014 PNETKQEDSSTITTA

-3035 AHESTEATYKN
+3035 VHESTEATHKN

-3053 DLGQLVRAEPINP
+3053 DLDQLVKEEPINP
-3066 VEDEDVRL
+3066 AGDEDVRL
-3074 VEAGS
+3074 VEVGS
-3079 ELSTKPVEAST
+3079 ELSTQPVEASS

-3108 SSVEATGE
+3108 SSVGATGE
-3116 TNEAD
+3116 TNDAD
-3121 ATGLKK
+3121 ASGSKK

-3144 APEEET
+3144 ALEEET
-3150 KDTTTHVENSQ
+3150 KDTTRHVEISQ
-3161 DVSGAETA
+3161 DVSSAETA
-3169 VVSGRKNL
+3169 VVTGRNNL
-3177 DILVPDPMV
+3177 NIPVPDPV
-3186 ESSDS
+3186 VGSSDS

-3198 NQKPDDESTHGV
+3198 DQKPDGESTHGV
-3210 LDEPGVK
+3210 LEGPGAK
-3217 DQPQSDVRPVENE
+3217 DQPQFDDRPVENE
-3230 PQEQSPLDT
+3230 PQEQSPLGT

-3248 RLQTDDQSSE
+3248 RSQTDDQLSG
-3258 HGHKE
+3258 HGYKE
-3263 RLPSDAE
+3263 RLLSDLE
-3270 PTEPEIKERS
+3270 LTEPEIKEGL
-3280 QIDNHSAEHQ
+3280 QIDSHSAEPQ
-3290 VPDQSGIGKEPVKPK
+3290 VPDQSGIGKEPANPK

-3313 DEPPKSELKEQLQAD
+3313 DEPSRSELKEQLQAD
-3328 GQPSQPEAEEQPQMG
+3328 DQPSQPKAEEQPQMG
-3343 DEPSEAVSKERS
+3343 DVPLEAVSKERP
-3355 QTDLLMGPDTEEQAP
+3355 QTDPLMGPDNEEQAP
-3370 AFGDS
+3370 TVDSS

-3382 EPQTADVSAGP
+3382 ESQTADVSAGP
-3393 EIGGE
+3393 EIRGKE
-3398 AQSEKPVNEHSLDE
+3398 HSEKPVNEHSLDE
-3412 LPPAADDVSPQ
+3412 LPLAADDVSPQ
-3423 LALDEALPPERPDAH
+3423 LALDEALLPERPDAL
-3438 PLEVE
+3438 PVKVE

-3448 PSLAVGSFEAES
+3448 PSLAAGSFEAES
-3460 EKAEIEAL
+3460 EKVEIEAL

-3512 KPMDLSNTEGPA
+3512 KPMHLSDTERPVR
-3524 QESETI
+3524 ESEII
-3530 DTSKKGEGTL
+3530 DTSKKAEGTL

-3553 ARPPDVSE
+3553 ARPLDVSE
-3561 VRANEVSTESETRD
+3561 VRANEVSTENKTRD
-3575 VGQPTETTEAVMSL
+3575 VGQPTETTEATMSL

-3603 TIVTA
+3603 TVMTA

-3619 ETSELAS
+3619 ENSELAS

-3640 LVENEEVQGAATQ
+3640 LVEENEEVQGVATQ
-3653 NSEPPV
+3653 NSEPPAIV
-3659 ILSEPVRLDESTAS
+3659 SGPVRLDESTAS
-3673 VNEVPVAEPVAK
+3673 VNEVLVAKPVAE
-3685 EASNEVPSKDAEQ
+3685 EAANEVPSKDAEQ
-3698 PDIPAVSHPLEPANE
+3698 PDIPDLSHHLESANE
-3713 STAIESHPEANSA
+3713 STPIESHPEANLA
-3726 VIVEEAEPETSSD
+3726 AIVEEAVPETSSD

-3751 ASSDE
+3751 VSSDE

-3765 TLQEPPESTSEDLI
+3765 TLQEPPKSTSEDLV
-3779 SDTAKNSASQEAKP
+3779 SDTAKNSASQEAKA

-3805 PTETRV
+3805 PTETPV
-3811 HQDEPSPPMESE
+3811 HQDEPPPPMESE

-3853 EPTSATD
+3853 EPSPATD
-3860 RPDIVAPDEPPS
+3860 RPDIAVPDKPPS

-3900 KKTALEETQE
+3900 KKAALEETQE
-3910 TETEPGLAASSQYAD
+3910 TKTETGLAATSQDAD

-3932 NAPAENSQA
+3932 NAPAENPQA
-3941 AHDETPKQTDEN
+3941 AHDETPKETDEN
-3953 ETPDTAVPLEDKITP
+3953 QTPDTVVPLEEKKTP

-4022 PETNRPTEPETIPDP
+4022 PETNRSTKPETKPETIPDP
-4037 EKQDVAAA
+4037 ENQDVAAA
-4045 AVGKAQS
+4045 AVDKAQS

-4063 DTSIGGDLEASVG
+4063 DTSIGGDLEASVR

-4087 GQELEDNKEFA
+4087 GQELEDKEEFA

-4116 LDSSSKSQT
+4116 SDSSSRPQT

-4136 SEPSAETGLESEPKP
+4136 SEPSAEAGLASEPKP

-4156 PVAQSSTEAD
+4156 PAAQSSTEAD
-4166 PEPDFKNEKEGLSE
+4166 PEPDFKNEKEGLPV

-4200 ETQSLDNTN
+4200 ETQSLDNII

-4216 AIAKPEADAG
+4216 TIAKSEADAG

-4240 GQDIIVPAPEVG
+4240 GQDIIVPAPEVD
-4252 TEDQVANFGKGPITN
+4252 TEDQVANSGKAPITN

-4278 DASLESWAL
+4278 DASLDSWAL
-4287 PRQTLKERVD
+4287 PRHAIKERVD

-4311 ADVAAKPNLTE
+4311 ADVATKPNLTE
-4322 ELIQDPSPSFEMKN
+4322 QLIQDPSPSFEMKN
-4336 DTTDSTYVS
+4336 DTTDSTYLS
-4345 LSEEAAASTV
+4345 LSEEAAAPTV
-4355 LESSLLNENVST
+4355 LESSLLNEDVST
-4367 DAPLG
+4367 DAPLE

-4382 TDDNIEFIPQL
+4382 TDENIDAIPQL

-4408 GNTDILHDL
+4408 GKIGVLHGL
-4417 KEGKPDHTREL
+4417 KEGKLDHTREL

-4439 AYDVFT
+4439 PCDVFT
-4445 SPPQQIATK
+4445 SPQQIATQ

-4468 HPSPPDTTEQ
+4468 HPLPPDTAEQ
-4478 APERLEIS
+4478 APGRLEIS
-4486 DIPAQPELPNS
+4486 DIPAQPKLPNS

-4505 SHTPPIPLTVQAVTD
+4505 SYTPPIPLGVQVVTD
-4520 ASSPEIAPTTT
+4520 ASIPEITPTAI

-4560 KKKNKNKNKQEAL
+4560 KKKNKNKQEAL
-4573 NEDADQVEEPS
+4573 SEDADQVEEPS
-4584 KPADFD
+4584 KSTDVD
-4590 IAPNLAVVHELMT
+4590 ISPNLAVVHELMT
-4603 PANPSANS
+4603 PVNPPANS
-4611 VITAAA
+4611 VNTVASR
-4617 TSDPRAGL
+4617 SDLRAGL
-4625 GASDSP
+4625 EASGSP
-4631 VFAAESK
+4631 VSATESK
-4638 SMIPL
+4638 SMTPL
-4643 QIAVDIE
+4643 QIAVDME

-4657 TKERITKPSSESQ
+4657 TKERTTKPSPESQ
-4670 HEESSFELSHDLAI
+4670 HERSSSELSHELAI
-4684 SHRKLKA
+4684 SHRKLKP
-4691 LDSVGVQDS
+4691 LDGVGIQEF
-4700 EPVNAADE
+4700 EPVNETDE

-4715 AMAYPRS
+4715 TTAYPQS
-4722 RQIPGSISPDSPNQV
+4722 RQIPGSISPDSANQV
-4737 MDTRGDEHPHSSGHQ
+4737 MDTTGDEHPHSSGPQ
-4752 QAENEFT
+4752 QAENEIT

-4776 KFRKMGLDPI
+4776 KLRMMGLDPI
-4786 IQPSFEPTSIGKP
+4786 IRPFKPTHSIGKS
-4799 LPELVSE
+4799 LPEHVSE

-4827 DLEVSRTST
+4827 DLEASRTST

-4845 TFEVRNDGIHE
+4845 TLEVRNDGIHE
-4856 GFLADAAPAP
+4856 GFVAEAAPAP
-4866 ETRSIRETELDQQKP
+4866 ETRLIHEIELDQQKL
-4881 LDGDT
+4881 LDSDN
-4886 GPSPMQETKRE
+4886 GPSPMQEIKRE

-4904 DDEVQALTETQIIA
+4904 HDKVQALTEARIIA
-4918 ETPVFSGKDQHAPN
+4918 ETPMFSGNDQHASN
-4932 MQEDAHGSL
+4932 MQEDVYGSL
-4941 LPENANKQEPGS
+4941 LLENANKEEPGS
-4953 DGVPIPSTIASKWES
+4953 DGVQIPSTFPSTRES
-4968 PPQRK
+4968 PSQSK
-4973 PNQEVKTEQFTS
+4973 PNQELKTEQLTS
-4985 QAPPG
+4985 QATVDV
-4990 LEHSSKDILE
+4990 EHSSKDILE

-5005 VSARCAAE
+5005 GSARCAVE
-5013 TLPQQETREASDEV
+5013 TQPQQETREASHEM
-5027 APVLASDFLPE
+5027 APVLASDFLSE
-5038 ESKETG
+5038 ESKETR
-5044 EHDEPALVPA
+5044 EH
-5054 ESFVYSDEPANSTR
+5054 DEPANSTS
-5068 AETDYEA
+5068 AETDHEA

-5084 KHQIDGRSW
+5084 EHRIDGRSW
-5093 DKYGAVTFAS
+5093 DKNGAVTFTP
-5103 STDHSPTMIDHPAPD
+5103 STDHSPTMIGHPAPD
-5118 VPQEPPKQ
+5118 FPQEPPKQ
-5126 AMSLDLAELSN
+5126 AMSLDSAELGI

-5146 SHLDAEGNS
+5146 SHLDIEGNS
-5155 GLRVVPVKESD
+5155 S
-5166 ESMHTGILTTFKELE
+5166 
-5181 LFESTEPRHDAT
+5181 
-5193 TRSATD
+5193 
-5199 IPDSRNDTLDVSPFD
+5199 
-5214 AQAELFQEDLVGIKP
+5214 Q
-5229 GDENTKLPEKE
+5229 
-5240 EQKKQPKPNS
+5240 
-5250 NLAPLVLS
+5250 LS
-5258 DVNKNCAVLDDAQT
+5258 EANKNRAVFDDAQT

-5297 GLPTTDQVGIDNRAA
+5297 GLPITDQVEIESRAA
-5312 PAKSGDVFP
+5312 LVKLGDVFP
-5321 EPEPPYGVKPMTAAT
+5321 EPEPPHGVILMTAAT
-5336 EIETNCHPVVPDES
+5336 EIESNCHPVVPDES
-5350 NVPSKQVEE
+5350 NAPPEQVEE
-5359 AAQMEDSTTPHFQND
+5359 AAQM
-5374 KNIKT
+5374 
-5379 GYASET
+5379 
-5385 LTTEEKASPE
+5385 EEKASPE
-5395 LASRTRTEFPRAS
+5395 LASRTCTEFPRVS

-5420 DRAQEVMPNLSLMPE
+5420 DGAQEVMPNLSLVPE
-5435 APGTDQAPHQATEG
+5435 ALGTNQAPHQAAEG

-5466 VAEKEEADVLL
+5466 VAEKGEADVLL
-5477 QDFGTGNPTV
+5477 QDFGTGIPTV
-5487 KTAQSPPTST
+5487 KTAQTPPTST
-5497 GKSSAFS
+5497 
-5504 KGGPSLAQVE
+5504 GGPSLAQVE
-5514 ANASFGPSP
+5514 ANASVGPSP
-5523 RQLSKPSPAAAED
+5523 RQLSEPSPAAAED

-5548 KQTDHGSIEAARER
+5548 KQTDHGSMEAARER

-5575 PANNHL
+5575 PANSHFV
-5581 SEPNAP
+5581 SEPNTP
-5587 VSKELA
+5587 VSKQLA
-5593 TTEVLDDLRPIL
+5593 TTKVLDDLRPIL
-5605 VKTEPGIKEET
+5605 VKREPGNKEET
-5616 DKQPQDGDLIHTK
+5616 DKQPQDGNLIHTR

-5637 ESQPDTAVQVASGPG
+5637 ESQPDTAVPVALGPV
-5652 TSDIAPAPTKD
+5652 TSNIAPAPTKD
-5663 GYIAPESPVATP
+5663 GYIAPESPVTTP
-5675 ILRHIPATTLVHDTV
+5675 TLRHVSATTLVHDTV
-5690 DEDTEMTPASTSH
+5690 DEDTETTPVSTSH
-5703 SITAWSEEIKSSG
+5703 PITVWSEEIKSSG
-5716 DARSRGMSSQE
+5716 NERSRGMTSE
-5727 GSSPSNGP
+5727 GRSSPSNG
-5735 SSLTATATEPR
+5735 SSNLTATATELD
-5746 DIKSIDKLSKKEM
+5746 DIKSIDKSSKKEI
-5759 KKAQKLGLEARSA
+5759 KKAQNLGLEARSA
-5772 GPSVSS
+5772 GPSVSL

-5785 RDAQFSLTNEATQ
+5785 PDAQSSLAIEATQ
-5798 LKETDRSSSQQT
+5798 LKETDKSPPQQT
-5810 FNAKEG
+5810 FDAKEG
-5816 KRTLRESEPTSI
+5816 KRILRESEPASI
-5828 FPKGSP
+5828 LPKGSP
-5834 DANPQAVK
+5834 HANPQAVK
-5842 ELTGQLVRSPE
+5842 KPPGQLVRSPQV
-5853 ATAATS
+5853 TAAT
-5859 DVSKDEPDLHKSSK
+5859 DASKDEPDLHQSSK
-5873 PSTSTFAGMIA
+5873 PSASTFAGMIA

-5891 SAMFG
+5891 STMFG
-5896 DWTEGDKSKG
+5896 NWTEGDKSKG
-5906 VRQKEKKPKS
+5906 ARQEEKKLKS
-5916 RDEILEERNKEP
+5916 GDETLEP

-5940 DTKLPAKDID
+5940 DTNLPAKDVD
-5950 KRAQGETPTHREV
+5950 KRAQGESTMHREV

-5969 KPEKGFASGSADHK
+5969 KPEKGFDSGSADHK

-6000 ERKPKASRKTNNVTS
+6000 ERKPKTSRKTNNATS
-6015 SVHEMLFD
+6015 SLHEMSLD
-6023 APGKSRHSESYE
+6023 APGKSRRSESYE
-6035 GTSEVRGT
+6035 GTSEVRG
-6043 SKGPSTNPKKERE
+6043 SPSTNPKKERK
-6056 STSRQLYAETS
+6056 STSRQLYPETS

-6097 GEPKSGL
+6097 EEPKSGL

-6109 KTFTP
+6109 KTFTS

-6127 SPSRLLEPVPE
+6127 SPSKLLEPVPE

-6164 EALSFQR
+6164 EASSFQR
-6171 RSRRLSEEAHR
+6171 RSRRLSEETHR
-6182 DNGFGGE
+6182 DSGFGGE
-6189 VATLRRSKPASQEA
+6189 VATLRRSKPASQET
-6203 SRDSGVHSEDW
+6203 SRDSGVHTEDW
-6214 AERDSQIQPVADR
+6214 AERESQIQPVADSA
-6227 TVLQTPDPPSE
+6227 VLQTPDPPSE

-6299 PIPIPTTNSNPIS
+6299 PIPSPTTNSNPIS

-6391 RQQNTTAAAPVSS
+6391 RQQNNTAAAPVSS

-6525 SKDNGRV
+6525 SKDNSRV

-6594 DDHFLSIRDEDHFDH
+6594 DDHFLNIRDEDHFDH

-6677 MNMIWEFVFTRY
+6677 MNMVWEFVFTRY

>member
-36 SLPSQQQSQHPQQTV
+36 SLPSQQQSQHPHQPI

-65 PQRYEQSP
+65 PRRYEQSP

-88 QQYQQSQ
+88 QKYQQSQ
-95 RYSSAPPQ
+95 PYSSAPPQ
-103 SVPGYNNPY
+103 PVPGYNHSY

-154 GTFFKAPSDRVKQRL
+154 GTFFKAPSDRIKQRL

-218 GQGYAFSPGHGPS
+218 GQGYAFSPGHGPT

-282 RGSGKGKVAALGLAA
+282 RGSGKGKAAALGLAA
-297 GAAMASGYGRQ
+297 GAAMTSGHGRH

-327 DSDWEDASDDES
+327 DSDWEDASDNES

-372 GTAVA
+372 GTASA

-383 SRRPSGQSPAFDSR
+383 SRRPSGQSPMFDSR
-397 RYGDRGSIVDPR
+397 RYGDRDSIVDPR

-438 DSASLETGGP
+438 DSASLEAGGP
-448 IQMRDVY
+448 IHMRDVY
-455 PVPISDPN
+455 PVPISEPY
-463 RFDRGHFPMSDRRQ
+463 RFDGDQFPMSDRRL

-507 DDINRRESRQRK
+507 DDINRREPRQHN
-519 SEQPDEKGW
+519 SEQPDGKSW
-528 AGVATAGLAATA
+528 AGVATAGLAAAA
-540 VGTAMASSASPRKDN
+540 VGTVMVSSASSRKDN
-555 HENRDGRKHDRA
+555 SENHDGGGHDRA
-567 DRDRREQKRI
+567 NRDRREQKLI
-577 DLERQKAL
+577 DLERRKAL

-595 EHQKAQELERQKAQ
+595 EHAKAQELERRKVR
-609 DPERQRLDWERR
+609 DPERQRLDWEQR

-661 RKSSRRHDDHDDT
+661 QKSSRRYDHDDT
-674 PTDRMEKKN
+674 PTDEMEKKN
-683 VDVVDVSQRDQG
+683 VGVVDVPQRDQG
-695 EVEAFRIESGPEF
+695 GVEAFHIESGPEF
-708 KVLREPVVQADNSER
+708 KVLHEPVVQADNSER

-734 PVGAGHR
+734 PIGAGHR
-741 ALSDSTQS
+741 PSSDSTRPV
-749 AHETIDPFQYQV
+749 HETIDPFQYQV

-824 HDSSQRRDTQ
+824 HNPPQRRDTQ

-881 RRYPNNRS
+881 HRQSNDRS
-889 QDSSRGRKD
+889 QDGSRGRKD

-956 HPDNNMFDGPDA
+956 HPDKNMFDGPDA

-985 NLGDNSSAL
+985 NLGDNSSTL

-1029 ARQAD
+1029 VRQAD

-1041 DVSIGPKGEI
+1041 DVNIGPKDEI
-1051 ISASEPVSVAKSV
+1051 ISAGELVSVPKSV

-1130 SSKNSDIPRSFPDE
+1130 SSKTSDIPRSFPDE
-1144 ASRDISVHRVEDVSG
+1144 ASRDISVHQAEDISG
-1159 DDTMHEPPIP
+1159 DDVMHEPPIP

-1176 HPQQMSGG
+1176 HPQQMPGG

-1238 SWYKRPSAEVIH
+1238 AWYKRPSAEAVL

-1257 PKLLPEQGFVLGE
+1257 PNLLPEQGFIIGE

-1276 TPSIRHEGERDIKPD
+1276 PPFGKHEGERHFEPD
-1291 SPKPEDVPLPQDSSD
+1291 SSKPEDVPLPRDRSETS
-1306 TTKLSKR
+1306 KSSKR
-1313 EQRKRDKSNVVVVQ
+1313 EPRKRDKSNVVVVQ
-1327 DDGKIENTKVEPSP
+1327 DDGKIENIKAEPSP

-1353 TRKRGKKDRKGHD
+1353 NRKRGQKDRKGRD
-1366 SDDMSPRTSSIDQ
+1366 PDDMSPSISSGNH
-1379 YASDAPVRDTRSDH
+1379 YASDAPARDTRSDH
-1393 DLESKNTLAE
+1393 ESEPRNTFAE
-1403 YDRSQSFNTAD
+1403 YDRSQSFDAAD

-1426 ALASSSSRNTPSRD
+1426 ALASSSRITPSRD

-1448 VPRKSHKHWNDDDYY
+1448 APRKSHMPWNDDDYY
-1463 YDDDRSRVSAPVK
+1463 YDDNRSRASAPVQ
-1476 PSHHRHSSRDIFS
+1476 PSHHRHSSRDISS

-1514 DDARYRDE
+1514 DDARYRDSST
-1522 EHLEIVQEIVQ
+1522 L
-1533 EIIGLEKGPE
+1533 
-1543 TGHGI
+1543 
-1548 EQEIDPE
+1548 DPT
-1555 IDLITEAASE
+1555 DRRNDSPTRSLVASE
-1565 ISVGSSSSKRSK
+1565 ISVGSSSSKKSK

-1587 DFDDNRESPSDRRRD
+1587 DFDDSRESPSDRRLD
-1602 FFDDRDVSSVVS
+1602 CFDDRDVSSVVS

-1632 RYDDDDVKSVA
+1632 RYDDDDDVKSVA

-1656 ERRTPEKRPSS
+1656 ERRTPEKRPSN

-1714 DTSPDHENSV
+1714 ETSSDHENSV

-1925 FTGPDL
+1925 FAGPDL
-1931 RVNTELSEQHPKD
+1931 RVDTELSEQHPKD

-1955 AEFMPMLP
+1955 AEFMPTLP
-1963 GPLPSDA
+1963 GSFSSDT

-1983 MPAEAISKD
+1983 MPADVISRET
-1992 METDVSAAPLPFDA
+1992 ETDVSAAPLPFDA
-2006 SAVAVP
+2006 SATAVP
-2012 AALASHAFLEGQ
+2012 TTLASHGLLEGQ
-2024 QRTHSPAD
+2024 QQTHSPAD
-2032 KTDDLTSADE
+2032 KTDNLTSADE
-2042 YFSDALEGHSE
+2042 HFSDALDGHPE
-2053 QISPGEAV
+2053 QMSLGEAV
-2061 FKSVTEP
+2061 LKSVAEPVAEPATKPVTESVAEPITEP
-2068 VGEHVGEPATEPA
+2068 AIEPATESVAEPATEPA
-2081 TEHVGEPATE
+2081 TEPVAEPATKPVTESVAEPITEPAIKPATE
-2091 PATEHVGEPATE
+2091 PATE
-2103 PATEHVG
+2103 
-2110 EPATE
+2110 
-2115 PATEHVG
+2115 
-2122 EPATEPA
+2122 
-2129 TEHVGEP
+2129 
-2136 ATEPAAES
+2136 
-2144 TVEPV
+2144 PV
-2149 TEATSETAPNSST
+2149 AEATSETAPNSST
-2162 ISAEVTT
+2162 ISAEAATS
-2169 FKQSV
+2169 KQPV
-2174 TPEEEEAVGAT
+2174 TPEEDKTVSAN
-2185 DEVLEPILADF
+2185 DEVLEPFLADF

-2212 DVTALSPELPSQAV
+2212 DVTAPSPELPSQAV
-2226 EEADPEIVEPSNDQN
+2226 EEAGPEMVEFFNGQN
-2241 TKTAIDTT
+2241 VKTVIDTT
-2249 YENPEFTSAPDSI
+2249 YENPAFTRAPDSI
-2262 FATDPIVEAVS
+2262 FVTDPIVQAVS
-2273 VSDSTTKSAAQPM
+2273 GTDSTTKSAAQPA
-2286 EEKRTTDTARD
+2286 EEKRITDIARD
-2297 INTGMTNPITEP
+2297 INTGITNPITEL
-2309 QPVPAVIA
+2309 QSVPAVVA
-2317 HTEPATEDSQ
+2317 HMEPATQDSE
-2327 TPFVKPGDTVAQR
+2327 TLLVKPGDAVAHR

-2347 EEWSTMNAKDRKNMK
+2347 DEWSIMNAKDRKNMK
-2362 KKLKKKGLEPIIQD
+2362 KKLKKKGLELIIQD
-2376 SFNILVPAASKNDHA
+2376 SFNAPVAAASKDDNA
-2391 VPGDEAAA
+2391 VPGDEAVVA
-2399 VNEASET
+2399 NEASET
-2406 KPAMVELEPTH
+2406 KPAMLELEPTH

-2423 SQDPSTDPFA
+2423 SQDPSADLFA
-2433 TEAVKP
+2433 TEAAKP
-2439 QEPEA
+2439 QELEV
-2444 SHEEQYTI
+2444 SYEEQHTI
-2452 AQSEEAQ
+2452 AQSEEVQ

-2474 EREAE
+2474 DREAE
-2479 ESPRGLDNAIE
+2479 ESPGGLDTALE

-2508 QATAESTSITD
+2508 QATAESTSITA
-2519 SPIAETA
+2519 SPVAETA

-2532 SPSKSKKKKKKSKM
+2532 SPSKSKKKKQKSKI
-2546 QQPFEE
+2546 QPSEE
-2552 EATSVGPTVTE
+2552 EAISVEPTVIE
-2563 VEGAGPDEVS
+2563 VEGTGPAEIS
-2573 EAEKDVFDAWT
+2573 EAEKDAFDAWT
-2584 EPVAPTEP
+2584 KPVALIEP

-2603 DSGSMAEPLPEVP
+2603 DSGSVAEPLPEII

-2631 DTMAESADALEKT
+2631 DTMAESQDAPEKT
-2644 LDKSTKTSDP
+2644 QDKSTKASDP
-2654 ASETLIVSTQGDS
+2654 ASESPTVSTQGDS

-2680 KGARADDEPVMEKQ
+2680 GARADDELVVEKQ
-2694 DMPQIGEPLQ
+2694 EMPQTGKPLQ
-2704 VEDAGDNEAIKDTN
+2704 VEDTGDNEVIKDVN
-2718 KSSMEEP
+2718 RSSMEES
-2725 PVLVAEPADVTQD
+2725 PVVVAVPTNVSQD
-2738 NEAPDSQ
+2738 KEVPNPKS
-2745 PVLSSK
+2745 VLSPK
-2751 DNDQV
+2751 DDDQV
-2756 LNRGKASPVEAP
+2756 LDRGKASPVEAP
-2768 EPDDPE
+2768 EPGDPE
-2774 SKDDVDYHPT
+2774 SKDDIDYHPT
-2784 ARDSHTS
+2784 VRDSQTA

-2828 DQAQTQN
+2828 DQAQSQN
-2835 KPGEPEPDAQTQP
+2835 KSGEPESDAQTQP

-2855 SAATDTRSDII
+2855 SVATGTRSDVI

-2876 DKETTSVSAENPEVA
+2876 DKETTSVSARNPEVA
-2891 DIEPDIS
+2891 DVEPDIPT
-2898 AADAAPDTHANK
+2898 AITAPDTHANK
-2910 AARTILEP
+2910 AGGTTLLEP

-2925 SQGDSPAD
+2925 SQEDAPAD
-2933 ESQGTSFGLESSQVD
+2933 ESQGTSYGLESSQVD
-2948 ESVKATGDANHDILA
+2948 ESVKATEDANRDIFA
-2963 EDELTTTMNRQLT
+2963 EDEVTTTTDRQPT
-2976 ETAPISVV
+2976 ETAPISAV
-2984 EEESAETLKD
+2984 EGDSAETLKD
-2994 DGIRHPA
+2994 NVIGHLA
-3001 TSVVEATGATEVK
+3001 TSVVDATASTEIK
-3014 SDEIKQEDSSTITTA
+3014 SDEIKQEDSSTIATA
-3029 DDVKSP
+3029 DDVKP
-3035 AHESTEATYKN
+3035 PVHESTEATYKD
-3046 STIPAQA
+3046 STTPAQA
-3053 DLGQLVRAEPINP
+3053 DFGQLAKEEPIVP
-3066 VEDEDVRL
+3066 VEDEYVRL

-3079 ELSTKPVEAST
+3079 ELSTRPVEAST
-3090 EEVSKEDASKT
+3090 EEVAEGDASKT
-3101 TGGESAK
+3101 TEGESAK
-3108 SSVEATGE
+3108 SSAEAIGE
-3116 TNEAD
+3116 INEAD

-3127 KAKKNKKKKK
+3127 KVKKNKKKKK
-3137 NQPSQDE
+3137 SQPSQDE
-3144 APEEET
+3144 APEQET
-3150 KDTTTHVENSQ
+3150 KDTTTHVKISQ

-3177 DILVPDPMV
+3177 DILAPDLMA

-3191 IVENALL
+3191 IVENAFLD
-3198 NQKPDDESTHGV
+3198 QKPDDESTHGV
-3210 LDEPGVK
+3210 LDASGVK
-3217 DQPQSDVRPVENE
+3217 DRPQFDRPAKN
-3230 PQEQSPLDT
+3230 QSLDT
-3239 ASVGPQTSE
+3239 ASVGSQTNE
-3248 RLQTDDQSSE
+3248 RLQTDDQLSE

-3263 RLPSDAE
+3263 MLPSDAE
-3270 PTEPEIKERS
+3270 PAEPEIKEPS
-3280 QIDNHSAEHQ
+3280 QIDDHSAGHH
-3290 VPDQSGIGKEPVKPK
+3290 VPDQSGIRKEPVEPK
-3305 VEELAHIN
+3305 VEELAHN
-3313 DEPPKSELKEQLQAD
+3313 SDETTKSELKEQLQAD
-3328 GQPSQPEAEEQPQMG
+3328 GQSSRPETEEQPQIG
-3343 DEPSEAVSKERS
+3343 DESSEVVFKERS
-3355 QTDLLMGPDTEEQAP
+3355 QTDLLMGPDTEEQTP
-3370 AFGDS
+3370 AFDNS
-3375 TVPDIRD
+3375 TVPDIND
-3382 EPQTADVSAGP
+3382 ESQTAGVSAGP
-3393 EIGGE
+3393 EIRGE
-3398 AQSEKPVNEHSLDE
+3398 AQSEKPVNELSLDE
-3412 LPPAADDVSPQ
+3412 LPPATDDGSPQ
-3423 LALDEALPPERPDAH
+3423 LALDEALPPRRPDAR

-3443 AAEEE
+3443 AAKEE
-3448 PSLAVGSFEAES
+3448 PSLAAGNFEAES

-3468 LEKRARRKGR
+3468 LEKRVRRKGR

-3483 QIRLAALEESAA
+3483 QVRLAALEESAA
-3495 RRLAAPVVPEVE
+3495 QRLAASAAPEVR

-3512 KPMDLSNTEGPA
+3512 KPADLSNAEGSQ

-3530 DTSKKGEGTL
+3530 DTSKKAEGIL
-3540 DDDKRHSSEEVPT
+3540 DDDKLHSTEEVPT
-3553 ARPPDVSE
+3553 ARPPDVVK
-3561 VRANEVSTESETRD
+3561 VRATEVSTESETRD
-3575 VGQPTETTEAVMSL
+3575 IGQSTETTEAATSL
-3589 PVVEGTEENIDVID
+3589 PVVEGTEENIDVIN
-3603 TIVTA
+3603 TAVTTK
-3608 EPQDAIEAPEG
+3608 PQDAIEAPEG
-3619 ETSELAS
+3619 NTSELTS
-3626 SKKSKKKKKKKSVS
+3626 TKKSKKKKKKKSVS
-3640 LVENEEVQGAATQ
+3640 LVENDEVQGAATQ

-3659 ILSEPVRLDESTAS
+3659 VLSEPLRLDESTTS
-3673 VNEVPVAEPVAK
+3673 VNEVPVAEPVP
-3685 EASNEVPSKDAEQ
+3685 EDVSNEAPLKDSQQ
-3698 PDIPAVSHPLEPANE
+3698 PDIPPVNHPLESANE
-3713 STAIESHPEANSA
+3713 STAIEVDPEANSA
-3726 VIVEEAEPETSSD
+3726 AIVEEAELEISPD
-3739 KKSKKKKKKKKN
+3739 KKSKKKKKKKKT
-3751 ASSDE
+3751 AASDE
-3756 PEKQPEAEP
+3756 PEKQSEAEP
-3765 TLQEPPESTSEDLI
+3765 TLQESPESTSKDLI
-3779 SDTAKNSASQEAKP
+3779 SDTAKNSAPQEAQS
-3793 DVAQTAESSGIE
+3793 DVGQTAESSGME
-3805 PTETRV
+3805 PTETTA

-3823 VINTVETTPVDDE
+3823 VINTIEPTPVDDE

-3847 ETPSVQ
+3847 ETPSVK
-3853 EPTSATD
+3853 EPTPTTD
-3860 RPDIVAPDEPPS
+3860 KPDIVAPDEPPS
-3872 ENPPKVEEPD
+3872 ENPPEVEEPD

-3900 KKTALEETQE
+3900 KKAALEEAQE
-3910 TETEPGLAASSQYAD
+3910 TEAEAGLATSSQDAD

-3932 NAPAENSQA
+3932 NVPAENPQA

-3953 ETPDTAVPLEDKITP
+3953 ETPDSAVPSEDKMTP

-3989 AGPED
+3989 AGSED
-3994 ERGGFSLS
+3994 ERGGLSLS

-4022 PETNRPTEPETIPDP
+4022 PETNRPTEPEMIPDP
-4037 EKQDVAAA
+4037 EKQDAAAA
-4045 AVGKAQS
+4045 AVDKAQS
-4052 QGSTEGTKRKE
+4052 QGSTEDTKRKE
-4063 DTSIGGDLEASVG
+4063 DTSIAGDLGAYVG
-4076 SGTKLE
+4076 SWTKLE

-4087 GQELEDNKEFA
+4087 GQELEDRKEFA

-4103 QIKKLKKVKALAA
+4103 QIKKLKKVQALAA
-4116 LDSSSKSQT
+4116 LDSSPKPQT
-4125 PKETGASEEVP
+4125 PKDTGASEEAR
-4136 SEPSAETGLESEPKP
+4136 SEPLAEAGLESESKS
-4151 QVQSE
+4151 QAQSE

-4166 PEPDFKNEKEGLSE
+4166 PEPDFKDEKERLPE

-4185 PIIEPVIE
+4185 PIIEPIIE

-4209 IHSPTGQ
+4209 SHFPTGQ
-4216 AIAKPEADAG
+4216 AIAKPEADAA
-4226 IQGSQLESKQQTAP
+4226 IQGSQLDSKQTAS
-4240 GQDIIVPAPEVG
+4240 GQDIIVPASEVDP
-4252 TEDQVANFGKGPITN
+4252 EDQVANFGKGPITN

-4278 DASLESWAL
+4278 DALLESWAM
-4287 PRQTLKERVD
+4287 PRQKLRKSVD
-4297 TIEVCGS
+4297 TIDVCGS
-4304 KFEAGKE
+4304 KFEAGKG
-4311 ADVAAKPNLTE
+4311 ADVATKPNLTE
-4322 ELIQDPSPSFEMKN
+4322 ELIQEDPSPSFEMKKY
-4336 DTTDSTYVS
+4336 TTDSTHAS
-4345 LSEEAAASTV
+4345 LSEDKIT
-4355 LESSLLNENVST
+4355 L
-4367 DAPLG
+4367 
-4372 SADEIAPGQA
+4372 GQA
-4382 TDDNIEFIPQL
+4382 TDDNTESVPQL
-4393 SGASANPYSELDSVS
+4393 PEASANSYSDLDSIG
-4408 GNTDILHDL
+4408 GNTDALHGL
-4417 KEGKPDHTREL
+4417 KEGETDHTREL
-4428 SVTNTAASDTV
+4428 SVTNTAASGTV
-4439 AYDVFT
+4439 AYDVLT
-4445 SPPQQIATK
+4445 SSPRQIATK
-4454 AVEQPPLDIESFED
+4454 AVEPSTLEIEPFKD
-4468 HPSPPDTTEQ
+4468 HPSPPDTAEQ
-4478 APERLEIS
+4478 ASERLEIS
-4486 DIPAQPELPNS
+4486 DIPAQPNWPNS

-4505 SHTPPIPLTVQAVTD
+4505 LHASPISLTVQAVTD
-4520 ASSPEIAPTTT
+4520 ASSSEIAPRAT
-4531 SVFLENS
+4531 SVFSDNS
-4538 ADPDHGMTEA
+4538 ADPNHGMTGA
-4548 PESLSPAEKKKL
+4548 LESLSAAEKKKL
-4560 KKKNKNKNKQEAL
+4560 KRKKRNKNKQEGL
-4573 NEDADQVEEPS
+4573 HEDADQVEEPS
-4584 KPADFD
+4584 KPADVD
-4590 IAPNLAVVHELMT
+4590 IASNLAVVHELTT
-4603 PANPSANS
+4603 PANPPADLVKTPAS
-4611 VITAAA
+4611 

-4625 GASDSP
+4625 GISDSP
-4631 VFAAESK
+4631 MSAAVFQST
-4638 SMIPL
+4638 IPL
-4643 QIAVDIE
+4643 QITADIE

-4657 TKERITKPSSESQ
+4657 TKEMTTKASSESH
-4670 HEESSFELSHDLAI
+4670 HEESSSEPSHELAI
-4684 SHRKLKA
+4684 SHRTLKA
-4691 LDSVGVQDS
+4691 MDGAGVQDS
-4700 EPVNAADE
+4700 EPVNEADE

-4715 AMAYPRS
+4715 ATTHPRS
-4722 RQIPGSISPDSPNQV
+4722 RHIPVSISPDSQNHV
-4737 MDTRGDEHPHSSGHQ
+4737 MDIAGDECPHSSGVQ

-4759 AEEWAAF
+4759 VEEWAAF

-4776 KFRKMGLDPI
+4776 KLRKIGLDPI
-4786 IQPSFEPTSIGKP
+4786 IQSSFEPTHSTGKP
-4799 LPELVSE
+4799 LPEPASE
-4806 TSPPISQ
+4806 TSPPTSQ
-4813 IESVSGNSGGQLAQ
+4813 IELVSGSSGGHLAE
-4827 DLEVSRTST
+4827 DPEASRTST
-4836 SKDNVGKKT
+4836 NKDNIGKKT
-4845 TFEVRNDGIHE
+4845 TFEVLNDGIHE
-4856 GFLADAAPAP
+4856 GILADAVPAP
-4866 ETRSIRETELDQQKP
+4866 ETRSIRETEPDQQKP
-4881 LDGDT
+4881 LNGDT
-4886 GPSPMQETKRE
+4886 GPSPKQEIRRE
-4897 PSSDTKT
+4897 PSNDTKT
-4904 DDEVQALTETQIIA
+4904 DDEVQALTETQPIA
-4918 ETPVFSGKDQHAPN
+4918 ETYVFSGKEQHTPS
-4932 MQEDAHGSL
+4932 MQENVHGSL
-4941 LPENANKQEPGS
+4941 APENANKQEPGT
-4953 DGVPIPSTIASKWES
+4953 DGVPILLSKWES
-4968 PPQRK
+4968 PPLSK
-4973 PNQEVKTEQFTS
+4973 ADQEVKNEQPTS
-4985 QAPPG
+4985 QAPPE
-4990 LEHSSKDILE
+4990 LEHSSKYTRE
-5000 IDAGL
+5000 IDVGL
-5005 VSARCAAE
+5005 VGATCAVE
-5013 TLPQQETREASDEV
+5013 TLPQQDTGEANDEV
-5027 APVLASDFLPE
+5027 AAVLVSELLPE
-5038 ESKETG
+5038 ESIG

-5054 ESFVYSDEPANSTR
+5054 ENFVYSDGPANSTT
-5068 AETDYEA
+5068 AETDHEA
-5075 CLLSAELVQ
+5075 CLHSAELVQ
-5084 KHQIDGRSW
+5084 KHQIDG
-5093 DKYGAVTFAS
+5093 KPCEYGAVPFAPS
-5103 STDHSPTMIDHPAPD
+5103 IDHSPTMSDHPAPEAS
-5118 VPQEPPKQ
+5118 QESPKQ
-5126 AMSLDLAELSN
+5126 AISLDPAEVSN
-5137 ADNSVEVSR
+5137 TDNSSEVSR
-5146 SHLDAEGNS
+5146 SHLDKEGNS
-5155 GLRVVPVKESD
+5155 GLRAASVKKPD
-5166 ESMHTGILTTFKELE
+5166 EAMHTGTLTSFENLE
-5181 LFESTEPRHDAT
+5181 LFESTEPRHDVT
-5193 TRSATD
+5193 TRSVTD
-5199 IPDSRNDTLDVSPFD
+5199 IPDSRKNTLDVSLLD
-5214 AQAELFQEDLVGIKP
+5214 AQAELFQEGLVGIRP
-5229 GDENTKLPEKE
+5229 GEENAIFPEKK
-5240 EQKKQPKPNS
+5240 EQKKQPKLNS
-5250 NLAPLVLS
+5250 DTAPFVLI
-5258 DVNKNCAVLDDAQT
+5258 DVNKNCVVLEDAQT
-5272 QQEIQNQPKP
+5272 QQEFQNQPKP

-5288 DPHETQPGT
+5288 SPHGTKPGT
-5297 GLPTTDQVGIDNRAA
+5297 GLPTAGQAKTA
-5312 PAKSGDVFP
+5312 PAESGDIFS
-5321 EPEPPYGVKPMTAAT
+5321 ELEPPYGVMPMTAAT
-5336 EIETNCHPVVPDES
+5336 EIESNCHPAVPDES

-5359 AAQMEDSTTPHFQND
+5359 VAQMEDSITPHFQND

-5385 LTTEEKASPE
+5385 LITEEKASQE
-5395 LASRTRTEFPRAS
+5395 LAVRKRIEFPGAS
-5408 DSKSTLDDSKLD
+5408 GDKSTLDDSD
-5420 DRAQEVMPNLSLMPE
+5420 FEDMPKVAMSNLSLV
-5435 APGTDQAPHQATEG
+5435 PGTSETDQAPYQATQG
-5449 KQHLEN
+5449 KQHLQN
-5455 KYRDDPVVDLT
+5455 KSRDDSVVDFII
-5466 VAEKEEADVLL
+5466 AQKEEAHVPL
-5477 QDFGTGNPTV
+5477 QDSGTGNFTV
-5487 KTAQSPPTST
+5487 KTAQSPPIST
-5497 GKSSAFS
+5497 GRSSAFG
-5504 KGGPSLAQVE
+5504 KGGPSLAQFE
-5514 ANASFGPSP
+5514 ANASIGPSP
-5523 RQLSKPSPAAAED
+5523 RQLSEPSPVVAED
-5536 PLVKLAP
+5536 PLVKLVP

-5548 KQTDHGSIEAARER
+5548 RQTDHESLEAAREG
-5562 NQGVLSNQVVSGH
+5562 NQGLLSNQAVSGH
-5575 PANNHL
+5575 PANKQLL
-5581 SEPNAP
+5581 SEPNALA
-5587 VSKELA
+5587 SKELA
-5593 TTEVLDDLRPIL
+5593 TTEVLDDTRPIL
-5605 VKTEPGIKEET
+5605 VKTESENKKET
-5616 DKQPQDGDLIHTK
+5616 DKQPQDGDLTHTEA
-5629 PFQPELVI
+5629 FQPQLVT
-5637 ESQPDTAVQVASGPG
+5637 EGQPDTAVQAALGPG
-5652 TSDIAPAPTKD
+5652 TSDNAPAPAKD
-5663 GYIAPESPVATP
+5663 ICLGPESPVATP
-5675 ILRHIPATTLVHDTV
+5675 TLQHIPANTLVHETV
-5690 DEDTEMTPASTSH
+5690 DENTEMTPASKSH
-5703 SITAWSEEIKSSG
+5703 SITAWPEEMKSSG
-5716 DARSRGMSSQE
+5716 DVTSRGMASEERSNA
-5727 GSSPSNGP
+5727 SNGP
-5735 SSLTATATEPR
+5735 SSLTATATEPPNM
-5746 DIKSIDKLSKKEM
+5746 KSVDKLLKKEM
-5759 KKAQKLGLEARSA
+5759 KKSQKAQKVGLEPRSA

-5778 EHASAID
+5778 EHGPAID
-5785 RDAQFSLTNEATQ
+5785 RDVQFSFANDATQ
-5798 LKETDRSSSQQT
+5798 LKETDRSLLQQT
-5810 FNAKEG
+5810 FDAKEG
-5816 KRTLRESEPTSI
+5816 KTGLRETESTSML
-5828 FPKGSP
+5828 PKGSP
-5834 DANPQAVK
+5834 DANPQAIK
-5842 ELTGQLVRSPE
+5842 EPTEQPLRSPE

-5859 DVSKDEPDLHKSSK
+5859 DVLKDEPDPYKSSK
-5873 PSTSTFAGMIA
+5873 PTTSIFAGMIA

-5896 DWTEGDKSKG
+5896 DWTEGDKNKG
-5906 VRQKEKKPKS
+5906 ARQDEKKPES
-5916 RDEILEERNKEP
+5916 RDKTLEKRNKES
-5928 QNDGEAATKDSN
+5928 QNDRKAATKGPN
-5940 DTKLPAKDID
+5940 DTKLPVKAID
-5950 KRAQGETPTHREV
+5950 KTIQGETPTHREA

-5969 KPEKGFASGSADHK
+5969 KPEKEFASGSADHN
-5983 ERHHDIATD
+5983 ERHHNIVTD

-6000 ERKPKASRKTNNVTS
+6000 ETESKASKKTNKVTS
-6015 SVHEMLFD
+6015 SVHETLFD
-6023 APGKSRHSESYE
+6023 APGQSRRSESYE
-6035 GTSEVRGT
+6035 GPLQVLSTPRA
-6043 SKGPSTNPKKERE
+6043 PSTNPKKEHK
-6056 STSRQLYAETS
+6056 STSRQLCAETS
-6067 DTMESPV
+6067 DTIESPV

-6083 RSSPQPLLRRGSDV
+6083 RSPPQPLLRRGSDV
-6097 GEPKSGL
+6097 EEPESGL
-6104 LREDS
+6104 LREDI

-6114 LVGSESDISDLRR
+6114 LVGSDSDISDLRR

-6148 DAFSTP
+6148 DAFSTS

-6171 RSRRLSEEAHR
+6171 RSRRLSEEVHR
-6182 DNGFGGE
+6182 DSGFGGE
-6189 VATLRRSKPASQEA
+6189 LTSLRRSKPASQEA
-6203 SRDSGVHSEDW
+6203 SRGSGVHTEDW
-6214 AERDSQIQPVADR
+6214 AERESQIQPVADR
-6227 TVLQTPDPPSE
+6227 AVLQTPDPPSE
-6238 RRLRRSPRGTPVL
+6238 RRLRRSPQGTPVL
-6251 REPAVPGPTPE
+6251 REPAAPGPTPE

-6276 TAVAAVAAGA
+6276 TAVAAVAVGA

-6299 PIPIPTTNSNPIS
+6299 PVPIPTTSPNPIL
-6312 SSVSGQRSASDNAT
+6312 SSVSGQRSASDDAT

-6369 SGTPTPPLRRV
+6369 LGTPTPPLRRV

-6391 RQQNTTAAAPVSS
+6391 RQQNNTAAPVSS

-6525 SKDNGRV
+6525 SKENGRV

-6594 DDHFLSIRDEDHFDH
+6594 DDHFLNIRDEDHFDH

-6677 MNMIWEFVFTRY
+6677 MNMVWEFVFTRY

-6826 TTSNEDLEA
+6826 TNSNEDLEA

>member
-1 MQRDNRSRD
+1 MD
-10 PEGSRRRWY
+10 
-19 ESRDRDPRDQG
+19 
-30 DSRQQS
+30 
-36 SLPSQQQSQHPQQTV
+36 
-51 PQMYQQHSQQRAYD
+51 
-65 PQRYEQSP
+65 
-73 MYQQSPQ
+73 
-80 YPQFPPPP
+80 
-88 QQYQQSQ
+88 
-95 RYSSAPPQ
+95 
-103 SVPGYNNPY
+103 
-112 QPQHNSQR
+112 
-120 PQTPS
+120 
-125 SVFSSSSDT
+125 
-134 STSLLDISRYKDT
+134 
-147 KQFGGVF
+147 
-154 GTFFKAPSDRVKQRL
+154 
-169 HRKKKQK
+169 
-176 RRVLYFGNSSS
+176 
-187 SSVNSDLAYGQ
+187 
-198 GYVRQPKSR
+198 
-207 TLSPRS
+207 
-213 QSRAS
+213 
-218 GQGYAFSPGHGPS
+218 
-231 QGHRRRSSGGSDR
+231 
-244 ASRPTPRKKT
+244 
-254 ADEEIM
+254 
-260 ALGQQLSDLARRSKE
+260 
-275 DEQRLSS
+275 
-282 RGSGKGKVAALGLAA
+282 
-297 GAAMASGYGRQ
+297 
-308 KHGSRG
+308 
-314 LGSSKQRVDTSDD
+314 
-327 DSDWEDASDDES
+327 
-339 SSSDDAG
+339 
-346 SAADSELAYGIVGES
+346 
-361 IKPAAGAAAAA
+361 
-372 GTAVA
+372 
-377 TTAMAG
+377 
-383 SRRPSGQSPAFDSR
+383 
-397 RYGDRGSIVDPR
+397 
-409 LFGPYNSLRG
+409 
-419 SINTPCG
+419 
-426 FRDEEQAAAYRR
+426 
-438 DSASLETGGP
+438 
-448 IQMRDVY
+448 
-455 PVPISDPN
+455 
-463 RFDRGHFPMSDRRQ
+463 
-477 DSSTRPAPVP
+477 
-487 LQQPVPKQAVSSKVY
+487 
-502 NAEKF
+502 
-507 DDINRRESRQRK
+507 
-519 SEQPDEKGW
+519 
-528 AGVATAGLAATA
+528 
-540 VGTAMASSASPRKDN
+540 
-555 HENRDGRKHDRA
+555 
-567 DRDRREQKRI
+567 
-577 DLERQKAL
+577 
-585 EAEEQKLKEL
+585 
-595 EHQKAQELERQKAQ
+595 
-609 DPERQRLDWERR
+609 
-621 LAHHTQRQETLED
+621 
-634 ERERNVKWER
+634 
-644 DYRGSDPEPIF
+644 
-655 PKYNDE
+655 
-661 RKSSRRHDDHDDT
+661 
-674 PTDRMEKKN
+674 
-683 VDVVDVSQRDQG
+683 
-695 EVEAFRIESGPEF
+695 
-708 KVLREPVVQADNSER
+708 
-723 DATQDGRDLPL
+723 
-734 PVGAGHR
+734 
-741 ALSDSTQS
+741 
-749 AHETIDPFQYQV
+749 
-761 ADDAFTVSQRT
+761 
-772 TPGRPLTPNVVTI
+772 
-785 EREPNFDDSPPS
+785 
-797 SSAADA
+797 
-803 RLSRRDSFEIERM
+803 
-816 VDEYRRET
+816 
-824 HDSSQRRDTQ
+824 
-834 AGHEFEEDERKA
+834 
-846 KSILDEAKHAT
+846 
-857 IPVAAAAIA
+857 
-866 SAVAVEHERSQEHGH
+866 
-881 RRYPNNRS
+881 
-889 QDSSRGRKD
+889 
-898 TVQEEA
+898 
-904 DRFYREACIARKIAS
+904 
-919 DELRSRSASPERS
+919 
-932 VVDKWQEDKNDP
+932 
-944 FTIVTPPIMEDK
+944 
-956 HPDNNMFDGPDA
+956 
-968 DVKIDNKIYPRE
+968 
-980 ERHFR
+980 
-985 NLGDNSSAL
+985 
-994 VLRSREPSRER
+994 
-1005 PVLNLIYPTPAT
+1005 
-1017 SRQHTPAPQAQG
+1017 
-1029 ARQAD
+1029 
-1034 DEVPTPD
+1034 
-1041 DVSIGPKGEI
+1041 
-1051 ISASEPVSVAKSV
+1051 
-1064 SWGENETKSF
+1064 
-1074 EVDTP
+1074 
-1079 ENRSDSDNYF
+1079 
-1089 PTDKS
+1089 
-1094 PDKPRPKLNKAS
+1094 
-1106 RWGILAAALAGSS
+1106 
-1119 AEPHNE
+1119 
-1125 PDFVV
+1125 
-1130 SSKNSDIPRSFPDE
+1130 
-1144 ASRDISVHRVEDVSG
+1144 
-1159 DDTMHEPPIP
+1159 
-1169 GPKPPSP
+1169 
-1176 HPQQMSGG
+1176 
-1184 FADDFEFAATLAAGL
+1184 
-1199 KDTGFN
+1199 
-1205 PDIVIDDPSYSR
+1205 
-1217 RDSPPG
+1217 
-1223 VQEANG
+1223 
-1229 DSHGSTNGN
+1229 
-1238 SWYKRPSAEVIH
+1238 
-1250 EPRNDNI
+1250 
-1257 PKLLPEQGFVLGE
+1257 
-1270 VETPQE
+1270 
-1276 TPSIRHEGERDIKPD
+1276 
-1291 SPKPEDVPLPQDSSD
+1291 
-1306 TTKLSKR
+1306 
-1313 EQRKRDKSNVVVVQ
+1313 
-1327 DDGKIENTKVEPSP
+1327 
-1341 SREVGEEVWEDT
+1341 
-1353 TRKRGKKDRKGHD
+1353 
-1366 SDDMSPRTSSIDQ
+1366 
-1379 YASDAPVRDTRSDH
+1379 
-1393 DLESKNTLAE
+1393 
-1403 YDRSQSFNTAD
+1403 
-1414 IAKVAVPALALG
+1414 
-1426 ALASSSSRNTPSRD
+1426 
-1440 VRSEDEQD
+1440 
-1448 VPRKSHKHWNDDDYY
+1448 
-1463 YDDDRSRVSAPVK
+1463 
-1476 PSHHRHSSRDIFS
+1476 
-1489 RDVRSDDERE
+1489 
-1499 DHRHSSKHRKDRDSR
+1499 
-1514 DDARYRDE
+1514 
-1522 EHLEIVQEIVQ
+1522 
-1533 EIIGLEKGPE
+1533 
-1543 TGHGI
+1543 
-1548 EQEIDPE
+1548 
-1555 IDLITEAASE
+1555 
-1565 ISVGSSSSKRSK
+1565 
-1577 RSKRRSGAEE
+1577 
-1587 DFDDNRESPSDRRRD
+1587 
-1602 FFDDRDVSSVVS
+1602 
-1614 ESRGDDR
+1614 
-1621 RRESGHRRKSS
+1621 
-1632 RYDDDDVKSVA
+1632 
-1643 SMPGSSRRDKEYK
+1643 
-1656 ERRTPEKRPSS
+1656 
-1667 SVLSSLFKS
+1667 
-1676 RKDKKDSFLDNAGTL
+1676 
-1691 GAGVGLASAAAIV
+1691 
-1704 ASDAARSNAA
+1704 
-1714 DTSPDHENSV
+1714 
-1724 SRDGRPRA
+1724 
-1732 RSFELVDPEVVPR
+1732 
-1745 VIKPAIDPQ
+1745 
-1754 YGDLLPLPPSEPTSP
+1754 
-1769 SSGPEELPPLPDSRP
+1769 
-1784 DTPPEERIIRRDSRT
+1784 
-1799 HQRRRSVFDT
+1799 
-1809 PTKSPSRTAVPIALR
+1809 
-1824 LGNRS
+1824 
-1829 NPASPVSFKASPASS
+1829 
-1844 PITSHSDAVVMSRRA
+1844 
-1859 ARPTSWDNSREI
+1859 
-1871 MPLYLLEHSRHQQ
+1871 
-1884 PTTGS
+1884 
-1889 VLPALPPSEPSETS
+1889 
-1903 ARNSPESEFL
+1903 
-1913 KHSDDYFGSGLD
+1913 
-1925 FTGPDL
+1925 
-1931 RVNTELSEQHPKD
+1931 
-1944 SVAGSQETTPR
+1944 
-1955 AEFMPMLP
+1955 
-1963 GPLPSDA
+1963 
-1970 AGEHEKEPTTYLP
+1970 
-1983 MPAEAISKD
+1983 
-1992 METDVSAAPLPFDA
+1992 
-2006 SAVAVP
+2006 
-2012 AALASHAFLEGQ
+2012 
-2024 QRTHSPAD
+2024 
-2032 KTDDLTSADE
+2032 
-2042 YFSDALEGHSE
+2042 
-2053 QISPGEAV
+2053 
-2061 FKSVTEP
+2061 
-2068 VGEHVGEPATEPA
+2068 
-2081 TEHVGEPATE
+2081 
-2091 PATEHVGEPATE
+2091 
-2103 PATEHVG
+2103 
-2110 EPATE
+2110 
-2115 PATEHVG
+2115 
-2122 EPATEPA
+2122 
-2129 TEHVGEP
+2129 
-2136 ATEPAAES
+2136 
-2144 TVEPV
+2144 
-2149 TEATSETAPNSST
+2149 
-2162 ISAEVTT
+2162 
-2169 FKQSV
+2169 
-2174 TPEEEEAVGAT
+2174 
-2185 DEVLEPILADF
+2185 
-2196 LVEDSTR
+2196 
-2203 GLAVGSAVE
+2203 
-2212 DVTALSPELPSQAV
+2212 
-2226 EEADPEIVEPSNDQN
+2226 
-2241 TKTAIDTT
+2241 
-2249 YENPEFTSAPDSI
+2249 
-2262 FATDPIVEAVS
+2262 
-2273 VSDSTTKSAAQPM
+2273 
-2286 EEKRTTDTARD
+2286 EKRTTDTARD
-2297 INTGMTNPITEP
+2297 INTGVTNPITEP
-2309 QPVPAVIA
+2309 QSVPAIVA

-2327 TPFVKPGDTVAQR
+2327 TPFVKPEDTVAQR

-2376 SFNILVPAASKNDHA
+2376 SFNILVPTASKDDHA

-2444 SHEEQYTI
+2444 SHEEQHTI

-2474 EREAE
+2474 DREAE
-2479 ESPRGLDNAIE
+2479 EPPRGLDNAIE

-2501 IESSANA
+2501 IESSVNA
-2508 QATAESTSITD
+2508 QTTTESTSITA

-2546 QQPFEE
+2546 QQPSEE
-2552 EATSVGPTVTE
+2552 EATSVEPTVTE
-2563 VEGAGPDEVS
+2563 VEGAGPAEIS
-2573 EAEKDVFDAWT
+2573 KAEKDAFDAWT

-2603 DSGSMAEPLPEVP
+2603 DSGSMVEPLSEFP
-2616 VEPVDADAFDAWAQP
+2616 VEPVDADAFDAWAQL
-2631 DTMAESADALEKT
+2631 DTMAESVDALEET

-2654 ASETLIVSTQGDS
+2654 ASETPIVSTQGDS

-2680 KGARADDEPVMEKQ
+2680 KGARADDEPVVEKQ

-2704 VEDAGDNEAIKDTN
+2704 VEDTGDNEAIKDTN
-2718 KSSMEEP
+2718 KSLIEEP

-2738 NEAPDSQ
+2738 DEAPDSQ
-2745 PVLSSK
+2745 PVLLSK
-2751 DNDQV
+2751 NNDQV
-2756 LNRGKASPVEAP
+2756 LDREKASPVEAP

-2835 KPGEPEPDAQTQP
+2835 KSGEPEPDAQTQP

-2891 DIEPDIS
+2891 DIEPDIP
-2898 AADAAPDTHANK
+2898 AAETAPDTHANK
-2910 AARTILEP
+2910 AAHTTLEA

-2925 SQGDSPAD
+2925 SQGDAPAD
-2933 ESQGTSFGLESSQVD
+2933 ECQGTSFGLEPSQVD
-2948 ESVKATGDANHDILA
+2948 ESVKATGDANRDILA
-2963 EDELTTTMNRQLT
+2963 EDEVTTTMDRQLT

-2984 EEESAETLKD
+2984 EEESAERLKD
-2994 DGIRHPA
+2994 NGISHPA

-3029 DDVKSP
+3029 DDKSP
-3035 AHESTEATYKN
+3035 AHESTEATYKD
-3046 STIPAQA
+3046 STIAAQA
-3053 DLGQLVRAEPINP
+3053 DLGQLVKEEPINP

-3079 ELSTKPVEAST
+3079 ELSTKLVEAST
-3090 EEVSKEDASKT
+3090 EEVPKEDASKT

-3116 TNEAD
+3116 NNEAD

-3150 KDTTTHVENSQ
+3150 KDTTTHVEISQ

-3169 VVSGRKNL
+3169 VVPGRNNL
-3177 DILVPDPMV
+3177 DILLPDPMV

-3198 NQKPDDESTHGV
+3198 DQKPDDESTHGV
-3210 LDEPGVK
+3210 LDEPEAK
-3217 DQPQSDVRPVENE
+3217 DQPPSDDRPVENE

-3248 RLQTDDQSSE
+3248 RLQTDDQVSE

-3280 QIDNHSAEHQ
+3280 QIDDHSAEHH

-3305 VEELAHIN
+3305 AEELAHIN
-3313 DEPPKSELKEQLQAD
+3313 DEPSKSELKEQLQAD
-3328 GQPSQPEAEEQPQMG
+3328 GQPSQPGAEEQPQMG

-3370 AFGDS
+3370 TFGNS

-3382 EPQTADVSAGP
+3382 ESQTADVSAGP
-3393 EIGGE
+3393 EIRGE

-3468 LEKRARRKGR
+3468 LEKRERRKGR

-3530 DTSKKGEGTL
+3530 DTSKKAEGTL
-3540 DDDKRHSSEEVPT
+3540 ENDKRHPSEEVPT

-3561 VRANEVSTESETRD
+3561 VRANEVSTESETQD
-3575 VGQPTETTEAVMSL
+3575 VGQPTETTEAAMSL
-3589 PVVEGTEENIDVID
+3589 PVVEGTEENIDAID
-3603 TIVTA
+3603 TVVTA

-3659 ILSEPVRLDESTAS
+3659 IVSEPVRLDESTAS

-3685 EASNEVPSKDAEQ
+3685 EASIEVPPKDAEQ

-3713 STAIESHPEANSA
+3713 RTAIESHPEANSA
-3726 VIVEEAEPETSSD
+3726 AIVEEAEPETLSD

-3779 SDTAKNSASQEAKP
+3779 SDTAKNSALQEAKS

-3805 PTETRV
+3805 PTETPV
-3811 HQDEPSPPMESE
+3811 HQDELSPPMESK
-3823 VINTVETTPVDDE
+3823 VINTVETTPLDDE
-3836 QTQPADAKTTV
+3836 QTQPADAKTTI

-3853 EPTSATD
+3853 EPTPATD
-3860 RPDIVAPDEPPS
+3860 RPDIVALDEPPS

-3900 KKTALEETQE
+3900 KKAALEETQE
-3910 TETEPGLAASSQYAD
+3910 TETEPGLAASSQDAD

-3932 NAPAENSQA
+3932 NAPAENPQA

-4045 AVGKAQS
+4045 AVDKAQS

-4063 DTSIGGDLEASVG
+4063 DTSIAGDLEASVG

-4116 LDSSSKSQT
+4116 LDSSSKPQT

-4166 PEPDFKNEKEGLSE
+4166 PEPDFKNEKEGLPE

-4226 IQGSQLESKQQTAP
+4226 IQGSHLESKQQTAP
-4240 GQDIIVPAPEVG
+4240 GQDIIVPAPEVD

-4267 SAIEQKSVVEI
+4267 SGIEQKSVVEI

-4287 PRQTLKERVD
+4287 PRQTLKEHVE

-4322 ELIQDPSPSFEMKN
+4322 ELIQDPSLSFEIKN

-4355 LESSLLNENVST
+4355 LESSLLNENIST
-4367 DAPLG
+4367 GAPLG

-4382 TDDNIEFIPQL
+4382 TYDNIESIPQL

-4408 GNTDILHDL
+4408 GNTDVLHGL
-4417 KEGKPDHTREL
+4417 KEGKPDHNREL

-4445 SPPQQIATK
+4445 SSPQQIATK
-4454 AVEQPPLDIESFED
+4454 AVEQPPLGIESFED

-4478 APERLEIS
+4478 AS
-4486 DIPAQPELPNS
+4486 DIPAQPKLPNS

-4505 SHTPPIPLTVQAVTD
+4505 SHTPPIPLTVQKVTD
-4520 ASSPEIAPTTT
+4520 ASSPERAPTAT
-4531 SVFLENS
+4531 SFFLENS

-4548 PESLSPAEKKKL
+4548 FESLSPAEKKKL
-4560 KKKNKNKNKQEAL
+4560 KKKKKNKNKQEAL
-4573 NEDADQVEEPS
+4573 NENVDQVEEPS
-4584 KPADFD
+4584 RPADVD

-4603 PANPSANS
+4603 PANPPANS
-4611 VITAAA
+4611 VITAAS

-4631 VFAAESK
+4631 VSAAESK

-4657 TKERITKPSSESQ
+4657 TKERTTKPSSESQ
-4670 HEESSFELSHDLAI
+4670 HEESSSAPSHELAI
-4684 SHRKLKA
+4684 SHRKLKS
-4691 LDSVGVQDS
+4691 LDGVGVQDS
-4700 EPVNAADE
+4700 EPVNEADE

-4715 AMAYPRS
+4715 ATANPRS
-4722 RQIPGSISPDSPNQV
+4722 RQIPGSISPDSPNQL
-4737 MDTRGDEHPHSSGHQ
+4737 MDTTGDEHPHSSGPR

-4759 AEEWAAF
+4759 AEEWAAIP
-4766 SSKDRKKMKK
+4766 SKDRKKMKK
-4776 KFRKMGLDPI
+4776 KLRKMGLDPI
-4786 IQPSFEPTSIGKP
+4786 IQPSFEPTHSIGKP

-4813 IESVSGNSGGQLAQ
+4813 IESVSDNSGGQLAQ
-4827 DLEVSRTST
+4827 DLEAPRTST

-4845 TFEVRNDGIHE
+4845 TFEVRNDGIHK

-4886 GPSPMQETKRE
+4886 GPSPMQQTKRE

-4918 ETPVFSGKDQHAPN
+4918 ETPVFSGKDQHASN
-4932 MQEDAHGSL
+4932 MQEDVHGSL
-4941 LPENANKQEPGS
+4941 LTENANKQEPGS

-4968 PPQRK
+4968 PPQSK
-4973 PNQEVKTEQFTS
+4973 PNQEVKTEQLTS
-4985 QAPPG
+4985 QTPSD
-4990 LEHSSKDILE
+4990 LEHSSQDIPE

-5005 VSARCAAE
+5005 VSARCAVE
-5013 TLPQQETREASDEV
+5013 TLSQQETREASDEV

-5038 ESKETG
+5038 ETKETR

-5068 AETDYEA
+5068 AETDHEA

-5093 DKYGAVTFAS
+5093 DKYSAVTFAP

-5126 AMSLDLAELSN
+5126 AMSFDLAELSN

-5146 SHLDAEGNS
+5146 SHLDTEGSS
-5155 GLRVVPVKESD
+5155 GLRVVSVKESD
-5166 ESMHTGILTTFKELE
+5166 ESMHIGTLTTLKDLE
-5181 LFESTEPRHDAT
+5181 FESTEPRHDAT

-5199 IPDSRNDTLDVSPFD
+5199 IPDSRNNTLDVSPFD
-5214 AQAELFQEDLVGIKP
+5214 AQAELFQEDLVGIRP
-5229 GDENTKLPEKE
+5229 GDENAILPEKE

-5250 NLAPLVLS
+5250 NTAPLVLS

-5272 QQEIQNQPKP
+5272 QQEIQNQPTP
-5282 ADAILN
+5282 ADAMLN

-5312 PAKSGDVFP
+5312 PAKSGDAFP

-5336 EIETNCHPVVPDES
+5336 EIESNCHPAVPDES
-5350 NVPSKQVEE
+5350 NVPSNQVEE

-5408 DSKSTLDDSKLD
+5408 NSKSTLDDSKLD
-5420 DRAQEVMPNLSLMPE
+5420 DRAQEVMPNLSLVPE

-5497 GKSSAFS
+5497 GESSAFS

-5514 ANASFGPSP
+5514 ANASVGPSP
-5523 RQLSKPSPAAAED
+5523 RQLSEPSPAAAED
-5536 PLVKLAP
+5536 PLVKLAQ

-5562 NQGVLSNQVVSGH
+5562 NQGMLSNQVVSGD
-5575 PANNHL
+5575 PVNNYLL

-5593 TTEVLDDLRPIL
+5593 TTDVLDDLRPIL
-5605 VKTEPGIKEET
+5605 VKTEPGKKEET
-5616 DKQPQDGDLIHTK
+5616 DKPPQDGDLIHAK

-5663 GYIAPESPVATP
+5663 GHIAPESPVTTP
-5675 ILRHIPATTLVHDTV
+5675 TLRHIPATTLVHDTV

-5716 DARSRGMSSQE
+5716 DARSRGMTSEERSSH
-5727 GSSPSNGP
+5727 SNGP
-5735 SSLTATATEPR
+5735 SSLTATATELR
-5746 DIKSIDKLSKKEM
+5746 DIKSIDKLSKKQM
-5759 KKAQKLGLEARSA
+5759 KKARKLGLEARSS

-5785 RDAQFSLTNEATQ
+5785 RDAQFSLANEATQ
-5798 LKETDRSSSQQT
+5798 LKETDRSSLQQN
-5810 FNAKEG
+5810 FDAKEG
-5816 KRTLRESEPTSI
+5816 KRTLRESELTSI

-5834 DANPQAVK
+5834 DASPQAVK
-5842 ELTGQLVRSPE
+5842 EPTGQPPE

-5896 DWTEGDKSKG
+5896 DWAEGDKSKG
-5906 VRQKEKKPKS
+5906 ARQEEKKPKS
-5916 RDEILEERNKEP
+5916 RDETVEERNKEP
-5928 QNDGEAATKDSN
+5928 QNDVEAATKGSN
-5940 DTKLPAKDID
+5940 DTKLTAKDID
-5950 KRAQGETPTHREV
+5950 KRTQGETPTHQDV

-5969 KPEKGFASGSADHK
+5969 KPEKNFASGSADHK
-5983 ERHHDIATD
+5983 ERHRDIVTD

-6023 APGKSRHSESYE
+6023 APGKSRRSESYE

-6043 SKGPSTNPKKERE
+6043 SEGPSTNPKKERK

-6097 GEPKSGL
+6097 EEPKSGL

-6114 LVGSESDISDLRR
+6114 QVGSESDISDLRR

-6182 DNGFGGE
+6182 DSGFGGE
-6189 VATLRRSKPASQEA
+6189 VSTLRRSKPASQEA
-6203 SRDSGVHSEDW
+6203 SRDSGAHTEDW
-6214 AERDSQIQPVADR
+6214 AERESQIQPVADR
-6227 TVLQTPDPPSE
+6227 AVLQTPDPPSE

-6391 RQQNTTAAAPVSS
+6391 RQQNTTAAAPISS

-6476 SLSQRAASSLADRDA
+6476 SLSQRAASSLADRDV
-6491 EIDNLKQSLQFLQN
+6491 EIDNLKRSLQFLQN
-6505 EVSRLSEVNDGLAS
+6505 EVSRLTEVNDGLAS

-6594 DDHFLSIRDEDHFDH
+6594 DDHFLNIRDEDHFDH

-6677 MNMIWEFVFTRY
+6677 MNMVWEFVFTRY

>member
-1 MQRDNRSRD
+1 MQRENRSRD

-30 DSRQQS
+30 DSHQQS
-36 SLPSQQQSQHPQQTV
+36 SLPSQQQSQHPQQPI

-80 YPQFPPPP
+80 YPQFPPRP

-103 SVPGYNNPY
+103 PVPGYNNSY
-112 QPQHNSQR
+112 EPQHNPQR

-218 GQGYAFSPGHGPS
+218 GQGYAFSPGHGPI

-282 RGSGKGKVAALGLAA
+282 RGSGKGKAAALGLAA

-361 IKPAAGAAAAA
+361 VKPAASAAAAA

-383 SRRPSGQSPAFDSR
+383 SRRPSGQSPMLDSL
-397 RYGDRGSIVDPR
+397 RYGDRGSIVDPC

-438 DSASLETGGP
+438 DSASLETSGP

-455 PVPISDPN
+455 PVPISDPY
-463 RFDRGHFPMSDRRQ
+463 RFDRGQFPMSDRRQ

-502 NAEKF
+502 NAEKI
-507 DDINRRESRQRK
+507 DDINRREPRQRK
-519 SEQPDEKGW
+519 SEQPDGKSW
-528 AGVATAGLAATA
+528 AGVATAGLAAAA
-540 VGTAMASSASPRKDN
+540 VGTAMASSASSRKDDS
-555 HENRDGRKHDRA
+555 ENRDGRKYDRA

-595 EHQKAQELERQKAQ
+595 EYQKAQELERQKVQ
-609 DPERQRLDWERR
+609 DPERQSFDWEQR

-634 ERERNVKWER
+634 ERKRNVKWER

-661 RKSSRRHDDHDDT
+661 RKSSRRYDHDDT

-683 VDVVDVSQRDQG
+683 VGVVDVPQRDQG
-695 EVEAFRIESGPEF
+695 EVEAFHIESGPEF
-708 KVLREPVVQADNSER
+708 KVLREPVVQADNSEH
-723 DATQDGRDLPL
+723 DATPDGRDLPL

-741 ALSDSTQS
+741 PLSDSTQP

-785 EREPNFDDSPPS
+785 EREPSFDDSPPS

-824 HDSSQRRDTQ
+824 HDPPQRHDTQ

-846 KSILDEAKHAT
+846 KYILDEAKHAT
-857 IPVAAAAIA
+857 IPVAVAAIA
-866 SAVAVEHERSQEHGH
+866 SAVAVEHERSQEHGNS
-881 RRYPNNRS
+881 RYSNNRS

-1051 ISASEPVSVAKSV
+1051 ISASELVSVPKSV

-1089 PTDKS
+1089 PADKS

-1130 SSKNSDIPRSFPDE
+1130 SSKTSDIPRSFPDE
-1144 ASRDISVHRVEDVSG
+1144 TSRDISVHRVEDVPG

-1176 HPQQMSGG
+1176 HAQQMPGG

-1238 SWYKRPSAEVIH
+1238 SWYKRPSAEAIA
-1250 EPRNDNI
+1250 EPRSDVI

-1276 TPSIRHEGERDIKPD
+1276 TPFIKHEGERDIKPD
-1291 SPKPEDVPLPQDSSD
+1291 LPKPEDVPLPQDSSD
-1306 TTKLSKR
+1306 TSKSSKR
-1313 EQRKRDKSNVVVVQ
+1313 EPRKRDKSNVVVVQ
-1327 DDGKIENTKVEPSP
+1327 DDGKIENIKAEPSP

-1353 TRKRGKKDRKGHD
+1353 TRKRGKKDRKGRD
-1366 SDDMSPRTSSIDQ
+1366 SDDMSASTSSTNH
-1379 YASDAPVRDTRSDH
+1379 YASDAPARDTRSDH
-1393 DLESKNTLAE
+1393 QSEPRNTLVD
-1403 YDRSQSFNTAD
+1403 YDRSQSFNAAD
-1414 IAKVAVPALALG
+1414 IAQVAVPALALG
-1426 ALASSSSRNTPSRD
+1426 ALASSSRKTPSRD

-1448 VPRKSHKHWNDDDYY
+1448 ATRKSHKPRNDDDYY

-1476 PSHHRHSSRDIFS
+1476 PLHHRHTSRDISSRD
-1489 RDVRSDDERE
+1489 VGLEDERE
-1499 DHRHSSKHRKDRDSR
+1499 DHRHSSKHRTDRDSR
-1514 DDARYRDE
+1514 DDARYRDSST
-1522 EHLEIVQEIVQ
+1522 L
-1533 EIIGLEKGPE
+1533 
-1543 TGHGI
+1543 
-1548 EQEIDPE
+1548 DPTDRRSARRGVSRDRSRDHRSRE
-1555 IDLITEAASE
+1555 RSRDRSRDRTRDRSRDRSHHRRPDDDERPKRSKRYTYSNDSPTRSLAASE

-1587 DFDDNRESPSDRRRD
+1587 DFDDSRESPSDRRRD

-1632 RYDDDDVKSVA
+1632 RYDDDDDVKSVA

-1656 ERRTPEKRPSS
+1656 ERRTPEKRPSN

-1714 DTSPDHENSV
+1714 ETSSDHENSV

-1769 SSGPEELPPLPDSRP
+1769 SSGPVELPPLPDSRP

-1913 KHSDDYFGSGLD
+1913 KHDDDYFGSGLD
-1925 FTGPDL
+1925 LTGPDL
-1931 RVNTELSEQHPKD
+1931 RVDTELSEQHPKD

-1963 GPLPSDA
+1963 GPHLSDTA
-1970 AGEHEKEPTTYLP
+1970 REHEKEPTTYHP
-1983 MPAEAISKD
+1983 MPAEVISKET
-1992 METDVSAAPLPFDA
+1992 ETDVSAALLPFDA
-2006 SAVAVP
+2006 SAMGVP
-2012 AALASHAFLEGQ
+2012 TTLASHGLLEGQ

-2042 YFSDALEGHSE
+2042 HFSDALEGHAE
-2053 QISPGEAV
+2053 QVSLGEAV
-2061 FKSVTEP
+2061 FKSVAEPATELAA
-2068 VGEHVGEPATEPA
+2068 EPATEP
-2081 TEHVGEPATE
+2081 TIEPATE
-2091 PATEHVGEPATE
+2091 LAIEPVAE
-2103 PATEHVG
+2103 SS
-2110 EPATE
+2110 
-2115 PATEHVG
+2115 
-2122 EPATEPA
+2122 
-2129 TEHVGEP
+2129 
-2136 ATEPAAES
+2136 TEPAAEPAAEPA
-2144 TVEPV
+2144 TQYATEPV
-2149 TEATSETAPNSST
+2149 TERNIEPATELAIEPVAESAVESITEATSEIAPNSST
-2162 ISAEVTT
+2162 ISAEVAT
-2169 FKQSV
+2169 FKQPV
-2174 TPEEEEAVGAT
+2174 TPEEDEIVGAN
-2185 DEVLEPILADF
+2185 DEVLEPILTDF
-2196 LVEDSTR
+2196 LVEDSTG
-2203 GLAVGSAVE
+2203 GLAVE

-2226 EEADPEIVEPSNDQN
+2226 EEAGPEIVEPFNGQN
-2241 TKTAIDTT
+2241 AKTAIDTT
-2249 YENPEFTSAPDSI
+2249 YENPEFTGAPDSI
-2262 FATDPIVEAVS
+2262 SVTDPIVEAVS
-2273 VSDSTTKSAAQPM
+2273 VSNSTTKSAAQRM
-2286 EEKRTTDTARD
+2286 EEKRTTDLARD
-2297 INTGMTNPITEP
+2297 INTGITNPITEP
-2309 QPVPAVIA
+2309 QSVPAVVA
-2317 HTEPATEDSQ
+2317 HTELSTQDSQ
-2327 TPFVKPGDTVAQR
+2327 TLFVKPGEAVAHR

-2347 EEWSTMNAKDRKNMK
+2347 DEWSTMNAKDRKNVK
-2362 KKLKKKGLEPIIQD
+2362 KKLKKKGLELIIQD
-2376 SFNILVPAASKNDHA
+2376 SFNVPVPTAGKDDNA
-2391 VPGDEAAA
+2391 VVGDEAVV

-2406 KPAMVELEPTH
+2406 KPALPELEPTH

-2423 SQDPSTDPFA
+2423 SQDPSTDPFV
-2433 TEAVKP
+2433 TEATKP
-2439 QEPEA
+2439 LEPEV
-2444 SHEEQYTI
+2444 SHEEQHTI
-2452 AQSEEAQ
+2452 AQSEEVQ

-2474 EREAE
+2474 DWEAE
-2479 ESPRGLDNAIE
+2479 ESPTGLDNAIE

-2501 IESSANA
+2501 VESSANA
-2508 QATAESTSITD
+2508 QATAESTSITA
-2519 SPIAETA
+2519 SPIAETIP
-2526 LEEQLV
+2526 EEQLV
-2532 SPSKSKKKKKKSKM
+2532 SPSKSKKKKKKSKI
-2546 QQPFEE
+2546 QQPSEE
-2552 EATSVGPTVTE
+2552 EAISVEPTVTE
-2563 VEGAGPDEVS
+2563 FEGTGPVGIP
-2573 EAEKDVFDAWT
+2573 EAKRDAFDAWT
-2584 EPVAPTEP
+2584 EPVAPMET

-2603 DSGSMAEPLPEVP
+2603 DSGSMAEPLPEVT
-2616 VEPVDADAFDAWAQP
+2616 VEPVDADAFDAWAQL
-2631 DTMAESADALEKT
+2631 DTMAESIDAPEKAQAQG
-2644 LDKSTKTSDP
+2644 KSTKTSDP
-2654 ASETLIVSTQGDS
+2654 AFESPIVPTQGDN
-2667 AATPKSKKKKKKK
+2667 ATTPKSKKKRKKK
-2680 KGARADDEPVMEKQ
+2680 KGARADDEPVAEKQ
-2694 DMPQIGEPLQ
+2694 EMPQTGEPLQ
-2704 VEDAGDNEAIKDTN
+2704 VEDAGDNEAIKDVN
-2718 KSSMEEP
+2718 RSSMEEP
-2725 PVLVAEPADVTQD
+2725 PAVVAEPTDVTQD
-2738 NEAPDSQ
+2738 KEAPNPQ

-2751 DNDQV
+2751 ETDQV
-2756 LNRGKASPVEAP
+2756 LDRGKAYPVEAP

-2774 SKDDVDYHPT
+2774 LKDDIEYHPT
-2784 ARDSHTS
+2784 ARDSQTS

-2835 KPGEPEPDAQTQP
+2835 ISGEPEPDAQPQP

-2855 SAATDTRSDII
+2855 SVATGTRSDII
-2866 TPKLDRDAPR
+2866 TPKLDRDTPR
-2876 DKETTSVSAENPEVA
+2876 DKETTSVGAGNPEVA
-2891 DIEPDIS
+2891 DVESDIP
-2898 AADAAPDTHANK
+2898 AADTALDTHANK
-2910 AARTILEP
+2910 TGRTTLLEP
-2918 QISEPLF
+2918 RISEPLF
-2925 SQGDSPAD
+2925 SQGDAPAD
-2933 ESQGTSFGLESSQVD
+2933 ESQGTSYELESSQVD
-2948 ESVKATGDANHDILA
+2948 ESVKATWDANRDILA
-2963 EDELTTTMNRQLT
+2963 EDEVTTATDRQLT
-2976 ETAPISVV
+2976 ETAPISAV
-2984 EEESAETLKD
+2984 EESSAEMLKD
-2994 DGIRHPA
+2994 NVIGHLA
-3001 TSVVEATGATEVK
+3001 TSVVNATASAEIK
-3014 SDEIKQEDSSTITTA
+3014 SDEIIQEDSSTITTA
-3029 DDVKSP
+3029 DNVKPSV
-3035 AHESTEATYKN
+3035 HESTEATYKD

-3053 DLGQLVRAEPINP
+3053 DLAQLVEKEPIVP
-3066 VEDEDVRL
+3066 VEDEDVRI

-3079 ELSTKPVEAST
+3079 VLSTKPVEAST
-3090 EEVSKEDASKT
+3090 EDVIKGDASKT
-3101 TGGESAK
+3101 AGGESAK
-3108 SSVEATGE
+3108 SSVEA

-3150 KDTTTHVENSQ
+3150 KDTTTHVKLSE

-3169 VVSGRKNL
+3169 GVSGRKSL
-3177 DILVPDPMV
+3177 DILVPDPMAG
-3186 ESSDS
+3186 SSDS
-3191 IVENALL
+3191 IVENAFLD
-3198 NQKPDDESTHGV
+3198 QKPDDESTHGV
-3210 LDEPGVK
+3210 LDESGVK
-3217 DQPQSDVRPVENE
+3217 DQPQFDDRPAENQS
-3230 PQEQSPLDT
+3230 QEQSSLDT

-3248 RLQTDDQSSE
+3248 WLQTDDQLSE
-3258 HGHKE
+3258 HGPKE
-3263 RLPSDAE
+3263 RLSSDAE
-3270 PTEPEIKERS
+3270 PAEPEIKELS
-3280 QIDNHSAEHQ
+3280 QTDDHSAEHQ
-3290 VPDQSGIGKEPVKPK
+3290 VPDLSGIGKEPVEPK
-3305 VEELAHIN
+3305 VEELAHIS
-3313 DEPPKSELKEQLQAD
+3313 DEPTKSELKEQLQAG
-3328 GQPSQPEAEEQPQMG
+3328 GQPSQSEAEERPQIR
-3343 DEPSEAVSKERS
+3343 DESSEVVFKERS
-3355 QTDLLMGPDTEEQAP
+3355 QTDLPMRPDTEEQTP
-3370 AFGDS
+3370 AFDNS
-3375 TVPDIRD
+3375 TALDIKD
-3382 EPQTADVSAGP
+3382 ELQTADVSAGP

-3398 AQSEKPVNEHSLDE
+3398 AQSEKPVNDHSLDE
-3412 LPPAADDVSPQ
+3412 LPPAADDGSPQ
-3423 LALDEALPPERPDAH
+3423 LARDEALPPRRPDVH

-3443 AAEEE
+3443 GAKEE
-3448 PSLAVGSFEAES
+3448 PSLAAGNFEAG

-3483 QIRLAALEESAA
+3483 QVRLAALEESAA
-3495 RRLAAPVVPEVE
+3495 QRLAASAVPEVR

-3512 KPMDLSNTEGPA
+3512 KPVDISNAEGSQ
-3524 QESETI
+3524 QESEII
-3530 DTSKKGEGTL
+3530 DTSKKAEGTL
-3540 DDDKRHSSEEVPT
+3540 DDDKQHSNEEVLT
-3553 ARPPDVSE
+3553 ARPPDVVE

-3575 VGQPTETTEAVMSL
+3575 VGQATETTEAATSL

-3603 TIVTA
+3603 TALTT
-3608 EPQDAIEAPEG
+3608 ESQNAIEAPEG
-3619 ETSELAS
+3619 NTSELAS
-3626 SKKSKKKKKKKSVS
+3626 TKKSKKKKKKKSVS
-3640 LVENEEVQGAATQ
+3640 LVENEDVQGTATQ

-3659 ILSEPVRLDESTAS
+3659 VVSEPLPLDEPTAS
-3673 VNEVPVAEPVAK
+3673 VNEVPVAELVV
-3685 EASNEVPSKDAEQ
+3685 EEVSNEVSSEDAKQ
-3698 PDIPAVSHPLEPANE
+3698 PDIPPVNHPLEPANE
-3713 STAIESHPEANSA
+3713 STAIEGDPEANSA
-3726 VIVEEAEPETSSD
+3726 AIVEEAELETSPD
-3739 KKSKKKKKKKKN
+3739 KKSKKKKKKKKA

-3765 TLQEPPESTSEDLI
+3765 TLQEPSESTSKDLI
-3779 SDTAKNSASQEAKP
+3779 PDTAKNSASQEAQS

-3805 PTETRV
+3805 PTETTV
-3811 HQDEPSPPMESE
+3811 HQDEPSPPIESE

-3847 ETPSVQ
+3847 ETPSVK
-3853 EPTSATD
+3853 EPTPATD
-3860 RPDIVAPDEPPS
+3860 KPDIVAPDEPPS
-3872 ENPPKVEEPD
+3872 ENPPEVEEPD
-3882 SPAKLSK
+3882 SPAKPSK

-3900 KKTALEETQE
+3900 KKAEKKKAALEETQE
-3910 TETEPGLAASSQYAD
+3910 TEAEAGLATSSQDAD
-3925 VSVDTGI
+3925 VSADTGI
-3932 NAPAENSQA
+3932 NVPAENPQA
-3941 AHDETPKQTDEN
+3941 AHDETPRQTDEN
-3953 ETPDTAVPLEDKITP
+3953 ETPDRAVPLADKSTP
-3968 PADHINVPDTG
+3968 PADHINLVLKT
-3979 NSGELPSEEP
+3979 SG
-3989 AGPED
+3989 
-3994 ERGGFSLS
+3994 
-4002 QSQTDQKK
+4002 
-4010 KAKDNDFEILQD
+4010 D
-4022 PETNRPTEPETIPDP
+4022 PETNRPTEPEMIPDP
-4037 EKQDVAAA
+4037 EKQDAAA
-4045 AVGKAQS
+4045 AVDKAQS
-4052 QGSTEGTKRKE
+4052 QGPTEGTKRKE
-4063 DTSIGGDLEASVG
+4063 DTSIAGDLDAHVG

-4082 PESEP
+4082 RESKP
-4087 GQELEDNKEFA
+4087 GQELGDNKEFA

-4103 QIKKLKKVKALAA
+4103 QIKRLKKVKALAA
-4116 LDSSSKSQT
+4116 LDSSPKPQT
-4125 PKETGASEEVP
+4125 PKETGASEEAP

-4151 QVQSE
+4151 QAQSE
-4156 PVAQSSTEAD
+4156 PVAQSSIEAD
-4166 PEPDFKNEKEGLSE
+4166 PEPDFKDEKEGLPE

-4193 AESESKN
+4193 AESEFKN

-4216 AIAKPEADAG
+4216 AIAKSEADAA
-4226 IQGSQLESKQQTAP
+4226 IQGSQLDSKQSAS
-4240 GQDIIVPAPEVG
+4240 GQDIIVPAPEVDP
-4252 TEDQVANFGKGPITN
+4252 EDQVTNFGKDPITN

-4278 DASLESWAL
+4278 DASLESWAM
-4287 PRQTLKERVD
+4287 PRQTLKEPGD

-4311 ADVAAKPNLTE
+4311 ADVTSKPNLTE
-4322 ELIQDPSPSFEMKN
+4322 ELIQEDPSSPFEMKK
-4336 DTTDSTYVS
+4336 DATDSTHVS
-4345 LSEEAAASTV
+4345 LSKEAAASTV
-4355 LESSLLNENVST
+4355 LESPLLNEHVLT
-4367 DAPLG
+4367 DAPVG
-4372 SADEIAPGQA
+4372 SEDEITPGQA
-4382 TDDNIEFIPQL
+4382 TDDNIESIPQL
-4393 SGASANPYSELDSVS
+4393 PEASANSYSDLDSV
-4408 GNTDILHDL
+4408 GGKTGALHGL
-4417 KEGKPDHTREL
+4417 KEGETDHTREL
-4428 SVTNTAASDTV
+4428 SVTNTTASGTV
-4439 AYDVFT
+4439 AYDVLT
-4445 SPPQQIATK
+4445 SSPQQIATK
-4454 AVEQPPLDIESFED
+4454 AVERPSLNIESFED
-4468 HPSPPDTTEQ
+4468 RPSPPDTAEQ
-4478 APERLEIS
+4478 PSERLEIP
-4486 DIPAQPELPNS
+4486 DIPAEPKWPDS

-4505 SHTPPIPLTVQAVTD
+4505 SHTPSISLTVQAITD
-4520 ASSPEIAPTTT
+4520 ASRSEIAPTAT
-4531 SVFLENS
+4531 SVFSENS
-4538 ADPDHGMTEA
+4538 ADPDHGMTGA
-4548 PESLSPAEKKKL
+4548 LESLSAAEKKL
-4560 KKKNKNKNKQEAL
+4560 KKKKKNKNKQEAL
-4573 NEDADQVEEPS
+4573 HEDANQVEELS
-4584 KPADFD
+4584 KPADVD
-4590 IAPNLAVVHELMT
+4590 IAPNFAVVHELIT
-4603 PANPSANS
+4603 PANPPADL
-4611 VITAAA
+4611 VITPAF

-4625 GASDSP
+4625 RISDSP
-4631 VFAAESK
+4631 VSAAVFQST
-4638 SMIPL
+4638 IPL
-4643 QIAVDIE
+4643 QITADIE
-4650 NEEQDQF
+4650 NEEQEQF
-4657 TKERITKPSSESQ
+4657 TKERTTEASSGSHHEEPSSEPS
-4670 HEESSFELSHDLAI
+4670 HELSI
-4684 SHRKLKA
+4684 SHRTLEA
-4691 LDSVGVQDS
+4691 MDGVGVQDS
-4700 EPVNAADE
+4700 EPINEADE
-4708 NQVAEGL
+4708 NQVVEGP
-4715 AMAYPRS
+4715 ATAHPRS

-4737 MDTRGDEHPHSSGHQ
+4737 MDITGDEYLHSSGVQ

-4759 AEEWAAF
+4759 VEEWAAF

-4776 KFRKMGLDPI
+4776 KLRKIGLDPI
-4786 IQPSFEPTSIGKP
+4786 IQSSFEPTRSTGKP
-4799 LPELVSE
+4799 LPEPTSE
-4806 TSPPISQ
+4806 TSPPISK
-4813 IESVSGNSGGQLAQ
+4813 IEPVSVSSGGQLAE
-4827 DLEVSRTST
+4827 DPEASRTST
-4836 SKDNVGKKT
+4836 NKDRIGKKT
-4845 TFEVRNDGIHE
+4845 TLEVRNDGIHE
-4856 GFLADAAPAP
+4856 GILEDAVPAP
-4866 ETRSIRETELDQQKP
+4866 ETRSICETEADQQKP
-4881 LDGDT
+4881 LSGDT
-4886 GPSPMQETKRE
+4886 GPSPVQETRRE
-4897 PSSDTKT
+4897 PSNDTKT
-4904 DDEVQALTETQIIA
+4904 DDEVQVLTETQTIA
-4918 ETPVFSGKDQHAPN
+4918 KTPLFSGKEQHTPN
-4932 MQEDAHGSL
+4932 MQEDVHGSL
-4941 LPENANKQEPGS
+4941 PPLNAKKLEPGR
-4953 DGVPIPSTIASKWES
+4953 DDVPILSSKLES
-4968 PPQRK
+4968 PPLSK
-4973 PNQEVKTEQFTS
+4973 PNQEVKTEQPAS
-4985 QAPPG
+4985 QAPLD
-4990 LEHSSKDILE
+4990 LEHSSKYTRE
-5000 IDAGL
+5000 IDVGL
-5005 VSARCAAE
+5005 VGATCAVE
-5013 TLPQQETREASDEV
+5013 TLPQQETGEANDEV
-5027 APVLASDFLPE
+5027 APVLASDILPE

-5054 ESFVYSDEPANSTR
+5054 ENFVYSDESANSTR
-5068 AETDYEA
+5068 TETDHEA
-5075 CLLSAELVQ
+5075 CLHSAELVQ
-5084 KHQIDGRSW
+5084 RHQIDGDPW
-5093 DKYGAVTFAS
+5093 DKYGAFSFAP
-5103 STDHSPTMIDHPAPD
+5103 STDHSPTMSDHPAPE
-5118 VPQEPPKQ
+5118 VSQESPKQ
-5126 AMSLDLAELSN
+5126 PIGLDSAEVSN
-5137 ADNSVEVSR
+5137 ADNSAEVSR
-5146 SHLDAEGNS
+5146 SHLDTEGNS
-5155 GLRVVPVKESD
+5155 GLRAVPVKEPD
-5166 ESMHTGILTTFKELE
+5166 EAMHTLTLTSFQDLE
-5181 LFESTEPRHDAT
+5181 LFESAEPRHDVT

-5199 IPDSRNDTLDVSPFD
+5199 IPHSRKNTLDVSLLD
-5214 AQAELFQEDLVGIKP
+5214 AQAELFQEDLIGIRP
-5229 GDENTKLPEKE
+5229 SDENAILPEKE

-5250 NLAPLVLS
+5250 DTVPFVLS
-5258 DVNKNCAVLDDAQT
+5258 DANKNCAVLEDAQT

-5288 DPHETQPGT
+5288 NPHGTQPGT
-5297 GLPTTDQVGIDNRAA
+5297 GLPTTGQAKAA
-5312 PAKSGDVFP
+5312 PAESRDIFS
-5321 EPEPPYGVKPMTAAT
+5321 ELEPPHREMPMTAAT
-5336 EIETNCHPVVPDES
+5336 EIESNCPPAVPDES

-5359 AAQMEDSTTPHFQND
+5359 AAQMEDSTTPHFQDD

-5395 LASRTRTEFPRAS
+5395 LAVRKCIELPEAS
-5408 DSKSTLDDSKLD
+5408 SGKSTLDDSD
-5420 DRAQEVMPNLSLMPE
+5420 FDGRAQVVMPNISLVPE
-5435 APGTDQAPHQATEG
+5435 ASRTDQAPPQATQG
-5449 KQHLEN
+5449 KQHLES
-5455 KYRDDPVVDLT
+5455 KYKDDPVVDLMI
-5466 VAEKEEADVLL
+5466 AQKEEADVPL

-5497 GKSSAFS
+5497 GRSSAFG

-5514 ANASFGPSP
+5514 ANVSVGPSP
-5523 RQLSKPSPAAAED
+5523 RQLIEPSPAAVEE
-5536 PLVKLAP
+5536 PLVKLAQ

-5548 KQTDHGSIEAARER
+5548 KQTNPGSIEAAGEG
-5562 NQGVLSNQVVSGH
+5562 NQGVLSSQAVSGH

-5581 SEPNAP
+5581 LSEPNALA
-5587 VSKELA
+5587 SKELA
-5593 TTEVLDDLRPIL
+5593 TTEVLDDSRPIL
-5605 VKTEPGIKEET
+5605 ARMESGNKEEI
-5616 DKQPQDGDLIHTK
+5616 DKQPQDGDLIHTEH
-5629 PFQPELVI
+5629 FQLQLAI
-5637 ESQPDTAVQVASGPG
+5637 KGQSDTSVQVASGPG
-5652 TSDIAPAPTKD
+5652 TSDNAPAPTKD
-5663 GYIAPESPVATP
+5663 GCIDPESPVATP
-5675 ILRHIPATTLVHDTV
+5675 TLRHIPATTLVHETV
-5690 DEDTEMTPASTSH
+5690 DEDTEMTPASKSH
-5703 SITAWSEEIKSSG
+5703 SITPWSKVMKSGGDAPSGGMASEETSS
-5716 DARSRGMSSQE
+5716 A
-5727 GSSPSNGP
+5727 SNGP
-5735 SSLTATATEPR
+5735 SNLTATATATEPPN
-5746 DIKSIDKLSKKEM
+5746 IEPIDKLKKKM
-5759 KKAQKLGLEARSA
+5759 KKAQKVGSEARPA
-5772 GPSVSS
+5772 GPSVSLK
-5778 EHASAID
+5778 HAPSND
-5785 RDAQFSLTNEATQ
+5785 RDAQFAFANGATQ

-5810 FNAKEG
+5810 FDAKEG
-5816 KRTLRESEPTSI
+5816 NRILGKSQSTSM

-5842 ELTGQLVRSPE
+5842 EPTDQLVRSPE
-5853 ATAATS
+5853 AEAATP
-5859 DVSKDEPDLHKSSK
+5859 DVLKDEIDLHKSSK
-5873 PSTSTFAGMIA
+5873 PRTSTFAGMIA

-5906 VRQKEKKPKS
+5906 ARQEEKKPES
-5916 RDEILEERNKEP
+5916 RDEALEEGNKES
-5928 QNDGEAATKDSN
+5928 QNDGKGATRDSN
-5940 DTKLPAKDID
+5940 DTKLPATEID
-5950 KRAQGETPTHREV
+5950 KRVQGETRTHREV
-5963 QDARRK
+5963 RDARRK
-5969 KPEKGFASGSADHK
+5969 KPGKNFASGSADHK

-6000 ERKPKASRKTNNVTS
+6000 EEKPKASKKTSKVTS
-6015 SVHEMLFD
+6015 SVHETLFD
-6023 APGKSRHSESYE
+6023 APGKSRRSESYK
-6035 GTSEVRGT
+6035 GTSEVLST
-6043 SKGPSTNPKKERE
+6043 SKGPSTNPKKEHK
-6056 STSRQLYAETS
+6056 STLRQLRAETS

-6097 GEPKSGL
+6097 EEPKSGL

-6138 VPEAEVEPAK
+6138 VPEAEAEPAK
-6148 DAFSTP
+6148 DVFSTP

-6182 DNGFGGE
+6182 DSGFGGE
-6189 VATLRRSKPASQEA
+6189 LATLRRSKPASQEA
-6203 SRDSGVHSEDW
+6203 SRDSGVHTEDW
-6214 AERDSQIQPVADR
+6214 AERESQIQPVADR
-6227 TVLQTPDPPSE
+6227 TVLRTPDPPSE

-6276 TAVAAVAAGA
+6276 TAVAAVAVGA

-6299 PIPIPTTNSNPIS
+6299 PVPIPTTSPNPIS

-6505 EVSRLSEVNDGLAS
+6505 EVSRLTEVNDGLAS

-6545 LEEARREKGNTEQ
+6545 LEAARREKGNTEQ

-6565 EIAELRAKLDSA
+6565 EIAELRVKLDSA

-6594 DDHFLSIRDEDHFDH
+6594 DDHFLNIRDEDHFDH

-6677 MNMIWEFVFTRY
+6677 MNMVWEFVFTRY

-6887 SIGAR
+6887 SMGAR